1 MALTSAEK
9 KKKQEELNRQGKLYL
24 QAKAKGDKRAMA
36 AARATAD
43 KIRKEAGWSYDAKTG
58 TTYEKVS
65 PIQKKGTVV
74 NSKENLAM
82 AKAGANPVK
91 AVQQAAK
98 KSSILTNSPASK
110 SSVQQAKKAADT
122 AAKKKAAPSTNKV
135 LELGRGPI
143 KTDGLTKSSVQK
155 AVDAKRASTLNQMIL
170 GRAQTQGTLP
180 KTSMLAKDQMGP
192 FSAIPVADALRNL
205 TQGPLQMQKLND
217 ALDDLRKS
225 KRINEENM
233 GAPEQAL
240 RAAALGTAGGIGSL
254 YETAKAS
261 VGNEIALLLQNP
273 TRDLSE
279 IGKLYQE
286 QYGDAT
292 MDMDSWAARVMQESG
307 RMRELATDDMGT
319 VGKFLTDAG
328 IGLAQ
333 NAPGIALSALNP
345 VAGAAYFGANTA
357 GSKAYEVQ
365 VNGGSADEALT
376 RGIISGLIEG
386 TTERISLHHLFNL
399 AGNGTGAKQ
408 ALKNFLRQM
417 GVEASEE
424 GTSYAL
430 NYLADKAAK
439 DPNATFSVQE
449 LLWNMAV
456 GGFTG
461 GVMGAASGRVGSISG
476 GISTNVQKNSAPDGT
491 PFAVSDILNR
501 LRGQKEKTPYMRP
514 DAGLQLPSTVAD
526 GVFLDSN
533 ITQDHAPVKAKNDKS
548 TDPLLLNRLQLP
560 DSMADDAFV
569 DSSITQGEAESKPVS
584 EALLW
589 AMGKTLPNPVVQR
602 NAYRAQIDAAFSGQ
616 MTKGEKITLGDTPD
630 IVAKY
635 GMQAPL
641 TMTQTTARKIAYP
654 PGYLGGKHNL
664 GIPALKHLPEQ
675 LADPIAILKSKTEG
689 DSVVVL
695 TAWNDTQGNPVIIP
709 VHFGKDG
716 TLTVE
721 NAIPSA
727 YGKRNLEALF
737 GENGENIL
745 YTKNNKSIDQLLS
758 SRLQL
763 PNAMADDTLVAYSI
777 AQESAENNQTG
788 DILRRVTGQAK
799 QDVPVKTGQ
808 ATVIYHPYDG
818 KVPQNRANTPREQ
831 PMEIS
836 QDAVDKAKQAKAQTS
851 AVEKGKSKLKNMM
864 LSVFRSMGGQ
874 RKVTMDSVIFEGEP
888 YTVDLNTR
896 LVSKVVSGQDTSPER
911 LAVMYVL
918 DDAVKSA
925 QYVGSGR
932 YGKDKAKAGSVIRYD
947 YFEND
952 LIIDGNPYIMTFD
965 VEVQKGQ
972 NNFRTYRVINE
983 INLTPTAAYVGPL
996 PTASHVRKSG
1006 LSRENSIA
1014 QNGTADNPIP
1024 DVLRRVTGIR
1034 TDENGALVQGSWADG
1049 GIKPKLGSDVDVRPQ
1064 NTLRAS
1070 RSAVSASDVGRY
1082 IQSAME
1088 GQVTGSLYTG
1098 KLGGNAARDVYA
1110 ATGIDADGYAVKL
1123 TEQAVGDTMQ
1133 KIVAGSE
1140 MTMSDL
1146 SHIGEMV
1153 LSAEQAERG
1162 GTVLRKDALGTQDLK
1177 QSRGAQ
1183 GASLPTVRLIKNG
1196 ENGGYV
1202 ITMAIDRANR
1212 SGYIL
1217 SLDTVAEAAQVA
1229 QTQTIMPVSTP
1240 QTSQS
1245 IQETAQTVVGEN
1257 TQVQAGIAQNASD
1270 GSFRVGETVRALDRG
1285 NIGTVVQYYPES
1297 GLYDVNF
1304 RDSQTGSNETVT
1316 LSADMLEG
1324 MWTGERLKNP
1334 QTQAELTLMRNN
1346 QLDGLNS
1353 DSYDLTGVTE
1363 QEAWQWAERVHAK
1376 HEAQRAGQ
1384 AANRATPSTVDAP
1397 MMEGGIVDRI
1407 VKVANDCEIERLALM
1422 RLRQEMQLTE
1432 ADLVDAREYAAGRK
1446 MTRPGKITTEKAG
1459 EIMRYGEALKAY
1471 NMRMRE
1477 VRDLQTQ
1484 IKEQRRVTAE
1494 ELIAASDK
1502 WHDTKHGKLLD
1513 IRTPERVIRYIM
1525 GDTPEAQAI
1534 IDAYFTPVHRHEAE
1548 SIRWQNEQRN
1558 KLREITKGST
1568 REESVYVHMYNRL
1581 QENPGDSALQKQAG
1595 DYLEAHKKKINMDRV
1610 RKMHDGMVELTR
1622 SFYDDINEAGLRN
1635 GEEALEFRQNYIPSL
1650 QAIEEGGWINRLLR
1664 GMGIE
1669 TMADEL
1675 PTSIAGKT
1683 EEFRPVRKWQQFRQQ
1698 RRGTDTEFDA
1708 VKAMDQ
1714 YITNAAH
1721 AIYHTDDIHNLRTLE
1736 EAIRYKHS
1744 TEGGQAELDA
1754 IRQNPELSIDERT
1767 AKREEVWE
1775 RSTTAFPSFPT
1786 WLAQYTNNLAGK
1798 KSAADRK
1805 TEHGFG
1811 RGFYRAVSD
1820 IETKVA
1826 SNMVGFNVSTAFTNF
1841 IPLAQGKGELR
1852 GTSMMRAMKEFLGE
1866 KMQGRTDYRDAS
1878 TFLTNRQGADKVAK
1892 TAGDKLM
1899 DASGV
1904 LMGTV
1909 DEFTSNVL
1917 HRARVMDNVEVHNM
1931 RYEDAMAEADSWT
1944 AGLMGDRSLG
1954 AMPNIFNEKNFFIK
1968 AFTMFQL
1975 EVANQYGYLFE
1986 DLPHNAKARTTSKA
2000 KAVGYVAGALTQI
2013 LAASLLYNDLAEEVT
2028 GRRPALDPVG
2038 IVNDFVGQLTG
2049 YSIPNSVDLVRS
2061 AMDGGISKDDF
2072 KVQKGSV
2079 EDAVTEAA
2087 LATANQIPG
2096 LSMLAEGGRLP
2107 VTAAIPSPAKL
2118 GSGVMAGIRAIG
2130 GNPAEGDKKAL
2141 SDAGSE
2147 LSKLLTYL
2155 VMPTG
2160 GSQLKKTV
2168 TGARDV
2174 QAGGRYGLDFEDN
2187 RVLNYPLYTDD
2198 GNTARTLQ
2206 ALLFGSTATK
2216 PGREWIESDFTSGLD
2231 PEQTKT
2237 YDKVRQTGADQRT
2250 VYNLLRDLA
2259 GMSDSF
2265 DQRDYL
2271 FEFGNLSNEQ
2281 KRAIDRGVIAGEGKP
2296 AGYADYDSMILSSE
2310 YSDDSKTSQAVRR
2323 LKDTYGIPVP
2333 ISHRLIKNIQNMDN
2347 VNQTDDQNL
2356 LTSINQAQYL
2366 DNSQKDALA
2375 LELIVNATESR
2386 AKGWTEDVKGKMDV
2400 REYAGYALKL
2410 AEVKQRYTGQD
2421 DADKKAD
2428 ADMRAYLKKEDLS
2441 EDARLALCDALSID
2455 IVPENYSMLT
2465 NKNQIKQMGAL
2476 EQSELPFDTYMRVWE
2491 MKKATNEDGTYK
2503 YKKDQVVNEM
2513 ERMGLS
2519 KAQINAVCQSFGWA
2533 APYKQTSSKKTSS
2546 GKKTSS
2552 NGSKSKS
2559 SSSSSTG
2566 NTLRRLTG
2574 LPKLPKIG

>member
-1 MALTSAEK
+1 MAK
-9 KKKQEELNRQGKLYL
+9 KTKEQLKAELNGWGRAYNAAKRRGDKEAMAEAH
-24 QAKAKGDKRAMA
+24 AKANA
-36 AARATAD
+36 
-43 KIRKEAGWSYDAKTG
+43 IRKEAGWDYDEKTGVTTQKSSSGKSTTITSATNIENAKVKDPKKLKTFAEEKKAVAQKQAEKSLPALGGLMDKSTQAAVNNLTAGSTKDINRTLALGNGPVKNALPVAQSTQKSSGGKWTADNIAKGFGYGAERTLSGTAGAVEDTLRFVSGYGNKLLSGITSLGGLADNPVSDFLAKTAENTLANSLTDQWKQDIQDRYQPDKTAQFIGSLGEAAGAMLPTIAAGLASGGMSAG
-58 TTYEKVS
+58 TAIGKGAAMTAQAAQAAGKVSSGAGLAAMLPSVMGSSTRQAINEGADIDKALTYGALSGALEVGTESLFAGIPGMKSGTVSDIIKRITQNPVAERALDIAGEGAEEVISGAVS
-65 PIQKKGTVV
+65 PILQRLTYNENAKNASANELLAQFLSGALLSGAMQGASGVAARVADIGLGKHGAPQTQTRNTVQGQDTV
-74 NSKENLAM
+74 DLPAPYVPLEVESYT
-82 AKAGANPVK
+82 PQ
-91 AVQQAAK
+91 VQSPLPQ
-98 KSSILTNSPASK
+98 TQSPATVEQILKIMTGESQSTVTPTQSK
-110 SSVQQAKKAADT
+110 TPKMFDGNWFAETPTT
-122 AAKKKAAPSTNKV
+122 AS
-135 LELGRGPI
+135 
-143 KTDGLTKSSVQK
+143 
-155 AVDAKRASTLNQMIL
+155 IL
-170 GRAQTQGTLP
+170 GR
-180 KTSMLAKDQMGP
+180 
-192 FSAIPVADALRNL
+192 L
-205 TQGPLQMQKLND
+205 T
-217 ALDDLRKS
+217 
-225 KRINEENM
+225 
-233 GAPEQAL
+233 
-240 RAAALGTAGGIGSL
+240 
-254 YETAKAS
+254 
-261 VGNEIALLLQNP
+261 
-273 TRDLSE
+273 
-279 IGKLYQE
+279 
-286 QYGDAT
+286 
-292 MDMDSWAARVMQESG
+292 
-307 RMRELATDDMGT
+307 
-319 VGKFLTDAG
+319 
-328 IGLAQ
+328 
-333 NAPGIALSALNP
+333 
-345 VAGAAYFGANTA
+345 
-357 GSKAYEVQ
+357 
-365 VNGGSADEALT
+365 
-376 RGIISGLIEG
+376 
-386 TTERISLHHLFNL
+386 
-399 AGNGTGAKQ
+399 GTG
-408 ALKNFLRQM
+408 
-417 GVEASEE
+417 V
-424 GTSYAL
+424 
-430 NYLADKAAK
+430 
-439 DPNATFSVQE
+439 
-449 LLWNMAV
+449 
-456 GGFTG
+456 
-461 GVMGAASGRVGSISG
+461 
-476 GISTNVQKNSAPDGT
+476 
-491 PFAVSDILNR
+491 
-501 LRGQKEKTPYMRP
+501 
-514 DAGLQLPSTVAD
+514 
-526 GVFLDSN
+526 
-533 ITQDHAPVKAKNDKS
+533 
-548 TDPLLLNRLQLP
+548 
-560 DSMADDAFV
+560 
-569 DSSITQGEAESKPVS
+569 
-584 EALLW
+584 
-589 AMGKTLPNPVVQR
+589 
-602 NAYRAQIDAAFSGQ
+602 
-616 MTKGEKITLGDTPD
+616 
-630 IVAKY
+630 
-635 GMQAPL
+635 
-641 TMTQTTARKIAYP
+641 
-654 PGYLGGKHNL
+654 
-664 GIPALKHLPEQ
+664 
-675 LADPIAILKSKTEG
+675 
-689 DSVVVL
+689 
-695 TAWNDTQGNPVIIP
+695 
-709 VHFGKDG
+709 
-716 TLTVE
+716 
-721 NAIPSA
+721 
-727 YGKRNLEALF
+727 
-737 GENGENIL
+737 
-745 YTKNNKSIDQLLS
+745 
-758 SRLQL
+758 
-763 PNAMADDTLVAYSI
+763 
-777 AQESAENNQTG
+777 
-788 DILRRVTGQAK
+788 
-799 QDVPVKTGQ
+799 
-808 ATVIYHPYDG
+808 
-818 KVPQNRANTPREQ
+818 
-831 PMEIS
+831 
-836 QDAVDKAKQAKAQTS
+836 
-851 AVEKGKSKLKNMM
+851 
-864 LSVFRSMGGQ
+864 
-874 RKVTMDSVIFEGEP
+874 
-888 YTVDLNTR
+888 
-896 LVSKVVSGQDTSPER
+896 
-911 LAVMYVL
+911 
-918 DDAVKSA
+918 
-925 QYVGSGR
+925 
-932 YGKDKAKAGSVIRYD
+932 
-947 YFEND
+947 
-952 LIIDGNPYIMTFD
+952 
-965 VEVQKGQ
+965 
-972 NNFRTYRVINE
+972 
-983 INLTPTAAYVGPL
+983 
-996 PTASHVRKSG
+996 
-1006 LSRENSIA
+1006 
-1014 QNGTADNPIP
+1014 
-1024 DVLRRVTGIR
+1024 R
-1034 TDENGALVQGSWADG
+1034 TDVNGALVQGSWTDG
-1049 GIKPKLGSDVDVRPQ
+1049 GIKPELGSDVDVRPQ

-1070 RSAVSASDVGRY
+1070 RPAVSASDVGQY
-1082 IQSAME
+1082 IQNAIE

-1123 TEQAVGDTMQ
+1123 TEQAVGDTMR
-1133 KIVAGSE
+1133 KINMGSE

-1146 SHIGEMV
+1146 SHIGEMA

-1196 ENGGYV
+1196 ENGSYV

-1229 QTQTIMPVSTP
+1229 QAQTIMPVSTP

-1245 IQETAQTVVGEN
+1245 VQETVQTVTGENGQAQTEG
-1257 TQVQAGIAQNASD
+1257 AQNASD
-1270 GSFRVGETVRALDRG
+1270 GGFHVGETVRALDQG

-1297 GLYDVNF
+1297 DLYDVNF
-1304 RDSQTGSNETVT
+1304 RDSQTGSNKTVT

-1484 IKEQRRVTAE
+1484 IKEQRRVAAE

-1502 WHDTKHGKLLD
+1502 WHDTKHGKILD
-1513 IRTPERVIRYIM
+1513 IRTPERAVRYVM
-1525 GDTPEAQAI
+1525 GDTAEANAV

-1548 SIRWQNEQRN
+1548 SIRWQNEQRG
-1558 KLREITKGST
+1558 KLREITKDST

-1595 DYLEAHKKKINMDRV
+1595 DYLEAHKKKINMQRV
-1610 RKMHDGMVELTR
+1610 RKMHDQLVELTR

-1650 QAIEEGGWINRLLR
+1650 PVQQEGGWINRLLR

-1878 TFLTNRQGADKVAK
+1878 TFLTSRAGSEKVAK

-1954 AMPNIFNEKNFFIK
+1954 AMPNIFNEKNFFTK

-2072 KVQKGSV
+2072 KVEQGSFD
-2079 EDAVTEAA
+2079 EAVTEAA

-2296 AGYADYDSMILSSE
+2296 ADYTDYDSMILSSE
-2310 YSDDSKTSQAVRR
+2310 YNDDSKTSQAVRR
-2323 LKDTYGIPVP
+2323 LKDTYDVPVY
-2333 ISHRLIKNIQNMDN
+2333 ITHRLLQGIDHMAN
-2347 VNQTDDQNL
+2347 VTHTDDQNL
-2356 LTSINQAQYL
+2356 LMSINRAQYL
-2366 DNSQKDALA
+2366 DNREKDALA

-2386 AKGWTEDVKGKMDV
+2386 AKGWEEDVKGKMDV
-2400 REYAGYALKL
+2400 RQYAGYALKL
-2410 AEVKQRYTGQD
+2410 AQIKKGYSGQD

-2428 ADMRAYLKKEDLS
+2428 ADMWAYLKKEDLS
-2441 EDARLALCDALSID
+2441 EDARMALCDALSID

-2465 NKNQIKQMGAL
+2465 NKNQIQQREAL

-2491 MKKATNEDGTYK
+2491 MKKAKNEDGTHT
-2503 YKKDQVVNEM
+2503 YKKAQIVSEM
-2513 ERMGLS
+2513 ERMGLT
-2519 KAQINAVCQSFGWA
+2519 KAQINAVCLSFDWA
-2533 APYKQTSSKKTSS
+2533 APYKSTGRRKKTSSGKSKKTSS
-2546 GKKTSS
+2546 G
-2552 NGSKSKS
+2552 
-2559 SSSSSTG
+2559 SSTE

-2574 LPKLPKIG
+2574 LPKLPKLGK

>member
-1 MALTSAEK
+1 MAK
-9 KKKQEELNRQGKLYL
+9 KTKEQLKAELNGWGRAYNAAKRRGDKVAMAEAH
-24 QAKAKGDKRAMA
+24 AKADA
-36 AARATAD
+36 
-43 KIRKEAGWSYDAKTG
+43 IRKEAGWNYNEKTG
-58 TTYEKVS
+58 VTTQKSSSGKSTTITSATNIENAKVKDPKKLKTFAEEK
-65 PIQKKGTVV
+65 
-74 NSKENLAM
+74 
-82 AKAGANPVK
+82 K
-91 AVQQAAK
+91 AVAQKQAAK
-98 KSSILTNSPASK
+98 S
-110 SSVQQAKKAADT
+110 
-122 AAKKKAAPSTNKV
+122 
-135 LELGRGPI
+135 
-143 KTDGLTKSSVQK
+143 
-155 AVDAKRASTLNQMIL
+155 
-170 GRAQTQGTLP
+170 LP
-180 KTSMLAKDQMGP
+180 
-192 FSAIPVADALRNL
+192 
-205 TQGPLQMQKLND
+205 
-217 ALDDLRKS
+217 
-225 KRINEENM
+225 
-233 GAPEQAL
+233 
-240 RAAALGTAGGIGSL
+240 ALGGL
-254 YETAKAS
+254 
-261 VGNEIALLLQNP
+261 
-273 TRDLSE
+273 
-279 IGKLYQE
+279 
-286 QYGDAT
+286 
-292 MDMDSWAARVMQESG
+292 MDKSTQAAVNN
-307 RMRELATDDMGT
+307 L
-319 VGKFLTDAG
+319 
-328 IGLAQ
+328 
-333 NAPGIALSALNP
+333 
-345 VAGAAYFGANTA
+345 TA
-357 GSKAYEVQ
+357 GSKKNVSGTLALG
-365 VNGGSADEALT
+365 NGPVKNALPVAQSAQKSSGSKWTADNIAKGFGYGAERTLSGAVGAVEDTLRFVSGYGNKLLSGITSLGGLADNPVSDFLAKTAEDTLANSLTDQWKQDIQDRYQPDKTAQFIGSLGEAAGAMLPTIAAGLATGGMSAGTAIGKGAAMTAQAAQAAERTANGIALASMLPSVMESSTRRAMQEGADINEALIYGALSGALET
-376 RGIISGLIEG
+376 GTESLFAGIPGMKSG
-386 TTERISLHHLFNL
+386 T
-399 AGNGTGAKQ
+399 
-408 ALKNFLRQM
+408 
-417 GVEASEE
+417 
-424 GTSYAL
+424 
-430 NYLADKAAK
+430 
-439 DPNATFSVQE
+439 
-449 LLWNMAV
+449 
-456 GGFTG
+456 
-461 GVMGAASGRVGSISG
+461 
-476 GISTNVQKNSAPDGT
+476 
-491 PFAVSDILNR
+491 VSDIIKRITQNPAANR
-501 LRGQKEKTPYMRP
+501 ALDILGEGAEEVISGAADPYLQRMTYNENAKNASAGELAGQFATGALLSGVMQGASGVAAR
-514 DAGLQLPSTVAD
+514 VAD
-526 GVFLDSN
+526 IGLGK
-533 ITQDHAPVKAKNDKS
+533 HGA
-548 TDPLLLNRLQLP
+548 LQ
-560 DSMADDAFV
+560 
-569 DSSITQGEAESKPVS
+569 
-584 EALLW
+584 
-589 AMGKTLPNPVVQR
+589 
-602 NAYRAQIDAAFSGQ
+602 
-616 MTKGEKITLGDTPD
+616 
-630 IVAKY
+630 
-635 GMQAPL
+635 
-641 TMTQTTARKIAYP
+641 TQTQNT
-654 PGYLGGKHNL
+654 
-664 GIPALKHLPEQ
+664 
-675 LADPIAILKSKTEG
+675 
-689 DSVVVL
+689 V
-695 TAWNDTQGNPVIIP
+695 QG
-709 VHFGKDG
+709 
-716 TLTVE
+716 
-721 NAIPSA
+721 
-727 YGKRNLEALF
+727 
-737 GENGENIL
+737 
-745 YTKNNKSIDQLLS
+745 
-758 SRLQL
+758 
-763 PNAMADDTLVAYSI
+763 
-777 AQESAENNQTG
+777 
-788 DILRRVTGQAK
+788 
-799 QDVPVKTGQ
+799 QD
-808 ATVIYHPYDG
+808 
-818 KVPQNRANTPREQ
+818 
-831 PMEIS
+831 
-836 QDAVDKAKQAKAQTS
+836 
-851 AVEKGKSKLKNMM
+851 
-864 LSVFRSMGGQ
+864 
-874 RKVTMDSVIFEGEP
+874 
-888 YTVDLNTR
+888 TVDLPAPYVPLEVESYTPQVQSP
-896 LVSKVVSGQDTSPER
+896 LPQTQSPATVEQILKMVTGESQSTVTPTQSKTPK
-911 LAVMYVL
+911 M
-918 DDAVKSA
+918 
-925 QYVGSGR
+925 
-932 YGKDKAKAGSVIRYD
+932 
-947 YFEND
+947 F
-952 LIIDGNPYIMTFD
+952 DGNWFA
-965 VEVQKGQ
+965 E
-972 NNFRTYRVINE
+972 
-983 INLTPTAAYVGPL
+983 TPT
-996 PTASHVRKSG
+996 TASILGR
-1006 LSRENSIA
+1006 LT
-1014 QNGTADNPIP
+1014 GTG
-1024 DVLRRVTGIR
+1024 TQ
-1034 TDENGALVQGSWADG
+1034 TDANGALVQGSWADG

-1088 GQVTGSLYTG
+1088 GRSTGSVYTG
-1098 KLGGNAARDVYA
+1098 KLSGNAARDVYA

-1123 TEQAVGDTMQ
+1123 TEQAIGDTMH
-1133 KIVAGSE
+1133 KINMGSD

-1146 SHIGEMV
+1146 SHIGEMA

-1240 QTSQS
+1240 QAAQTVQD
-1245 IQETAQTVVGEN
+1245 TAQTVVGEN

-1270 GSFRVGETVRALDRG
+1270 GSFRVGETVRALDQG

-1297 GLYDVNF
+1297 DLYDVNF
-1304 RDSQTGSNETVT
+1304 RDSQTGSNETIT

-1502 WHDTKHGKLLD
+1502 WNDTKHGKLLD

-1548 SIRWQNEQRN
+1548 SIHWQNEQRN

-1610 RKMHDGMVELTR
+1610 RKMHDQMVELTR

-1954 AMPNIFNEKNFFIK
+1954 AMPNIFNEKNFFTK

-2049 YSIPNSVDLVRS
+2049 YSIPSSVDLVRS

-2107 VTAAIPSPAKL
+2107 VTAAVPDVRTLGPAGLAVLRLMQGKQT
-2118 GSGVMAGIRAIG
+2118 G
-2130 GNPAEGDKKAL
+2130 EDKKAL

-2174 QAGGRYGLDFEDN
+2174 QAGGRYGLDFEGN

-2216 PGREWIESDFTSGLD
+2216 PGREWIESEFTSGLD
-2231 PEQTKT
+2231 AEQTKT

-2250 VYNLLRDLA
+2250 VYNLLHDLA
-2259 GMSDSF
+2259 GMSDTF
-2265 DQRDYL
+2265 DKRDYL
-2271 FEFGNLSNEQ
+2271 SEFDNLNKDQ
-2281 KRAIDRGVIAGEGKP
+2281 KQAIDRGVIAGEGKP
-2296 AGYADYDSMILSSE
+2296 ADYTDYDSMILSSE

-2323 LKDTYGIPVP
+2323 LKDTYGIPVS

-2533 APYKQTSSKKTSS
+2533 APYKQTSSKK
-2546 GKKTSS
+2546 
-2552 NGSKSKS
+2552 NII
-2559 SSSSSTG
+2559 
-2566 NTLRRLTG
+2566 R
-2574 LPKLPKIG
+2574 

>member
-1 MALTSAEK
+1 MAK
-9 KKKQEELNRQGKLYL
+9 KTKEQLKAELNGWGRAYNAAKRRGDKEAMAEAH
-24 QAKAKGDKRAMA
+24 AKANA
-36 AARATAD
+36 
-43 KIRKEAGWSYDAKTG
+43 IRKEAGWDYNEKTG
-58 TTYEKVS
+58 VTTQKSSSGKATTITSATNIENAKVKDPKKLKTFAEEKKAVA
-65 PIQKKGTVV
+65 QKQRAASMSAAEKRQ
-74 NSKENLAM
+74 NM
-82 AKAGANPVK
+82 AKSLSQGLGPLNPASEKLSGKSVLDTLK
-91 AVQQAAK
+91 SLTDSDK
-98 KSSILTNSPASK
+98 KSLTMQK
-110 SSVQQAKKAADT
+110 FQQDQAKKNG
-122 AAKKKAAPSTNKV
+122 PSFNQV
-135 LELGRGPI
+135 LELGQGPI
-143 KTDGLTKSSVQK
+143 KTAGLTKSSVQQ
-155 AVDAKRASTLNQMIL
+155 AVSAQRANKLNQTIL
-170 GRAQTQGTLP
+170 DRAKAQGTLP
-180 KTSMLAKDQMGP
+180 KTSMLAKDQAGP

-205 TQGPLQMQKLND
+205 TQGPLQMGKLDD
-217 ALDDLRKS
+217 ALNEQRTY
-225 KRINEENM
+225 KRQMEENL
-233 GAPEQAL
+233 PSVEQAL
-240 RAAALGTAGGIGSL
+240 RAAIAGTKGSL
-254 YETAKAS
+254 GSAYETAKAS
-261 VGNEIALLLQNP
+261 VGNELAFLLDQGKDGL
-273 TRDLSE
+273 TRNLSE
-279 IGKLYQE
+279 LGKDYQSK
-286 QYGDAT
+286 YGDAT
-292 MDMDSWAARVMQESG
+292 MNMGGPAARAMRESA

-328 IGLAQ
+328 ISIAQ
-333 NAPGIALSALNP
+333 NVPGMALSTLGPLGAA
-345 VAGAAYFGANTA
+345 AGAAYLGTSAA

-365 VNGGSADEALT
+365 ANGGSADEALT
-376 RGIISGLIEG
+376 RGIVSGLIEG
-386 TTERISLHHLFNL
+386 ATEKFSIDSF
-399 AGNGTGAKQ
+399 
-408 ALKNFLRQM
+408 LKAIQGSGSARRVIQNMLRQM

-439 DPNATFSVQE
+439 DPDATFSLAE
-449 LLWNMAV
+449 LAQNM
-456 GGFTG
+456 G
-461 GVMGAASGRVGSISG
+461 MGAVSGAVFGGAGSVVNALSGTSNARSG
-476 GISTNVQKNSAPDGT
+476 GQSNRVSRDMGQVIVRGEEDFAQKQMLNLPDVEGNVSAPAEIVPAETGYVNPNVEAPVVSMTPNMVYDVLAEVLGMPQNMDGT
-491 PFAVSDILNR
+491 TDG
-501 LRGQKEKTPYMRP
+501 LRQP
-514 DAGLQLPSTVAD
+514 
-526 GVFLDSN
+526 
-533 ITQDHAPVKAKNDKS
+533 
-548 TDPLLLNRLQLP
+548 
-560 DSMADDAFV
+560 MA
-569 DSSITQGEAESKPVS
+569 SAES
-584 EALLW
+584 
-589 AMGKTLPNPVVQR
+589 
-602 NAYRAQIDAAFSGQ
+602 
-616 MTKGEKITLGDTPD
+616 
-630 IVAKY
+630 
-635 GMQAPL
+635 QAPIV
-641 TMTQTTARKIAYP
+641 REI
-654 PGYLGGKHNL
+654 LG
-664 GIPALKHLPEQ
+664 
-675 LADPIAILKSKTEG
+675 
-689 DSVVVL
+689 
-695 TAWNDTQGNPVIIP
+695 
-709 VHFGKDG
+709 
-716 TLTVE
+716 
-721 NAIPSA
+721 
-727 YGKRNLEALF
+727 
-737 GENGENIL
+737 
-745 YTKNNKSIDQLLS
+745 
-758 SRLQL
+758 
-763 PNAMADDTLVAYSI
+763 
-777 AQESAENNQTG
+777 
-788 DILRRVTGQAK
+788 RVTG
-799 QDVPVKTGQ
+799 TG
-808 ATVIYHPYDG
+808 V
-818 KVPQNRANTPREQ
+818 
-831 PMEIS
+831 
-836 QDAVDKAKQAKAQTS
+836 QT
-851 AVEKGKSKLKNMM
+851 N
-864 LSVFRSMGGQ
+864 
-874 RKVTMDSVIFEGEP
+874 
-888 YTVDLNTR
+888 
-896 LVSKVVSGQDTSPER
+896 
-911 LAVMYVL
+911 
-918 DDAVKSA
+918 
-925 QYVGSGR
+925 
-932 YGKDKAKAGSVIRYD
+932 
-947 YFEND
+947 
-952 LIIDGNPYIMTFD
+952 
-965 VEVQKGQ
+965 
-972 NNFRTYRVINE
+972 
-983 INLTPTAAYVGPL
+983 
-996 PTASHVRKSG
+996 
-1006 LSRENSIA
+1006 
-1014 QNGTADNPIP
+1014 AD
-1024 DVLRRVTGIR
+1024 
-1034 TDENGALVQGSWADG
+1034 GALVQGSWADG
-1049 GIKPKLGSDVDVRPQ
+1049 GIKPRLGSDVDVRPQ

-1070 RSAVSASDVGRY
+1070 RPAVSASDVGQY
-1082 IQSAME
+1082 IQNTME

-1146 SHIGEMV
+1146 SHIGDMA

-1162 GTVLRKDALGTQDLK
+1162 GTILRKDALGAQELK

-1196 ENGGYV
+1196 ENGSGYV

-1217 SLDTVAEAAQVA
+1217 SLDTVAEAARA
-1229 QTQTIMPVSTP
+1229 AQTIMPVSTP
-1240 QTSQS
+1240 QATQTV
-1245 IQETAQTVVGEN
+1245 QETAQAVTQEN
-1257 TQVQAGIAQNASD
+1257 IQAQAEDAQHAAD
-1270 GSFRVGETVRALDRG
+1270 GGFRVGETVRALDRG
-1285 NIGTVVQYYPES
+1285 NIGTVVQYYPAS
-1297 GLYDVNF
+1297 DLYDVNF

-1324 MWTGERLKNP
+1324 MWTGERLRNP
-1334 QTQAELTLMRNN
+1334 QTQAELTSMRND
-1346 QLDGLNS
+1346 QLDALNS
-1353 DSYDLTGVTE
+1353 DSYDLTGATE
-1363 QEAWQWAERVHAK
+1363 QEAWRWAERVHAK
-1376 HEAQRAGQ
+1376 HEAQRAGR

-1397 MMEGGIVDRI
+1397 MLEGGIVDRI
-1407 VKVANDCEIERLALM
+1407 VQVSNDCEVERLVLM
-1422 RLRQEMQLTE
+1422 RLRQELQLTE
-1432 ADLVDAREYAAGRK
+1432 ADLVDAREYAAGRA

-1459 EIMRYGEALKAY
+1459 EIMRYGEVLKAY

-1484 IKEQRRVTAE
+1484 IQEQRRVAAE

-1502 WHDTKHGKLLD
+1502 WHDTKHGKILD
-1513 IRTPERVIRYIM
+1513 IRTPERAVWYVM

-1534 IDAYFTPVHRHEAE
+1534 IDAYFTAVHRHEAE
-1548 SIRWQNEQRN
+1548 SIRWQNEQRA

-1568 REESVYVHMYNRL
+1568 HEESVYVHMYNRL
-1581 QENPGDSALQKQAG
+1581 QENPGDSALQKHAG

-1610 RKMHDGMVELTR
+1610 RKMHDQMVELTR

-1650 QAIEEGGWINRLLR
+1650 PVQQEGGWINRLLR

-1708 VKAMDQ
+1708 VKAMDT
-1714 YITNAAH
+1714 YISNAAH

-1767 AKREEVWE
+1767 AKREEVWK

-1878 TFLTNRQGADKVAK
+1878 TFLTNRIGSEKVVK
-1892 TAGDKLM
+1892 TGGEKLM
-1899 DASGV
+1899 DASGAM
-1904 LMGTV
+1904 MGAV

-1917 HRARVMDNVEVHNM
+1917 HRARVKDNVEVHNM
-1931 RYEDAMAEADSWT
+1931 RYEDAVAEADSWT

-1954 AMPNIFNEKNFFIK
+1954 AMPNIFNEKNFFTK

-2000 KAVGYVAGALTQI
+2000 KAVSYVAGALTQI

-2049 YSIPNSVDLVRS
+2049 YAIPSSIDLVRS

-2107 VTAAIPSPAKL
+2107 VTAAVPDVRTVGASIPSLLRLMQGKQT
-2118 GSGVMAGIRAIG
+2118 G
-2130 GNPAEGDKKAL
+2130 EDKKAL

-2160 GSQLKKTV
+2160 GGQLKKTL

-2174 QAGGRYGLDFEDN
+2174 QAGGRYGLDFEGN

-2198 GNTARTLQ
+2198 GNTARTIQ

-2216 PGREWIESDFTSGLD
+2216 PGREWIESEFTSGLD

-2237 YDKVRQTGADQRT
+2237 YDKLRQTGADQRT

-2259 GMSDSF
+2259 GISDTF
-2265 DQRDYL
+2265 GKRDYL
-2271 FEFGNLSNEQ
+2271 SEFDNLSNEQ
-2281 KRAIDRGVIAGEGKP
+2281 KQAVDRGMIAGEGQP
-2296 AGYADYDSMILSSE
+2296 ADYTDYDSMILSSE
-2310 YSDDSKTSQAVRR
+2310 YSDDSKTSEAVRR
-2323 LKDTYGIPVP
+2323 LKDTYDIPVY
-2333 ISHRLIKNIQNMDN
+2333 ITHRLLDQAANTSN
-2347 VNQTDDQNL
+2347 VAKTEDQNL

-2386 AKGWTEDVKGKMDV
+2386 AKGWEEDVKGKMDV
-2400 REYAGYALKL
+2400 RQYAGYALKL
-2410 AEVKQRYTGQD
+2410 AQIKKEYNGQD
-2421 DADKKAD
+2421 EADKKAD
-2428 ADMRAYLKKEDLS
+2428 SDMWEYLKKEDLS
-2441 EDARLALCDALSID
+2441 EDARMALCDALSID

-2465 NKNQIKQMGAL
+2465 NKNQIKQMEAL

-2491 MKKATNEDGTYK
+2491 MKKATNEDGSYK

-2513 ERMGLS
+2513 ERMGLT
-2519 KAQINAVCQSFGWA
+2519 KAQINVVCQSFGWA
-2533 APYKQTSSKKTSS
+2533 APYKQTSSKKSSSSSKKSSSNNKKSSSS
-2546 GKKTSS
+2546 G
-2552 NGSKSKS
+2552 SKAKS

-2566 NTLRRLTG
+2566 NMLRRLTG
-2574 LPKLPKIG
+2574 LPQLPKLG

>member
-1 MALTSAEK
+1 MAK
-9 KKKQEELNRQGKLYL
+9 KTKEQLKAELNGWGRAYNAAKRRGDKEAMAEAH
-24 QAKAKGDKRAMA
+24 AKANA
-36 AARATAD
+36 
-43 KIRKEAGWSYDAKTG
+43 IRKEAGWDYDEKTGVTTQKSSSGKSTTITSATNIENAKVKDPKKLKTFAEEKKAVAQKQAAKSLPALGGLMDKSTQAAVNNLTAGSTKDINRTLALGNGPVKNALPVAQSTQKSSGGKWTADNIAKGFGYGAERTLSGTVGAVEDTLRFVSGYGNKLLSGITSLGGLADNPVSDFLAKTAEDTLANSLTDRWKQDIQDRYQPDKTAQFIGSLGEAAGAMIPTIAAGLASGGMSAG
-58 TTYEKVS
+58 TAIGKGAAMTAQAAQAAGKVSSGAGLVTMLPSVMGSSTRQAINEGADIDKALTYGALSGALEVGTESLFAGIPGMKSGTVSDIIKRITQNPVAERALDIAGEGAEEVISGAVS
-65 PIQKKGTVV
+65 PILQRLTYNENAKNASANELLAQFLSGALLSGAMQGASGVAARVADIGLGKHGAPRTQTQNTVQGQDTV
-74 NSKENLAM
+74 DLPAPYVPLEVESYT
-82 AKAGANPVK
+82 PQ
-91 AVQQAAK
+91 VQSPLPQ
-98 KSSILTNSPASK
+98 TQSPATVEQILKMVTGESQSTVTPTQSK
-110 SSVQQAKKAADT
+110 TPKMFDGNWFAETPTT
-122 AAKKKAAPSTNKV
+122 AS
-135 LELGRGPI
+135 
-143 KTDGLTKSSVQK
+143 
-155 AVDAKRASTLNQMIL
+155 IL
-170 GRAQTQGTLP
+170 GRLTGTGTQ
-180 KTSMLAKDQMGP
+180 
-192 FSAIPVADALRNL
+192 
-205 TQGPLQMQKLND
+205 
-217 ALDDLRKS
+217 
-225 KRINEENM
+225 
-233 GAPEQAL
+233 
-240 RAAALGTAGGIGSL
+240 
-254 YETAKAS
+254 
-261 VGNEIALLLQNP
+261 
-273 TRDLSE
+273 
-279 IGKLYQE
+279 
-286 QYGDAT
+286 
-292 MDMDSWAARVMQESG
+292 
-307 RMRELATDDMGT
+307 
-319 VGKFLTDAG
+319 TDA
-328 IGLAQ
+328 
-333 NAPGIALSALNP
+333 
-345 VAGAAYFGANTA
+345 
-357 GSKAYEVQ
+357 
-365 VNGGSADEALT
+365 
-376 RGIISGLIEG
+376 
-386 TTERISLHHLFNL
+386 
-399 AGNGTGAKQ
+399 
-408 ALKNFLRQM
+408 
-417 GVEASEE
+417 
-424 GTSYAL
+424 
-430 NYLADKAAK
+430 
-439 DPNATFSVQE
+439 
-449 LLWNMAV
+449 
-456 GGFTG
+456 
-461 GVMGAASGRVGSISG
+461 
-476 GISTNVQKNSAPDGT
+476 
-491 PFAVSDILNR
+491 
-501 LRGQKEKTPYMRP
+501 
-514 DAGLQLPSTVAD
+514 
-526 GVFLDSN
+526 
-533 ITQDHAPVKAKNDKS
+533 
-548 TDPLLLNRLQLP
+548 
-560 DSMADDAFV
+560 
-569 DSSITQGEAESKPVS
+569 
-584 EALLW
+584 
-589 AMGKTLPNPVVQR
+589 
-602 NAYRAQIDAAFSGQ
+602 
-616 MTKGEKITLGDTPD
+616 
-630 IVAKY
+630 
-635 GMQAPL
+635 
-641 TMTQTTARKIAYP
+641 
-654 PGYLGGKHNL
+654 
-664 GIPALKHLPEQ
+664 
-675 LADPIAILKSKTEG
+675 
-689 DSVVVL
+689 
-695 TAWNDTQGNPVIIP
+695 
-709 VHFGKDG
+709 
-716 TLTVE
+716 
-721 NAIPSA
+721 
-727 YGKRNLEALF
+727 
-737 GENGENIL
+737 
-745 YTKNNKSIDQLLS
+745 
-758 SRLQL
+758 
-763 PNAMADDTLVAYSI
+763 
-777 AQESAENNQTG
+777 
-788 DILRRVTGQAK
+788 
-799 QDVPVKTGQ
+799 
-808 ATVIYHPYDG
+808 
-818 KVPQNRANTPREQ
+818 
-831 PMEIS
+831 
-836 QDAVDKAKQAKAQTS
+836 
-851 AVEKGKSKLKNMM
+851 
-864 LSVFRSMGGQ
+864 
-874 RKVTMDSVIFEGEP
+874 
-888 YTVDLNTR
+888 
-896 LVSKVVSGQDTSPER
+896 
-911 LAVMYVL
+911 
-918 DDAVKSA
+918 
-925 QYVGSGR
+925 
-932 YGKDKAKAGSVIRYD
+932 
-947 YFEND
+947 
-952 LIIDGNPYIMTFD
+952 
-965 VEVQKGQ
+965 
-972 NNFRTYRVINE
+972 
-983 INLTPTAAYVGPL
+983 
-996 PTASHVRKSG
+996 
-1006 LSRENSIA
+1006 
-1014 QNGTADNPIP
+1014 
-1024 DVLRRVTGIR
+1024 
-1034 TDENGALVQGSWADG
+1034 NGALVQGSWADG
-1049 GIKPKLGSDVDVRPQ
+1049 GIKPKLGSDVEVRPQ
-1064 NTLRAS
+1064 NTLRDNTS
-1070 RSAVSASDVGRY
+1070 EVSAGDVGRY

-1088 GQVTGSLYTG
+1088 GRSTGSVYTG
-1098 KLGGNAARDVYA
+1098 KLSGNAARDVYA

-1162 GTVLRKDALGTQDLK
+1162 GTILRKDALGTQDLK

-1196 ENGGYV
+1196 ENGSYV

-1217 SLDTVAEAAQVA
+1217 SLDTVAEAAQAA
-1229 QTQTIMPVSTP
+1229 QAQTIMPVSTP

-1245 IQETAQTVVGEN
+1245 VQETAQTVTGEN

-1270 GSFRVGETVRALDRG
+1270 GSFRVGETVRALDQG

-1297 GLYDVNF
+1297 DLYDVNF
-1304 RDSQTGSNETVT
+1304 RDSQTGSNKTVT

-1422 RLRQEMQLTE
+1422 RLRQQMQLTQ

-1484 IKEQRRVTAE
+1484 IKEQRRVAAE

-1502 WHDTKHGKLLD
+1502 WHDTKHGKLLG

-1534 IDAYFTPVHRHEAE
+1534 IDAYFTPVHLHEAE

-1581 QENPGDSALQKQAG
+1581 QENPGDSALQKLAG
-1595 DYLEAHKKKINMDRV
+1595 DYLKAHKNKINMERV

-1650 QAIEEGGWINRLLR
+1650 QAMEEGGWINRLLR

-1767 AKREEVWE
+1767 AKIQEVWN

-1798 KSAADRK
+1798 KSAADRT

-1878 TFLTNRQGADKVAK
+1878 AFLTNRQGADKVAK

-1954 AMPNIFNEKNFFIK
+1954 AMPNIFNEKNFFTK

-2000 KAVGYVAGALTQI
+2000 KTVGYVAGALTQI

-2072 KVQKGSV
+2072 KVEKGSFD
-2079 EDAVTEAA
+2079 EAAKEAA

-2296 AGYADYDSMILSSE
+2296 ADYTDYDSMILSSE
-2310 YSDDSKTSQAVRR
+2310 YNDDSKTSQAVRR
-2323 LKDTYGIPVP
+2323 LKDTYDVPVY
-2333 ISHRLIKNIQNMDN
+2333 ITHRLLQGIDHMAN
-2347 VNQTDDQNL
+2347 VTHTDDQNL
-2356 LTSINQAQYL
+2356 LMSINRAQYL
-2366 DNSQKDALA
+2366 DNREKDALA

-2386 AKGWTEDVKGKMDV
+2386 AKGWEEDVKGKMDV
-2400 REYAGYALKL
+2400 RQYAGYALKL
-2410 AEVKQRYTGQD
+2410 AQIKKGYSGQD

-2428 ADMRAYLKKEDLS
+2428 ADMWAYLKKEDLS
-2441 EDARLALCDALSID
+2441 EDARMALCDALSID

-2465 NKNQIKQMGAL
+2465 NKNQIQQREAL

-2491 MKKATNEDGTYK
+2491 MKKAKNEDGTHT
-2503 YKKDQVVNEM
+2503 YKKAQIVSEM
-2513 ERMGLS
+2513 ERMGLT
-2519 KAQINAVCQSFGWA
+2519 KAQINAVCLSFDWA
-2533 APYKQTSSKKTSS
+2533 DPYKSTGSRKKTSSGKSKKTSS
-2546 GKKTSS
+2546 G
-2552 NGSKSKS
+2552 
-2559 SSSSSTG
+2559 SSTG

-2574 LPKLPKIG
+2574 LPKLPKLGK

>member
-1 MALTSAEK
+1 MAK
-9 KKKQEELNRQGKLYL
+9 KTKKQLKAELNGWGRAYNAAKRRGDKVAMAEAH
-24 QAKAKGDKRAMA
+24 AKADA
-36 AARATAD
+36 
-43 KIRKEAGWSYDAKTG
+43 IRKEAGWNYNEKTG
-58 TTYEKVS
+58 VTTQKSSSGKSTTITSATNIENAKVKDPKKLKTFAEEK
-65 PIQKKGTVV
+65 
-74 NSKENLAM
+74 
-82 AKAGANPVK
+82 K
-91 AVQQAAK
+91 AVAQKQAAK
-98 KSSILTNSPASK
+98 S
-110 SSVQQAKKAADT
+110 
-122 AAKKKAAPSTNKV
+122 
-135 LELGRGPI
+135 
-143 KTDGLTKSSVQK
+143 
-155 AVDAKRASTLNQMIL
+155 
-170 GRAQTQGTLP
+170 LP
-180 KTSMLAKDQMGP
+180 
-192 FSAIPVADALRNL
+192 
-205 TQGPLQMQKLND
+205 
-217 ALDDLRKS
+217 
-225 KRINEENM
+225 
-233 GAPEQAL
+233 
-240 RAAALGTAGGIGSL
+240 ALGGL
-254 YETAKAS
+254 
-261 VGNEIALLLQNP
+261 
-273 TRDLSE
+273 
-279 IGKLYQE
+279 
-286 QYGDAT
+286 
-292 MDMDSWAARVMQESG
+292 MDKSTQAAVNN
-307 RMRELATDDMGT
+307 L
-319 VGKFLTDAG
+319 
-328 IGLAQ
+328 
-333 NAPGIALSALNP
+333 
-345 VAGAAYFGANTA
+345 TA
-357 GSKAYEVQ
+357 GSKKNVSGTLALG
-365 VNGGSADEALT
+365 NGPVKNALPVAQSAQKSSGSKWTADNIAKGFGYGAERTLSGAVGAVEDTLRFVSGYGNKLLSGITSLGGLADNPFSDFLAKTAEDTLANSLTDQWKQDIQDRYQPDKTAQFIGSLGEAAGAMLPTIAAGLATGGMSAGTAIGKGAAMTAQAAQAAERTANGIALASMLPSVMESSTRRAMQEGADINEALIYGALSGALET
-376 RGIISGLIEG
+376 GTESLFAGLPGMKRG
-386 TTERISLHHLFNL
+386 T
-399 AGNGTGAKQ
+399 
-408 ALKNFLRQM
+408 
-417 GVEASEE
+417 
-424 GTSYAL
+424 
-430 NYLADKAAK
+430 
-439 DPNATFSVQE
+439 
-449 LLWNMAV
+449 
-456 GGFTG
+456 
-461 GVMGAASGRVGSISG
+461 
-476 GISTNVQKNSAPDGT
+476 
-491 PFAVSDILNR
+491 VSDIIKRITQNPVAERALDIAGEGAEEVISGAADPYLQRMTYNENAKNASAGE
-501 LRGQKEKTPYMRP
+501 LAGQFATGALLSGVMQGASGVAAR
-514 DAGLQLPSTVAD
+514 VAD
-526 GVFLDSN
+526 IGLGK
-533 ITQDHAPVKAKNDKS
+533 HGA
-548 TDPLLLNRLQLP
+548 LQ
-560 DSMADDAFV
+560 
-569 DSSITQGEAESKPVS
+569 
-584 EALLW
+584 
-589 AMGKTLPNPVVQR
+589 
-602 NAYRAQIDAAFSGQ
+602 
-616 MTKGEKITLGDTPD
+616 
-630 IVAKY
+630 
-635 GMQAPL
+635 
-641 TMTQTTARKIAYP
+641 TQTQNT
-654 PGYLGGKHNL
+654 
-664 GIPALKHLPEQ
+664 
-675 LADPIAILKSKTEG
+675 
-689 DSVVVL
+689 V
-695 TAWNDTQGNPVIIP
+695 QG
-709 VHFGKDG
+709 
-716 TLTVE
+716 
-721 NAIPSA
+721 
-727 YGKRNLEALF
+727 
-737 GENGENIL
+737 
-745 YTKNNKSIDQLLS
+745 
-758 SRLQL
+758 
-763 PNAMADDTLVAYSI
+763 
-777 AQESAENNQTG
+777 
-788 DILRRVTGQAK
+788 
-799 QDVPVKTGQ
+799 QD
-808 ATVIYHPYDG
+808 
-818 KVPQNRANTPREQ
+818 
-831 PMEIS
+831 
-836 QDAVDKAKQAKAQTS
+836 
-851 AVEKGKSKLKNMM
+851 
-864 LSVFRSMGGQ
+864 
-874 RKVTMDSVIFEGEP
+874 
-888 YTVDLNTR
+888 TVDLPAPYVPLEVESYTPQVQSP
-896 LVSKVVSGQDTSPER
+896 LPQTQSPATVEQILKMVTGESQSTVTPTQSKTPK
-911 LAVMYVL
+911 M
-918 DDAVKSA
+918 
-925 QYVGSGR
+925 
-932 YGKDKAKAGSVIRYD
+932 
-947 YFEND
+947 F
-952 LIIDGNPYIMTFD
+952 DGNWFA
-965 VEVQKGQ
+965 E
-972 NNFRTYRVINE
+972 
-983 INLTPTAAYVGPL
+983 TPT
-996 PTASHVRKSG
+996 TASILGR
-1006 LSRENSIA
+1006 LT
-1014 QNGTADNPIP
+1014 GTG
-1024 DVLRRVTGIR
+1024 TQ
-1034 TDENGALVQGSWADG
+1034 TDANGALVQGSWADG

-1240 QTSQS
+1240 QAAQTVQD
-1245 IQETAQTVVGEN
+1245 TAQTVVGEN

-1270 GSFRVGETVRALDRG
+1270 GSFRVGETVRALDQG

-1297 GLYDVNF
+1297 DLYDVNF
-1304 RDSQTGSNETVT
+1304 RDSQTGSNKTVT

-1324 MWTGERLKNP
+1324 MWMGERLKNP

-1548 SIRWQNEQRN
+1548 SIHWQNEQRN

-1610 RKMHDGMVELTR
+1610 RKMHDQMVELTR

-2049 YSIPNSVDLVRS
+2049 YSIPSSVDLVRS

-2206 ALLFGSTATK
+2206 ALLFGSTATE

-2323 LKDTYGIPVP
+2323 LKDIYGIPVS

>member
-1 MALTSAEK
+1 MAK
-9 KKKQEELNRQGKLYL
+9 KTKEQLKAELNGWGRAYNAAKRRGDKVAMAEAH
-24 QAKAKGDKRAMA
+24 AKADA
-36 AARATAD
+36 
-43 KIRKEAGWSYDAKTG
+43 IRKEAGWDYDEKTG
-58 TTYEKVS
+58 VTTQKSSSGKSTTITSATNIENAKVKDPKKLKTFAEEK
-65 PIQKKGTVV
+65 
-74 NSKENLAM
+74 
-82 AKAGANPVK
+82 K
-91 AVQQAAK
+91 AVAQKQAAK
-98 KSSILTNSPASK
+98 S
-110 SSVQQAKKAADT
+110 
-122 AAKKKAAPSTNKV
+122 
-135 LELGRGPI
+135 
-143 KTDGLTKSSVQK
+143 
-155 AVDAKRASTLNQMIL
+155 
-170 GRAQTQGTLP
+170 LP
-180 KTSMLAKDQMGP
+180 
-192 FSAIPVADALRNL
+192 
-205 TQGPLQMQKLND
+205 
-217 ALDDLRKS
+217 
-225 KRINEENM
+225 
-233 GAPEQAL
+233 
-240 RAAALGTAGGIGSL
+240 ALGGL
-254 YETAKAS
+254 
-261 VGNEIALLLQNP
+261 
-273 TRDLSE
+273 
-279 IGKLYQE
+279 
-286 QYGDAT
+286 
-292 MDMDSWAARVMQESG
+292 MDKSTQAAVNN
-307 RMRELATDDMGT
+307 L
-319 VGKFLTDAG
+319 
-328 IGLAQ
+328 
-333 NAPGIALSALNP
+333 
-345 VAGAAYFGANTA
+345 TA
-357 GSKAYEVQ
+357 GSKKNVSGTLALG
-365 VNGGSADEALT
+365 NGPVKNALPVAQSAQKSSGSKWTADNIAKGFGYGAERTLSGAVGAVEDTLRFVSGYGNKLLSGITSLGGLADNPVSDFLAKTAEDTLANSLTDQWKQDIQDRYQPDKTAQFIGSLGEAAGAMLPTIAAGLATGGMSAGTAIGKGAAMTAQAAQAAERTANGIALASMLPSVMESSTRRAMQEGADINEALIYGALSGALET
-376 RGIISGLIEG
+376 GTESLFAGIPGMKSG
-386 TTERISLHHLFNL
+386 T
-399 AGNGTGAKQ
+399 
-408 ALKNFLRQM
+408 
-417 GVEASEE
+417 
-424 GTSYAL
+424 
-430 NYLADKAAK
+430 
-439 DPNATFSVQE
+439 
-449 LLWNMAV
+449 
-456 GGFTG
+456 
-461 GVMGAASGRVGSISG
+461 
-476 GISTNVQKNSAPDGT
+476 
-491 PFAVSDILNR
+491 VSDIIKRITQNPAANR
-501 LRGQKEKTPYMRP
+501 ALDILGEGAEEVISGAADPYLQRMTYNENAKNASAGELAGQFATGALLSGVMQGASGVAAR
-514 DAGLQLPSTVAD
+514 VAD
-526 GVFLDSN
+526 IGLGK
-533 ITQDHAPVKAKNDKS
+533 HGA
-548 TDPLLLNRLQLP
+548 LQ
-560 DSMADDAFV
+560 
-569 DSSITQGEAESKPVS
+569 
-584 EALLW
+584 
-589 AMGKTLPNPVVQR
+589 
-602 NAYRAQIDAAFSGQ
+602 
-616 MTKGEKITLGDTPD
+616 
-630 IVAKY
+630 
-635 GMQAPL
+635 
-641 TMTQTTARKIAYP
+641 TQTQNT
-654 PGYLGGKHNL
+654 
-664 GIPALKHLPEQ
+664 
-675 LADPIAILKSKTEG
+675 
-689 DSVVVL
+689 V
-695 TAWNDTQGNPVIIP
+695 QG
-709 VHFGKDG
+709 
-716 TLTVE
+716 
-721 NAIPSA
+721 
-727 YGKRNLEALF
+727 
-737 GENGENIL
+737 
-745 YTKNNKSIDQLLS
+745 
-758 SRLQL
+758 
-763 PNAMADDTLVAYSI
+763 
-777 AQESAENNQTG
+777 
-788 DILRRVTGQAK
+788 
-799 QDVPVKTGQ
+799 QD
-808 ATVIYHPYDG
+808 
-818 KVPQNRANTPREQ
+818 
-831 PMEIS
+831 
-836 QDAVDKAKQAKAQTS
+836 
-851 AVEKGKSKLKNMM
+851 
-864 LSVFRSMGGQ
+864 
-874 RKVTMDSVIFEGEP
+874 
-888 YTVDLNTR
+888 TVDLPAPYVPLEVESYTPQVQSP
-896 LVSKVVSGQDTSPER
+896 LPQTQSPATVEQILKMVTGESQSTVTPTQSKTPK
-911 LAVMYVL
+911 M
-918 DDAVKSA
+918 
-925 QYVGSGR
+925 
-932 YGKDKAKAGSVIRYD
+932 
-947 YFEND
+947 F
-952 LIIDGNPYIMTFD
+952 DGNWFA
-965 VEVQKGQ
+965 E
-972 NNFRTYRVINE
+972 
-983 INLTPTAAYVGPL
+983 TPT
-996 PTASHVRKSG
+996 TASILGR
-1006 LSRENSIA
+1006 LT
-1014 QNGTADNPIP
+1014 GTG
-1024 DVLRRVTGIR
+1024 TQ
-1034 TDENGALVQGSWADG
+1034 TDANGALVQGSWADG

-1088 GQVTGSLYTG
+1088 GRSTGSVYTG
-1098 KLGGNAARDVYA
+1098 KLSGNAARDVYA

-1123 TEQAVGDTMQ
+1123 TEQAIGDTMH
-1133 KIVAGSE
+1133 KINMGSD

-1146 SHIGEMV
+1146 SHIGEMA

-1240 QTSQS
+1240 QAAQTVQD
-1245 IQETAQTVVGEN
+1245 TAQTVVGEN

-1270 GSFRVGETVRALDRG
+1270 GSFRVGETVRALDQG

-1297 GLYDVNF
+1297 DLYDVNF
-1304 RDSQTGSNETVT
+1304 RDSQTGSNKTVT

-1324 MWTGERLKNP
+1324 MWMGERLKNP

-1548 SIRWQNEQRN
+1548 SIHWQNEQRN

-1610 RKMHDGMVELTR
+1610 RKMHDQMVELTR

-1954 AMPNIFNEKNFFIK
+1954 AMPNIFNEKNFFTK

-2049 YSIPNSVDLVRS
+2049 YSIPSSVDLVRS

-2323 LKDTYGIPVP
+2323 LKDIYGIPVS

-2574 LPKLPKIG
+2574 LPKLPKLGK

>member
-74 NSKENLAM
+74 NSKENLSM
-82 AKAGANPVK
+82 AKAGANLVK

-155 AVDAKRASTLNQMIL
+155 AVDAKRASTLNQL
-170 GRAQTQGTLP
+170 LQKRAQAQGTMP
-180 KTSMLAKDQMGP
+180 KTSMLAKDQAGP
-192 FSAIPVADALRNL
+192 FSAIPLADALRNL

-217 ALDDLRKS
+217 KLAEQRTY
-225 KRINEENM
+225 KRQMEENL
-233 GAPEQAL
+233 PSVEQAL
-240 RAAALGTAGGIGSL
+240 RAAIAGTKGSL
-254 YETAKAS
+254 GSAYETAKAS
-261 VGNEIALLLQNP
+261 VGNELAFLLDQGKNSL
-273 TRDLSE
+273 TRDLSDL
-279 IGKLYQE
+279 GSDYKRK
-286 QYGDAT
+286 YGDAT
-292 MDMDSWAARVMQESG
+292 INFDGAASRAMRESA

-319 VGKFLTDAG
+319 VGKFLTDTG
-328 IGLAQ
+328 ISIAQ
-333 NAPGIALSALNP
+333 NAPGMALAALGP
-345 VAGAAYFGANTA
+345 LGAAAGAAYMGTSAA

-365 VNGGSADEALT
+365 ANGGSANEALT
-376 RGIISGLIEG
+376 RGIVSGLIEG
-386 TTERISLHHLFNL
+386 VTEKFSIDSFLKSVQ
-399 AGNGTGAKQ
+399 GTGTARQ
-408 ALKNFLRQM
+408 MIKNMLRQM

-424 GTSYAL
+424 GASYAL
-430 NYLADKAAK
+430 NYLADKVAK
-439 DPNATFSVQE
+439 DPNATFSLAE
-449 LLWNMAV
+449 LAQNM
-456 GGFTG
+456 G
-461 GVMGAASGRVGSISG
+461 MGAVSGAVFGGLGSAARSVDADMLIDTQKNRGQVSIWDSVHEALG
-476 GISTNVQKNSAPDGT
+476 DERFAQAESEISTKN
-491 PFAVSDILNR
+491 N
-501 LRGQKEKTPYMRP
+501 
-514 DAGLQLPSTVAD
+514 
-526 GVFLDSN
+526 
-533 ITQDHAPVKAKNDKS
+533 KS

-560 DSMADDAFV
+560 DSMADGTLVTHSIAQDDAK
-569 DSSITQGEAESKPVS
+569 SNSVS
-584 EALLW
+584 EALRR
-589 AMGKTLPNPVVQR
+589 AMGETLKNPKIQQR
-602 NAYRAQIDAAFSGQ
+602 NAYRAQIDAAFSGK

-664 GIPALKHLPEQ
+664 GIPALKYLPEQ

-777 AQESAENNQTG
+777 AQAGAKNNQTG
-788 DILRRVTGQAK
+788 D
-799 QDVPVKTGQ
+799 
-808 ATVIYHPYDG
+808 
-818 KVPQNRANTPREQ
+818 
-831 PMEIS
+831 
-836 QDAVDKAKQAKAQTS
+836 
-851 AVEKGKSKLKNMM
+851 
-864 LSVFRSMGGQ
+864 
-874 RKVTMDSVIFEGEP
+874 
-888 YTVDLNTR
+888 
-896 LVSKVVSGQDTSPER
+896 
-911 LAVMYVL
+911 
-918 DDAVKSA
+918 
-925 QYVGSGR
+925 
-932 YGKDKAKAGSVIRYD
+932 
-947 YFEND
+947 
-952 LIIDGNPYIMTFD
+952 
-965 VEVQKGQ
+965 
-972 NNFRTYRVINE
+972 
-983 INLTPTAAYVGPL
+983 
-996 PTASHVRKSG
+996 
-1006 LSRENSIA
+1006 
-1014 QNGTADNPIP
+1014 
-1024 DVLRRVTGIR
+1024 VLRRVAGIR

-1098 KLGGNAARDVYA
+1098 KLGGNAVRDVYA

-1123 TEQAVGDTMQ
+1123 TEQAVGDTMR
-1133 KIVAGSE
+1133 KIDMGSD

-1153 LSAEQAERG
+1153 LNAEQAERG
-1162 GTVLRKDALGTQDLK
+1162 GTILRKDALGMQDLK

-1183 GASLPTVRLIKNG
+1183 GASLPIVRLIKNS

-1217 SLDTVAEAAQVA
+1217 SLDTVAETARAA
-1229 QTQTIMPVSTP
+1229 QTIMPVSTP
-1240 QTSQS
+1240 QAAQTVQD
-1245 IQETAQTVVGEN
+1245 TAQTVAGEN
-1257 TQVQAGIAQNASD
+1257 TQVQAGVAQNASD

-1334 QTQAELTLMRNN
+1334 QTQAELTSMRND
-1346 QLDGLNS
+1346 QLDALNS

-1384 AANRATPSTVDAP
+1384 AAHRATPSTVDAP
-1397 MMEGGIVDRI
+1397 MLEGGIVDRI
-1407 VKVANDCEIERLALM
+1407 VQVSNDCEVERLALM

-1432 ADLVDAREYAAGRK
+1432 ADLVDAREYAAGRA
-1446 MTRPGKITTEKAG
+1446 MTRPGKITAEKAG

-1484 IKEQRRVTAE
+1484 IKEQRRVAAE

-1502 WHDTKHGKLLD
+1502 WHDTKHGKILD
-1513 IRTPERVIRYIM
+1513 IRTPERAVRYVM
-1525 GDTPEAQAI
+1525 GDTAEANAV

-1548 SIRWQNEQRN
+1548 SIRWQNEQRG

-1568 REESVYVHMYNRL
+1568 HEESVYVHMYNRL
-1581 QENPGDSALQKQAG
+1581 QENPGDSALQKHAG

-1610 RKMHDGMVELTR
+1610 RKMHDQMVELTR

-1650 QAIEEGGWINRLLR
+1650 PVQQEGGWINRLLR

-1805 TEHGFG
+1805 TEHGVG

-1852 GTSMMRAMKEFLGE
+1852 TTSMMRAMKEFLGE
-1866 KMQGRTDYRDAS
+1866 KIRGRTDYRDAS
-1878 TFLTNRQGADKVAK
+1878 TFLTNRIGSEKVVK
-1892 TAGDKLM
+1892 TGGEKLM
-1899 DASGV
+1899 DASGAM
-1904 LMGTV
+1904 MGAV

-1917 HRARVMDNVEVHNM
+1917 HRARVKDNVEVHNM
-1931 RYEDAMAEADSWT
+1931 RYEDAVAEADSWT

-1954 AMPNIFNEKNFFIK
+1954 AMPNIFNEKNFFTK

-2013 LAASLLYNDLAEEVT
+2013 LAASLLYNDLAEELT

-2049 YSIPNSVDLVRS
+2049 YAIPSSVDLVRS
-2061 AMDGGISKDDF
+2061 AMDGGITKDDF
-2072 KVQKGSV
+2072 KTEKGDFD
-2079 EDAVTEAA
+2079 EAAKEAA

-2174 QAGGRYGLDFEDN
+2174 QAGGRYGLDFEGN

-2198 GNTARTLQ
+2198 GNTARTIQ

-2216 PGREWIESDFTSGLD
+2216 PGREWIESEFTSGLD
-2231 PEQTKT
+2231 ADQTKT

-2250 VYNLLRDLA
+2250 VYNLLHDLA
-2259 GMSDSF
+2259 GMSDTF
-2265 DQRDYL
+2265 DKRDYL
-2271 FEFGNLSNEQ
+2271 SEFDNLNKDQ
-2281 KRAIDRGVIAGEGKP
+2281 KQAIDRGVIAGEGKP
-2296 AGYADYDSMILSSE
+2296 ADYTDYDSMILSSE
-2310 YSDDSKTSQAVRR
+2310 YNDDSKTSQAVRK
-2323 LKDTYGIPVP
+2323 LKDTYGIPVS

-2386 AKGWTEDVKGKMDV
+2386 AKGWIEDVKGKMDV

-2428 ADMRAYLKKEDLS
+2428 ADMWAYLKKEDLS

-2513 ERMGLS
+2513 ERMGLTR
-2519 KAQINAVCQSFGWA
+2519 AQINAVCQSFGWA
-2533 APYKQTSSKKTSS
+2533 APYKGTSSKKSSSSSKKTSS
-2546 GKKTSS
+2546 S
-2552 NGSKSKS
+2552 GSKSKS
-2559 SSSSSTG
+2559 SSSNDVGSI
-2566 NTLRRLTG
+2566 LRELAD

>member
-36 AARATAD
+36 AAHATAD

-74 NSKENLAM
+74 NSKENLSM

-155 AVDAKRASTLNQMIL
+155 AVDAKRASTLNQL
-170 GRAQTQGTLP
+170 LQQRAQAQGTLP

-217 ALDDLRKS
+217 KLAEQRTY
-225 KRINEENM
+225 KRQMEENL
-233 GAPEQAL
+233 PSVEQAL
-240 RAAALGTAGGIGSL
+240 RAAIAGTKGSL
-254 YETAKAS
+254 GSAYETAKAS
-261 VGNEIALLLQNP
+261 VGNELAFLLDQGKNSL
-273 TRDLSE
+273 TRDLSDLGSE
-279 IGKLYQE
+279 YKRK
-286 QYGDAT
+286 YGDAAINFDGAVSRA
-292 MDMDSWAARVMQESG
+292 MRESA

-328 IGLAQ
+328 ISIAQ
-333 NAPGIALSALNP
+333 NAPGMALAALGP
-345 VAGAAYFGANTA
+345 LGAAAGAAYMGTSAA

-365 VNGGSADEALT
+365 ANGGSANEALT
-376 RGIISGLIEG
+376 RGIVSGLIEG
-386 TTERISLHHLFNL
+386 VTEKFSIDSFLKSVQ
-399 AGNGTGAKQ
+399 GTGTGRQ
-408 ALKNFLRQM
+408 MIKNMLRQM

-424 GTSYAL
+424 GASYAL

-439 DPNATFSVQE
+439 DPNATFSLAE
-449 LLWNMAV
+449 LAQNM
-456 GGFTG
+456 G
-461 GVMGAASGRVGSISG
+461 MGAVSGAVFGGAGSVVNALSGTSNARSG
-476 GISTNVQKNSAPDGT
+476 GQSNRVSRDMGQVIVRGEEDFAQKQMLKLPDVQGNVSVPAEIVPVETGYVNPN
-491 PFAVSDILNR
+491 V
-501 LRGQKEKTPYMRP
+501 E
-514 DAGLQLPSTVAD
+514 
-526 GVFLDSN
+526 
-533 ITQDHAPVKAKNDKS
+533 APVV
-548 TDPLLLNRLQLP
+548 
-560 DSMADDAFV
+560 SMTPNMVYDV
-569 DSSITQGEAESKPVS
+569 LAEV
-584 EALLW
+584 
-589 AMGKTLPNPVVQR
+589 
-602 NAYRAQIDAAFSGQ
+602 
-616 MTKGEKITLGDTPD
+616 
-630 IVAKY
+630 
-635 GMQAPL
+635 
-641 TMTQTTARKIAYP
+641 
-654 PGYLGGKHNL
+654 L
-664 GIPALKHLPEQ
+664 GIPK
-675 LADPIAILKSKTEG
+675 
-689 DSVVVL
+689 
-695 TAWNDTQGNPVIIP
+695 NM
-709 VHFGKDG
+709 DG
-716 TLTVE
+716 TTDGLRQ
-721 NAIPSA
+721 P
-727 YGKRNLEALF
+727 
-737 GENGENIL
+737 
-745 YTKNNKSIDQLLS
+745 
-758 SRLQL
+758 
-763 PNAMADDTLVAYSI
+763 MA
-777 AQESAENNQTG
+777 SAESQAPIVREILGRLTGTGTQT
-788 DILRRVTGQAK
+788 
-799 QDVPVKTGQ
+799 
-808 ATVIYHPYDG
+808 
-818 KVPQNRANTPREQ
+818 N
-831 PMEIS
+831 
-836 QDAVDKAKQAKAQTS
+836 
-851 AVEKGKSKLKNMM
+851 
-864 LSVFRSMGGQ
+864 
-874 RKVTMDSVIFEGEP
+874 
-888 YTVDLNTR
+888 
-896 LVSKVVSGQDTSPER
+896 
-911 LAVMYVL
+911 
-918 DDAVKSA
+918 
-925 QYVGSGR
+925 
-932 YGKDKAKAGSVIRYD
+932 
-947 YFEND
+947 
-952 LIIDGNPYIMTFD
+952 
-965 VEVQKGQ
+965 
-972 NNFRTYRVINE
+972 
-983 INLTPTAAYVGPL
+983 
-996 PTASHVRKSG
+996 
-1006 LSRENSIA
+1006 
-1014 QNGTADNPIP
+1014 AD
-1024 DVLRRVTGIR
+1024 
-1034 TDENGALVQGSWADG
+1034 GALVQGSWADG
-1049 GIKPKLGSDVDVRPQ
+1049 GIKPKLGSEVDVRPQ
-1064 NTLRAS
+1064 NTLRDNTS
-1070 RSAVSASDVGRY
+1070 EVSAGDVGRY

-1088 GQVTGSLYTG
+1088 GRSTGSVYTG
-1098 KLGGNAARDVYA
+1098 KLSGNAARDVYA

-1123 TEQAVGDTMQ
+1123 TEQAVGDTMR
-1133 KIVAGSE
+1133 KINMGSE

-1146 SHIGEMV
+1146 SHIGEMA

-1196 ENGGYV
+1196 ENGSYV

-1217 SLDTVAEAAQVA
+1217 SLDTVAETARAA
-1229 QTQTIMPVSTP
+1229 QTIMPVSTP
-1240 QTSQS
+1240 QAAQTVQD
-1245 IQETAQTVVGEN
+1245 TAQTVVGEN

-1270 GSFRVGETVRALDRG
+1270 GSFRVGETVRALDQG

-1297 GLYDVNF
+1297 DLYDVNF
-1304 RDSQTGSNETVT
+1304 RDSQTGSNKTVT

-1376 HEAQRAGQ
+1376 HEAQRAGR

-1407 VKVANDCEIERLALM
+1407 VQVSNDCEVERLVLM
-1422 RLRQEMQLTE
+1422 RLRQELQLTE
-1432 ADLVDAREYAAGRK
+1432 ADLVDAREYAVGRA

-1484 IKEQRRVTAE
+1484 IQEQRRVAAE

-1513 IRTPERVIRYIM
+1513 IRTPERAVWYVM

-1534 IDAYFTPVHRHEAE
+1534 IDAYFTAVHRHEAE
-1548 SIRWQNEQRN
+1548 SIRWQNEQRA

-1568 REESVYVHMYNRL
+1568 HEESVYVHMYNRL
-1581 QENPGDSALQKQAG
+1581 QENPGDSALQKLAG
-1595 DYLEAHKKKINMDRV
+1595 DYLEAHKKKINMERV

-1892 TAGDKLM
+1892 TVGDKLM

-1904 LMGTV
+1904 LMGAV

-1954 AMPNIFNEKNFFIK
+1954 AMPNIFNEKNFFTK

-2072 KVQKGSV
+2072 KVEKGSFD
-2079 EDAVTEAA
+2079 EAVTEAA
-2087 LATANQIPG
+2087 LATANQVPG

-2259 GMSDSF
+2259 GMSDTF
-2265 DQRDYL
+2265 DKRDYL
-2271 FEFGNLSNEQ
+2271 SEFDSLNKDQ
-2281 KRAIDRGVIAGEGKP
+2281 KQAIDRGVIAGEGKP
-2296 AGYADYDSMILSSE
+2296 ADYTDYDSMILSSE
-2310 YSDDSKTSQAVRR
+2310 YNDDSKTSQAVRR
-2323 LKDTYGIPVP
+2323 LKDTYGIPIS

-2428 ADMRAYLKKEDLS
+2428 ADMWAYLKKEDLS
-2441 EDARLALCDALSID
+2441 EDARMALCDALSID

-2465 NKNQIKQMGAL
+2465 NKNQIQQREAL

-2491 MKKATNEDGTYK
+2491 MKKAKNEDGTHT
-2503 YKKDQVVNEM
+2503 YKKAQIVSEM
-2513 ERMGLS
+2513 ERMGLT
-2519 KAQINAVCQSFGWA
+2519 KAQINAVCLSFDWA
-2533 APYKQTSSKKTSS
+2533 APYKSTGSRKKTSSGKSKKTSS
-2546 GKKTSS
+2546 G
-2552 NGSKSKS
+2552 
-2559 SSSSSTG
+2559 SSTG

-2574 LPKLPKIG
+2574 LPKLPKLGK

>member
-1 MALTSAEK
+1 MAK
-9 KKKQEELNRQGKLYL
+9 KTKEQLKAELNGWGRAYNAAKRRGDKEAMAEAH
-24 QAKAKGDKRAMA
+24 AKANA
-36 AARATAD
+36 
-43 KIRKEAGWSYDAKTG
+43 IRKEAGWDYDEKTG
-58 TTYEKVS
+58 VTTQKSSSGKSTTITSATNIENAKVKDPKKLKTFAEEKKAVAQKQAAKSLPALGGLMDKSTQAAVNNLTAGSTKDINRTLALGNGPVKNALPVAQSTQKSSGGKWTADNIAKGFGYGAERTLSGAAGAVEDTLRFVSGYGNKLLSGITSLGGLADNPVSDFLARTAEDTLANSLTDRWKQDIESRYQPDKTAQFIGSLGEAAGAMIPTIAASLATGGMSAGTAIGKGAAMTAQAAQAAGKVSSGAGLVTMLPSVMGSSTRQAINEGADMDKALTYGALSGALEVGTESLFAGIPGMKSGTVSDIIKRITQNPVAERALDIAGEGAEEVISGAVS
-65 PIQKKGTVV
+65 PILQRLTYNENAKNASANELLAQFLSGALLSGAMQGASGVAARVADIGLGKHGAPQTQTQNTVQGQDTV
-74 NSKENLAM
+74 DLPAPYVPLEVESYT
-82 AKAGANPVK
+82 PQ
-91 AVQQAAK
+91 VQSPLPQ
-98 KSSILTNSPASK
+98 TQSPATVEQILKIMTGESQSTVTPTQSK
-110 SSVQQAKKAADT
+110 TPKMFDGNWFAETPTT
-122 AAKKKAAPSTNKV
+122 AS
-135 LELGRGPI
+135 
-143 KTDGLTKSSVQK
+143 
-155 AVDAKRASTLNQMIL
+155 IL
-170 GRAQTQGTLP
+170 GR
-180 KTSMLAKDQMGP
+180 
-192 FSAIPVADALRNL
+192 L
-205 TQGPLQMQKLND
+205 T
-217 ALDDLRKS
+217 
-225 KRINEENM
+225 
-233 GAPEQAL
+233 
-240 RAAALGTAGGIGSL
+240 
-254 YETAKAS
+254 
-261 VGNEIALLLQNP
+261 
-273 TRDLSE
+273 
-279 IGKLYQE
+279 
-286 QYGDAT
+286 
-292 MDMDSWAARVMQESG
+292 
-307 RMRELATDDMGT
+307 
-319 VGKFLTDAG
+319 
-328 IGLAQ
+328 
-333 NAPGIALSALNP
+333 
-345 VAGAAYFGANTA
+345 
-357 GSKAYEVQ
+357 
-365 VNGGSADEALT
+365 
-376 RGIISGLIEG
+376 
-386 TTERISLHHLFNL
+386 
-399 AGNGTGAKQ
+399 GTGTQ
-408 ALKNFLRQM
+408 
-417 GVEASEE
+417 
-424 GTSYAL
+424 T
-430 NYLADKAAK
+430 
-439 DPNATFSVQE
+439 NA
-449 LLWNMAV
+449 
-456 GGFTG
+456 
-461 GVMGAASGRVGSISG
+461 
-476 GISTNVQKNSAPDGT
+476 DGT
-491 PFAVSDILNR
+491 
-501 LRGQKEKTPYMRP
+501 
-514 DAGLQLPSTVAD
+514 
-526 GVFLDSN
+526 
-533 ITQDHAPVKAKNDKS
+533 
-548 TDPLLLNRLQLP
+548 
-560 DSMADDAFV
+560 
-569 DSSITQGEAESKPVS
+569 
-584 EALLW
+584 
-589 AMGKTLPNPVVQR
+589 
-602 NAYRAQIDAAFSGQ
+602 
-616 MTKGEKITLGDTPD
+616 
-630 IVAKY
+630 
-635 GMQAPL
+635 
-641 TMTQTTARKIAYP
+641 
-654 PGYLGGKHNL
+654 
-664 GIPALKHLPEQ
+664 
-675 LADPIAILKSKTEG
+675 
-689 DSVVVL
+689 
-695 TAWNDTQGNPVIIP
+695 
-709 VHFGKDG
+709 
-716 TLTVE
+716 
-721 NAIPSA
+721 
-727 YGKRNLEALF
+727 
-737 GENGENIL
+737 
-745 YTKNNKSIDQLLS
+745 
-758 SRLQL
+758 
-763 PNAMADDTLVAYSI
+763 
-777 AQESAENNQTG
+777 
-788 DILRRVTGQAK
+788 
-799 QDVPVKTGQ
+799 
-808 ATVIYHPYDG
+808 
-818 KVPQNRANTPREQ
+818 
-831 PMEIS
+831 
-836 QDAVDKAKQAKAQTS
+836 
-851 AVEKGKSKLKNMM
+851 
-864 LSVFRSMGGQ
+864 
-874 RKVTMDSVIFEGEP
+874 
-888 YTVDLNTR
+888 
-896 LVSKVVSGQDTSPER
+896 
-911 LAVMYVL
+911 
-918 DDAVKSA
+918 
-925 QYVGSGR
+925 
-932 YGKDKAKAGSVIRYD
+932 
-947 YFEND
+947 
-952 LIIDGNPYIMTFD
+952 
-965 VEVQKGQ
+965 
-972 NNFRTYRVINE
+972 
-983 INLTPTAAYVGPL
+983 
-996 PTASHVRKSG
+996 
-1006 LSRENSIA
+1006 
-1014 QNGTADNPIP
+1014 
-1024 DVLRRVTGIR
+1024 
-1034 TDENGALVQGSWADG
+1034 LVQGSWADG
-1049 GIKPKLGSDVDVRPQ
+1049 GIKPKLGSDVEVRPQ
-1064 NTLRAS
+1064 NTLRDNTS
-1070 RSAVSASDVGRY
+1070 EVSAGDVGRY

-1088 GQVTGSLYTG
+1088 GRSTGSVYTG
-1098 KLGGNAARDVYA
+1098 KLSGNAARDVYA

-1123 TEQAVGDTMQ
+1123 TEQAVGDTMR
-1133 KIVAGSE
+1133 KINMGSE

-1146 SHIGEMV
+1146 SHIGEMA

-1196 ENGGYV
+1196 ENGSYV

-1229 QTQTIMPVSTP
+1229 QAQTIMPVSTP

-1245 IQETAQTVVGEN
+1245 VQETVQTVTGENGQAQTEG
-1257 TQVQAGIAQNASD
+1257 AQNASD
-1270 GSFRVGETVRALDRG
+1270 GGFHVGETVRALDQG

-1297 GLYDVNF
+1297 DLYDVNF
-1304 RDSQTGSNETVT
+1304 RDSQTGSNKTVT

-1484 IKEQRRVTAE
+1484 IKEQRRVAAE

-1502 WHDTKHGKLLD
+1502 WHDTKHGKLLG
-1513 IRTPERVIRYIM
+1513 IRTPERAVWYVM

-1534 IDAYFTPVHRHEAE
+1534 IDAYFTAVHRHEAE
-1548 SIRWQNEQRN
+1548 SIRWQNEQRA

-1568 REESVYVHMYNRL
+1568 HEESVYVHMYNRL
-1581 QENPGDSALQKQAG
+1581 QENPGDSALQKLAG
-1595 DYLEAHKKKINMDRV
+1595 DYLEAHKKKINMERV

-1892 TAGDKLM
+1892 TVGDKLM

-1904 LMGTV
+1904 LMGAV

-1954 AMPNIFNEKNFFIK
+1954 AMPNIFNEKNFFTK

-2072 KVQKGSV
+2072 KVEKGSFD
-2079 EDAVTEAA
+2079 EAVTEAA
-2087 LATANQIPG
+2087 LATANQVPG

-2231 PEQTKT
+2231 AEQTKT

-2250 VYNLLRDLA
+2250 VYNLLHDLA
-2259 GMSDSF
+2259 GMSDTF
-2265 DQRDYL
+2265 DKRDYL
-2271 FEFGNLSNEQ
+2271 SEFDNLNKDQ
-2281 KRAIDRGVIAGEGKP
+2281 KQAIDRGVIAGEGKP
-2296 AGYADYDSMILSSE
+2296 ADYTDYDSMILSSE
-2310 YSDDSKTSQAVRR
+2310 YNDDSKTSQAVRK
-2323 LKDTYGIPVP
+2323 LKDTYGIPVS

-2347 VNQTDDQNL
+2347 VNQTNDQNL

-2386 AKGWTEDVKGKMDV
+2386 AKGWIEDVKGKMDV

-2428 ADMRAYLKKEDLS
+2428 ADMWAYLKKEDLS

-2465 NKNQIKQMGAL
+2465 NKNQIQQREAL

-2491 MKKATNEDGTYK
+2491 MKKAKNEDGTHT
-2503 YKKDQVVNEM
+2503 YKKAQIVSEM
-2513 ERMGLS
+2513 ERMGLT
-2519 KAQINAVCQSFGWA
+2519 KAQINAVCLSFDWA
-2533 APYKQTSSKKTSS
+2533 APYKSTGSRKKTSSGKSKKTSS
-2546 GKKTSS
+2546 G
-2552 NGSKSKS
+2552 
-2559 SSSSSTG
+2559 SSTG

-2574 LPKLPKIG
+2574 LPKLPKLGK

>member
-1 MALTSAEK
+1 MAK
-9 KKKQEELNRQGKLYL
+9 KTKEQLKAELNGWGRAYNAAKRRGDKEAMAEAH
-24 QAKAKGDKRAMA
+24 AKANA
-36 AARATAD
+36 
-43 KIRKEAGWSYDAKTG
+43 IRKEAGWDYDEKTG
-58 TTYEKVS
+58 VTTQKSSLGKSTTITSATNIENAKVKDPKKLKTFAEEK
-65 PIQKKGTVV
+65 
-74 NSKENLAM
+74 
-82 AKAGANPVK
+82 K
-91 AVQQAAK
+91 AVAQKQAAK
-98 KSSILTNSPASK
+98 SLPALGGLMDKSTQAAVNNLTADSTKDINRTLALGNGPVKNALPVAQSTQKSSGGKWTADNIAKGFGYGAERTLSGTVGAVEDTLRFVSGYGNKLLSGITSLGGLADNPVSDFLAKTAEDTLANSLTDRWKQDIQDRYQPDKTAQFIGSLGEAAGAMLPTIAAGLATGGMSAGTAIGKGAAMTAQAAQAAGKVSSGAGLVTMLPSVMGSSTRQAINEGADIDKALTYGALSGALEVGTESLFAGIPGMKSGTVSDIIKRITQNPVAERALDIAGEGAEEVISGAADPYLQRMTYNENAKNASANELLAQFLSGALLSGAMQGASGVAARVADIGLGKHGAPQTQTQNTVQGQDTVDLPAPYVPLEVESYTPQVQSPLPQTQSPATVEQILKMVTGESQSTVTPTQSK
-110 SSVQQAKKAADT
+110 TPKMFDGNWFAETPTT
-122 AAKKKAAPSTNKV
+122 AS
-135 LELGRGPI
+135 
-143 KTDGLTKSSVQK
+143 
-155 AVDAKRASTLNQMIL
+155 IL
-170 GRAQTQGTLP
+170 GRLTGTGTQ
-180 KTSMLAKDQMGP
+180 
-192 FSAIPVADALRNL
+192 
-205 TQGPLQMQKLND
+205 
-217 ALDDLRKS
+217 
-225 KRINEENM
+225 
-233 GAPEQAL
+233 
-240 RAAALGTAGGIGSL
+240 
-254 YETAKAS
+254 
-261 VGNEIALLLQNP
+261 
-273 TRDLSE
+273 
-279 IGKLYQE
+279 
-286 QYGDAT
+286 
-292 MDMDSWAARVMQESG
+292 
-307 RMRELATDDMGT
+307 
-319 VGKFLTDAG
+319 TDA
-328 IGLAQ
+328 
-333 NAPGIALSALNP
+333 
-345 VAGAAYFGANTA
+345 
-357 GSKAYEVQ
+357 
-365 VNGGSADEALT
+365 
-376 RGIISGLIEG
+376 
-386 TTERISLHHLFNL
+386 
-399 AGNGTGAKQ
+399 
-408 ALKNFLRQM
+408 
-417 GVEASEE
+417 
-424 GTSYAL
+424 
-430 NYLADKAAK
+430 
-439 DPNATFSVQE
+439 
-449 LLWNMAV
+449 
-456 GGFTG
+456 
-461 GVMGAASGRVGSISG
+461 
-476 GISTNVQKNSAPDGT
+476 
-491 PFAVSDILNR
+491 
-501 LRGQKEKTPYMRP
+501 
-514 DAGLQLPSTVAD
+514 
-526 GVFLDSN
+526 
-533 ITQDHAPVKAKNDKS
+533 
-548 TDPLLLNRLQLP
+548 
-560 DSMADDAFV
+560 
-569 DSSITQGEAESKPVS
+569 
-584 EALLW
+584 
-589 AMGKTLPNPVVQR
+589 
-602 NAYRAQIDAAFSGQ
+602 
-616 MTKGEKITLGDTPD
+616 
-630 IVAKY
+630 
-635 GMQAPL
+635 
-641 TMTQTTARKIAYP
+641 
-654 PGYLGGKHNL
+654 
-664 GIPALKHLPEQ
+664 
-675 LADPIAILKSKTEG
+675 
-689 DSVVVL
+689 
-695 TAWNDTQGNPVIIP
+695 
-709 VHFGKDG
+709 
-716 TLTVE
+716 
-721 NAIPSA
+721 
-727 YGKRNLEALF
+727 
-737 GENGENIL
+737 
-745 YTKNNKSIDQLLS
+745 
-758 SRLQL
+758 
-763 PNAMADDTLVAYSI
+763 
-777 AQESAENNQTG
+777 
-788 DILRRVTGQAK
+788 
-799 QDVPVKTGQ
+799 
-808 ATVIYHPYDG
+808 
-818 KVPQNRANTPREQ
+818 
-831 PMEIS
+831 
-836 QDAVDKAKQAKAQTS
+836 
-851 AVEKGKSKLKNMM
+851 
-864 LSVFRSMGGQ
+864 
-874 RKVTMDSVIFEGEP
+874 
-888 YTVDLNTR
+888 
-896 LVSKVVSGQDTSPER
+896 
-911 LAVMYVL
+911 
-918 DDAVKSA
+918 
-925 QYVGSGR
+925 
-932 YGKDKAKAGSVIRYD
+932 
-947 YFEND
+947 
-952 LIIDGNPYIMTFD
+952 
-965 VEVQKGQ
+965 
-972 NNFRTYRVINE
+972 
-983 INLTPTAAYVGPL
+983 
-996 PTASHVRKSG
+996 
-1006 LSRENSIA
+1006 
-1014 QNGTADNPIP
+1014 
-1024 DVLRRVTGIR
+1024 
-1034 TDENGALVQGSWADG
+1034 NGALVQGSWADG
-1049 GIKPKLGSDVDVRPQ
+1049 GIKPKLGSDVEVRPQ
-1064 NTLRAS
+1064 NTLRDNTS
-1070 RSAVSASDVGRY
+1070 EVSAGDVGRY

-1088 GQVTGSLYTG
+1088 GRSTGSVYTG
-1098 KLGGNAARDVYA
+1098 KLSGNAARDVYA

-1123 TEQAVGDTMQ
+1123 TEQAIGDTMH
-1133 KIVAGSE
+1133 KINMGSE

-1146 SHIGEMV
+1146 SHIGEMA

-1196 ENGGYV
+1196 ENGSYV

-1217 SLDTVAEAAQVA
+1217 SLDTVAETARAA
-1229 QTQTIMPVSTP
+1229 QTIMPVSTP
-1240 QTSQS
+1240 QAAQTVQD
-1245 IQETAQTVVGEN
+1245 TAQTVVGEN

-1270 GSFRVGETVRALDRG
+1270 GSFRVGETVRALDQG

-1297 GLYDVNF
+1297 DLYDVNF
-1304 RDSQTGSNETVT
+1304 RDSQTGSNKTVT

-1422 RLRQEMQLTE
+1422 RLRQQMQLTE

-1484 IKEQRRVTAE
+1484 IKEQRRVAAE

-1534 IDAYFTPVHRHEAE
+1534 IDAYFTPVHLHEAE

-1558 KLREITKGST
+1558 KLHEITKGST

-1581 QENPGDSALQKQAG
+1581 QENPGDSALQKLAG
-1595 DYLEAHKKKINMDRV
+1595 DYLKAHKNKINMERV

-1767 AKREEVWE
+1767 AKREEVWK

-1805 TEHGFG
+1805 TEHGWG

-1954 AMPNIFNEKNFFIK
+1954 AMPNIFNEKNFFTK

-2072 KVQKGSV
+2072 KVEKGSFD
-2079 EDAVTEAA
+2079 EAVTEAA
-2087 LATANQIPG
+2087 LATANQVPG

-2296 AGYADYDSMILSSE
+2296 ADYTDYDSMILSSE
-2310 YSDDSKTSQAVRR
+2310 YNDDSKTSQAVRR
-2323 LKDTYGIPVP
+2323 LKDTYDVPVY
-2333 ISHRLIKNIQNMDN
+2333 ITHRLLQGIDNMAN
-2347 VNQTDDQNL
+2347 VTHTDDQNL
-2356 LTSINQAQYL
+2356 LMSINRAQYL
-2366 DNSQKDALA
+2366 DNREKDALA

-2386 AKGWTEDVKGKMDV
+2386 AKGWEEDVKGKMDV
-2400 REYAGYALKL
+2400 RQYAGYALKL
-2410 AEVKQRYTGQD
+2410 AQIKKGYSGQD

-2428 ADMRAYLKKEDLS
+2428 ADMWAYLKKEDLS
-2441 EDARLALCDALSID
+2441 EDARMALCDALSID

-2465 NKNQIKQMGAL
+2465 NKNQIQQREAL

-2491 MKKATNEDGTYK
+2491 MKKAKNEDGTHT
-2503 YKKDQVVNEM
+2503 YKKAQIVSEM
-2513 ERMGLS
+2513 ERMGLT
-2519 KAQINAVCQSFGWA
+2519 KAQINAVCLSFDWA
-2533 APYKQTSSKKTSS
+2533 APYKSTGRRKKTSSGKSKKTSS
-2546 GKKTSS
+2546 G
-2552 NGSKSKS
+2552 
-2559 SSSSSTG
+2559 SSTE

-2574 LPKLPKIG
+2574 LPKLPKLGK

>member
-1 MALTSAEK
+1 M
-9 KKKQEELNRQGKLYL
+9 
-24 QAKAKGDKRAMA
+24 
-36 AARATAD
+36 
-43 KIRKEAGWSYDAKTG
+43 
-58 TTYEKVS
+58 
-65 PIQKKGTVV
+65 
-74 NSKENLAM
+74 
-82 AKAGANPVK
+82 
-91 AVQQAAK
+91 
-98 KSSILTNSPASK
+98 
-110 SSVQQAKKAADT
+110 
-122 AAKKKAAPSTNKV
+122 
-135 LELGRGPI
+135 
-143 KTDGLTKSSVQK
+143 
-155 AVDAKRASTLNQMIL
+155 
-170 GRAQTQGTLP
+170 
-180 KTSMLAKDQMGP
+180 
-192 FSAIPVADALRNL
+192 
-205 TQGPLQMQKLND
+205 
-217 ALDDLRKS
+217 
-225 KRINEENM
+225 
-233 GAPEQAL
+233 
-240 RAAALGTAGGIGSL
+240 
-254 YETAKAS
+254 
-261 VGNEIALLLQNP
+261 
-273 TRDLSE
+273 
-279 IGKLYQE
+279 
-286 QYGDAT
+286 
-292 MDMDSWAARVMQESG
+292 
-307 RMRELATDDMGT
+307 
-319 VGKFLTDAG
+319 
-328 IGLAQ
+328 
-333 NAPGIALSALNP
+333 
-345 VAGAAYFGANTA
+345 
-357 GSKAYEVQ
+357 
-365 VNGGSADEALT
+365 
-376 RGIISGLIEG
+376 
-386 TTERISLHHLFNL
+386 
-399 AGNGTGAKQ
+399 
-408 ALKNFLRQM
+408 
-417 GVEASEE
+417 
-424 GTSYAL
+424 
-430 NYLADKAAK
+430 
-439 DPNATFSVQE
+439 
-449 LLWNMAV
+449 
-456 GGFTG
+456 
-461 GVMGAASGRVGSISG
+461 
-476 GISTNVQKNSAPDGT
+476 
-491 PFAVSDILNR
+491 
-501 LRGQKEKTPYMRP
+501 
-514 DAGLQLPSTVAD
+514 
-526 GVFLDSN
+526 
-533 ITQDHAPVKAKNDKS
+533 
-548 TDPLLLNRLQLP
+548 
-560 DSMADDAFV
+560 
-569 DSSITQGEAESKPVS
+569 
-584 EALLW
+584 
-589 AMGKTLPNPVVQR
+589 
-602 NAYRAQIDAAFSGQ
+602 
-616 MTKGEKITLGDTPD
+616 
-630 IVAKY
+630 
-635 GMQAPL
+635 
-641 TMTQTTARKIAYP
+641 
-654 PGYLGGKHNL
+654 
-664 GIPALKHLPEQ
+664 
-675 LADPIAILKSKTEG
+675 
-689 DSVVVL
+689 
-695 TAWNDTQGNPVIIP
+695 
-709 VHFGKDG
+709 
-716 TLTVE
+716 
-721 NAIPSA
+721 
-727 YGKRNLEALF
+727 
-737 GENGENIL
+737 
-745 YTKNNKSIDQLLS
+745 
-758 SRLQL
+758 
-763 PNAMADDTLVAYSI
+763 
-777 AQESAENNQTG
+777 
-788 DILRRVTGQAK
+788 
-799 QDVPVKTGQ
+799 
-808 ATVIYHPYDG
+808 
-818 KVPQNRANTPREQ
+818 
-831 PMEIS
+831 
-836 QDAVDKAKQAKAQTS
+836 
-851 AVEKGKSKLKNMM
+851 
-864 LSVFRSMGGQ
+864 
-874 RKVTMDSVIFEGEP
+874 
-888 YTVDLNTR
+888 
-896 LVSKVVSGQDTSPER
+896 
-911 LAVMYVL
+911 
-918 DDAVKSA
+918 
-925 QYVGSGR
+925 
-932 YGKDKAKAGSVIRYD
+932 
-947 YFEND
+947 
-952 LIIDGNPYIMTFD
+952 
-965 VEVQKGQ
+965 
-972 NNFRTYRVINE
+972 
-983 INLTPTAAYVGPL
+983 
-996 PTASHVRKSG
+996 
-1006 LSRENSIA
+1006 
-1014 QNGTADNPIP
+1014 
-1024 DVLRRVTGIR
+1024 TGIR

-1162 GTVLRKDALGTQDLK
+1162 GIVLRKDALGTQDLK

-1363 QEAWQWAERVHAK
+1363 QEAWQWAERVHAKHEAQRAGQAANRATPSTVDAPMMEGGIVDRIVKVANDCEIERLALAK

-1721 AIYHTDDIHNLRTLE
+1721 AIYHTAGKTEEFRPVRKWQQFRQQRRGTDTEFDAVKAMDQYITNAAHAIYHTDDIHNLRTLE

-1954 AMPNIFNEKNFFIK
+1954 AMPNIFNEKNFFTK

-2049 YSIPNSVDLVRS
+2049 YSIPSSVDLVRS

-2107 VTAAIPSPAKL
+2107 VTAAVPDVRTLGPAGLAVLRLMQGKQT
-2118 GSGVMAGIRAIG
+2118 G
-2130 GNPAEGDKKAL
+2130 EDKKAL

-2174 QAGGRYGLDFEDN
+2174 QAGGRYGLDFEGN

-2216 PGREWIESDFTSGLD
+2216 PGREWIESEFTSGLD
-2231 PEQTKT
+2231 AEQTKT

-2250 VYNLLRDLA
+2250 VYNLLHDLA
-2259 GMSDSF
+2259 GMSDTF
-2265 DQRDYL
+2265 DKRDYL
-2271 FEFGNLSNEQ
+2271 SEFDNLNKDQ
-2281 KRAIDRGVIAGEGKP
+2281 KQAIDRGVIAGEGKP
-2296 AGYADYDSMILSSE
+2296 ADYTDYDSMILSSE
-2310 YSDDSKTSQAVRR
+2310 YNDDSKTSQAVRK
-2323 LKDTYGIPVP
+2323 LKDTYGIPVS

-2552 NGSKSKS
+2552 SGSKSKS

>member
-1 MALTSAEK
+1 MAK
-9 KKKQEELNRQGKLYL
+9 KTKEQLKAELNGWGRAYNAAKRRGDKVAMAEAH
-24 QAKAKGDKRAMA
+24 AKADA
-36 AARATAD
+36 
-43 KIRKEAGWSYDAKTG
+43 IRKEAGWNYNEKTG
-58 TTYEKVS
+58 VTTQKSSSGKSTTITSATNIENAKVKDPKKLKTFAEEK
-65 PIQKKGTVV
+65 
-74 NSKENLAM
+74 
-82 AKAGANPVK
+82 K
-91 AVQQAAK
+91 AVAQKQAAK
-98 KSSILTNSPASK
+98 S
-110 SSVQQAKKAADT
+110 
-122 AAKKKAAPSTNKV
+122 
-135 LELGRGPI
+135 
-143 KTDGLTKSSVQK
+143 
-155 AVDAKRASTLNQMIL
+155 
-170 GRAQTQGTLP
+170 LP
-180 KTSMLAKDQMGP
+180 
-192 FSAIPVADALRNL
+192 
-205 TQGPLQMQKLND
+205 
-217 ALDDLRKS
+217 
-225 KRINEENM
+225 
-233 GAPEQAL
+233 
-240 RAAALGTAGGIGSL
+240 ALGGL
-254 YETAKAS
+254 
-261 VGNEIALLLQNP
+261 
-273 TRDLSE
+273 
-279 IGKLYQE
+279 
-286 QYGDAT
+286 
-292 MDMDSWAARVMQESG
+292 MDKSTQAAVNN
-307 RMRELATDDMGT
+307 L
-319 VGKFLTDAG
+319 
-328 IGLAQ
+328 
-333 NAPGIALSALNP
+333 
-345 VAGAAYFGANTA
+345 TA
-357 GSKAYEVQ
+357 GSKKNVSGTLALG
-365 VNGGSADEALT
+365 NGPVKNALPVAQSAQKSSGSKWTADNIAKGFGYGAERTLSGAVGAVEDTLRFVSGYGNKLLSGITSLGGLADNPVSDFLAKTAEDTLANSLTDQWKQDIQDRYQPDKTAQFIGSLGEAAGAMLPTIAAGLATGGMSAGTAIGKGAAMTAQAAQAAERTANGIALASMLPSVMESSTRRAMQEGADINEALIYGALSGALET
-376 RGIISGLIEG
+376 GTESLFAGLPGMKRGTVSDIIQRITQNPAANRALDILGEGAEEVISGAADPYLQRMTYNENAKNASAG
-386 TTERISLHHLFNL
+386 EL
-399 AGNGTGAKQ
+399 AGQFATGA
-408 ALKNFLRQM
+408 
-417 GVEASEE
+417 
-424 GTSYAL
+424 
-430 NYLADKAAK
+430 
-439 DPNATFSVQE
+439 
-449 LLWNMAV
+449 LLS
-456 GGFTG
+456 
-461 GVMGAASGRVGSISG
+461 GVMQGASGVAARVADAGLAQRG
-476 GISTNVQKNSAPDGT
+476 QKNSVPEGT
-491 PFAVSDILNR
+491 PFAVSDVLNR

-526 GVFLDSN
+526 GVFDERIPQVESEIN
-533 ITQDHAPVKAKNDKS
+533 TKNNKS

-560 DSMADDAFV
+560 DSMADGTLVTHSIAQEDAK
-569 DSSITQGEAESKPVS
+569 SNSVS
-584 EALLW
+584 EALRW
-589 AMGKTLPNPVVQR
+589 AMGETLKNPKIQQR
-602 NAYRAQIDAAFSGQ
+602 NAYRAQIDAVFSGN
-616 MTKGEKITLGDTPD
+616 MPTSKKIFLGDTPD
-630 IVAKY
+630 VVAKY

-664 GIPALKHLPEQ
+664 GIPALKYLPEQ

-777 AQESAENNQTG
+777 AQEDAKNNQTG

-1088 GQVTGSLYTG
+1088 GQGTGSLYTG

-1162 GTVLRKDALGTQDLK
+1162 GTILRKDALGTQDLK

-1196 ENGGYV
+1196 ENGSYV

-1270 GSFRVGETVRALDRG
+1270 GSFRVGETVRALDQG

-1297 GLYDVNF
+1297 DLYDVNF
-1304 RDSQTGSNETVT
+1304 RDSQTGSNKTVT

-1324 MWTGERLKNP
+1324 MWMGERLKNP

-1397 MMEGGIVDRI
+1397 MLEGGIVDRI

-1484 IKEQRRVTAE
+1484 IKEQRRVAAE

-1502 WHDTKHGKLLD
+1502 WHDTKHGKLLN

-1610 RKMHDGMVELTR
+1610 RKMHDQMVELTR

-1650 QAIEEGGWINRLLR
+1650 PVQQEGGWINRLLR

-1954 AMPNIFNEKNFFIK
+1954 AMPNIFNEKNFFTK

-2216 PGREWIESDFTSGLD
+2216 PGREWIESEFTSGLD
-2231 PEQTKT
+2231 AEQTKT

-2250 VYNLLRDLA
+2250 VYNLLHDLA
-2259 GMSDSF
+2259 GMSDTF
-2265 DQRDYL
+2265 DKRDYL
-2271 FEFGNLSNEQ
+2271 SEFDNLNKDQ
-2281 KRAIDRGVIAGEGKP
+2281 KQAIDRGVIAGEGKP
-2296 AGYADYDSMILSSE
+2296 ADYTDYDSMILSSE
-2310 YSDDSKTSQAVRR
+2310 YNDDSKTSQAVRK
-2323 LKDTYGIPVP
+2323 LKDTYGIPVS

-2552 NGSKSKS
+2552 SGSKSKS
-2559 SSSSSTG
+2559 SSSSSTE

>member
-1 MALTSAEK
+1 MAK
-9 KKKQEELNRQGKLYL
+9 KTKEQLKAELNGWGRAYNAAKRRGDKVAMAEAH
-24 QAKAKGDKRAMA
+24 AKADA
-36 AARATAD
+36 
-43 KIRKEAGWSYDAKTG
+43 IRKEAGWNYNEKTG
-58 TTYEKVS
+58 VTTQKSSSGKSTTITSATNIENAKVKDPKKLKTFAEEK
-65 PIQKKGTVV
+65 
-74 NSKENLAM
+74 
-82 AKAGANPVK
+82 K
-91 AVQQAAK
+91 AVAQKQAAK
-98 KSSILTNSPASK
+98 S
-110 SSVQQAKKAADT
+110 
-122 AAKKKAAPSTNKV
+122 
-135 LELGRGPI
+135 
-143 KTDGLTKSSVQK
+143 
-155 AVDAKRASTLNQMIL
+155 
-170 GRAQTQGTLP
+170 LP
-180 KTSMLAKDQMGP
+180 
-192 FSAIPVADALRNL
+192 
-205 TQGPLQMQKLND
+205 
-217 ALDDLRKS
+217 
-225 KRINEENM
+225 
-233 GAPEQAL
+233 
-240 RAAALGTAGGIGSL
+240 ALGGL
-254 YETAKAS
+254 
-261 VGNEIALLLQNP
+261 
-273 TRDLSE
+273 
-279 IGKLYQE
+279 
-286 QYGDAT
+286 
-292 MDMDSWAARVMQESG
+292 MDKSTQAAVNN
-307 RMRELATDDMGT
+307 L
-319 VGKFLTDAG
+319 
-328 IGLAQ
+328 
-333 NAPGIALSALNP
+333 
-345 VAGAAYFGANTA
+345 TA
-357 GSKAYEVQ
+357 GSKKNVSGTLALG
-365 VNGGSADEALT
+365 NGPVKNDLPVAQSAQKSSGSKWTADNIAKGFGYGAERTLSGAVGAVEDTLRFVSGYGNKLLSGITSLGGLADNPVSDFLAKTAEDTLANSLTDQWKQDIESRYQPDKTAQFIGSLGEAAGAMLPTIAAGLATGGMSAGTAIGKGAAMTAQAAQAAERTANGIALASMLPSVMESSTRRAMQEGADINEALIYGALSGALET
-376 RGIISGLIEG
+376 GTESLFAGLPGMKRG
-386 TTERISLHHLFNL
+386 T
-399 AGNGTGAKQ
+399 
-408 ALKNFLRQM
+408 
-417 GVEASEE
+417 
-424 GTSYAL
+424 
-430 NYLADKAAK
+430 
-439 DPNATFSVQE
+439 
-449 LLWNMAV
+449 
-456 GGFTG
+456 
-461 GVMGAASGRVGSISG
+461 
-476 GISTNVQKNSAPDGT
+476 
-491 PFAVSDILNR
+491 VSDIIKRITQNPAANR
-501 LRGQKEKTPYMRP
+501 ALDILGEGAEEVLSGAADPYLQRMTYNENAKNASAGELAGQFATGALLSGVMQGASGVAAR
-514 DAGLQLPSTVAD
+514 VAD
-526 GVFLDSN
+526 IGLGK
-533 ITQDHAPVKAKNDKS
+533 HGA
-548 TDPLLLNRLQLP
+548 LQ
-560 DSMADDAFV
+560 
-569 DSSITQGEAESKPVS
+569 
-584 EALLW
+584 
-589 AMGKTLPNPVVQR
+589 
-602 NAYRAQIDAAFSGQ
+602 
-616 MTKGEKITLGDTPD
+616 
-630 IVAKY
+630 
-635 GMQAPL
+635 
-641 TMTQTTARKIAYP
+641 TQTQNT
-654 PGYLGGKHNL
+654 
-664 GIPALKHLPEQ
+664 
-675 LADPIAILKSKTEG
+675 
-689 DSVVVL
+689 V
-695 TAWNDTQGNPVIIP
+695 QG
-709 VHFGKDG
+709 
-716 TLTVE
+716 
-721 NAIPSA
+721 
-727 YGKRNLEALF
+727 
-737 GENGENIL
+737 
-745 YTKNNKSIDQLLS
+745 
-758 SRLQL
+758 
-763 PNAMADDTLVAYSI
+763 
-777 AQESAENNQTG
+777 
-788 DILRRVTGQAK
+788 
-799 QDVPVKTGQ
+799 QD
-808 ATVIYHPYDG
+808 
-818 KVPQNRANTPREQ
+818 
-831 PMEIS
+831 
-836 QDAVDKAKQAKAQTS
+836 
-851 AVEKGKSKLKNMM
+851 
-864 LSVFRSMGGQ
+864 
-874 RKVTMDSVIFEGEP
+874 
-888 YTVDLNTR
+888 TVDLPAPYVPLEVESYTPQVQSP
-896 LVSKVVSGQDTSPER
+896 LPQTQSPATVEQILKMVTGESQSTVTPTQSKTPK
-911 LAVMYVL
+911 M
-918 DDAVKSA
+918 
-925 QYVGSGR
+925 
-932 YGKDKAKAGSVIRYD
+932 
-947 YFEND
+947 F
-952 LIIDGNPYIMTFD
+952 DGNWFA
-965 VEVQKGQ
+965 E
-972 NNFRTYRVINE
+972 
-983 INLTPTAAYVGPL
+983 TPT
-996 PTASHVRKSG
+996 TASILGR
-1006 LSRENSIA
+1006 LT
-1014 QNGTADNPIP
+1014 GTG
-1024 DVLRRVTGIR
+1024 TQ
-1034 TDENGALVQGSWADG
+1034 TDANGALVQGSWADG

-1088 GQVTGSLYTG
+1088 GRSTGSVYTG
-1098 KLGGNAARDVYA
+1098 KLSGNAARDVYA

-1123 TEQAVGDTMQ
+1123 TEQAIGDTMH
-1133 KIVAGSE
+1133 KINMGSD

-1146 SHIGEMV
+1146 SHIGEMA

-1240 QTSQS
+1240 QAAQTVQD
-1245 IQETAQTVVGEN
+1245 TTQTVVGEN

-1270 GSFRVGETVRALDRG
+1270 GSFRVGETVRALDQG

-1297 GLYDVNF
+1297 DLYDVNF
-1304 RDSQTGSNETVT
+1304 RDSQTGSNKTVT

-1324 MWTGERLKNP
+1324 MWMGERLKNP

-1548 SIRWQNEQRN
+1548 SIHWQNEQRN

-1610 RKMHDGMVELTR
+1610 RKMHDQMVELTR

-2049 YSIPNSVDLVRS
+2049 YSIPSSVDLVRS

-2072 KVQKGSV
+2072 KVEKGDFD
-2079 EDAVTEAA
+2079 EAAKEAA

-2174 QAGGRYGLDFEDN
+2174 QAGGRYGLDFEGN

-2216 PGREWIESDFTSGLD
+2216 PGREWIESEFTSGLD

-2250 VYNLLRDLA
+2250 VYNLLHDLA

-2323 LKDTYGIPVP
+2323 LKDTYGIPVS

-2375 LELIVNATESR
+2375 LELIVNATKSR
-2386 AKGWTEDVKGKMDV
+2386 AKGWAEDVKGKMDV

-2428 ADMRAYLKKEDLS
+2428 ADMWAYLKKEDLS
-2441 EDARLALCDALSID
+2441 EDARMALCDALSID

-2513 ERMGLS
+2513 ERMGLTR
-2519 KAQINAVCQSFGWA
+2519 AQINAVCQSFGWA

-2552 NGSKSKS
+2552 SGSKSKS
-2559 SSSSSTG
+2559 SSSSTE

>member
-36 AARATAD
+36 AAHATAD

-74 NSKENLAM
+74 NSKENLSM

-143 KTDGLTKSSVQK
+143 KTDGLTKNSVQK
-155 AVDAKRASTLNQMIL
+155 AVDAKRASTLNQL
-170 GRAQTQGTLP
+170 LQKRAQAQGTLP
-180 KTSMLAKDQMGP
+180 KTSMLAKDQAGP

-217 ALDDLRKS
+217 KLAEQRTY
-225 KRINEENM
+225 KRQMEENL
-233 GAPEQAL
+233 PSVEQAL
-240 RAAALGTAGGIGSL
+240 RAAIAGTKGSL
-254 YETAKAS
+254 GSAYETAKAA
-261 VGNEIALLLQNP
+261 VGNELAFLLDQGKNSL
-273 TRDLSE
+273 TRDLSDL
-279 IGKLYQE
+279 GSDYKRK
-286 QYGDAT
+286 YGDAAINF
-292 MDMDSWAARVMQESG
+292 DGAASRAMRESA

-319 VGKFLTDAG
+319 VGKFLTDTG
-328 IGLAQ
+328 ISIAQ
-333 NAPGIALSALNP
+333 NAPGMALAALGP
-345 VAGAAYFGANTA
+345 LGAAAGAAYMGTSAA

-365 VNGGSADEALT
+365 ANGGSANEALT
-376 RGIISGLIEG
+376 RGIVSGLIEG
-386 TTERISLHHLFNL
+386 VTEKFSIDSFLKSVQ
-399 AGNGTGAKQ
+399 GTGTGRQ
-408 ALKNFLRQM
+408 MIKNMLRQM

-424 GTSYAL
+424 GASYAL
-430 NYLADKAAK
+430 NYLADKVAK
-439 DPNATFSVQE
+439 DPNATFSLAELAQNMGMGAVSGAVFGGAGSVVNALSGPSNTRSGGQNNRVSRNMEQEIARAEEDFAQKQMLNLPAVQE
-449 LLWNMAV
+449 SVSIPAEIVPVETGYVNPNIETSEVNMTPNMVYDVLAEV
-456 GGFTG
+456 LGMPRRMENT
-461 GVMGAASGRVGSISG
+461 
-476 GISTNVQKNSAPDGT
+476 TNV
-491 PFAVSDILNR
+491 
-501 LRGQKEKTPYMRP
+501 LRQPMT
-514 DAGLQLPSTVAD
+514 S
-526 GVFLDSN
+526 
-533 ITQDHAPVKAKNDKS
+533 
-548 TDPLLLNRLQLP
+548 
-560 DSMADDAFV
+560 
-569 DSSITQGEAESKPVS
+569 AES
-584 EALLW
+584 
-589 AMGKTLPNPVVQR
+589 
-602 NAYRAQIDAAFSGQ
+602 
-616 MTKGEKITLGDTPD
+616 
-630 IVAKY
+630 
-635 GMQAPL
+635 QAPIV
-641 TMTQTTARKIAYP
+641 REI
-654 PGYLGGKHNL
+654 LG
-664 GIPALKHLPEQ
+664 
-675 LADPIAILKSKTEG
+675 
-689 DSVVVL
+689 
-695 TAWNDTQGNPVIIP
+695 
-709 VHFGKDG
+709 
-716 TLTVE
+716 
-721 NAIPSA
+721 
-727 YGKRNLEALF
+727 
-737 GENGENIL
+737 
-745 YTKNNKSIDQLLS
+745 
-758 SRLQL
+758 
-763 PNAMADDTLVAYSI
+763 
-777 AQESAENNQTG
+777 
-788 DILRRVTGQAK
+788 RVTG
-799 QDVPVKTGQ
+799 TG
-808 ATVIYHPYDG
+808 V
-818 KVPQNRANTPREQ
+818 
-831 PMEIS
+831 
-836 QDAVDKAKQAKAQTS
+836 
-851 AVEKGKSKLKNMM
+851 
-864 LSVFRSMGGQ
+864 
-874 RKVTMDSVIFEGEP
+874 
-888 YTVDLNTR
+888 
-896 LVSKVVSGQDTSPER
+896 
-911 LAVMYVL
+911 
-918 DDAVKSA
+918 
-925 QYVGSGR
+925 
-932 YGKDKAKAGSVIRYD
+932 
-947 YFEND
+947 
-952 LIIDGNPYIMTFD
+952 
-965 VEVQKGQ
+965 
-972 NNFRTYRVINE
+972 
-983 INLTPTAAYVGPL
+983 
-996 PTASHVRKSG
+996 
-1006 LSRENSIA
+1006 
-1014 QNGTADNPIP
+1014 
-1024 DVLRRVTGIR
+1024 R
-1034 TDENGALVQGSWADG
+1034 TDANGALVQGSWADG
-1049 GIKPKLGSDVDVRPQ
+1049 GIKPKLGSDVEVRPQ
-1064 NTLRAS
+1064 NTLRDNTS
-1070 RSAVSASDVGRY
+1070 EVSAGDVGRY

-1088 GQVTGSLYTG
+1088 GRSTGSVHTG
-1098 KLGGNAARDVYA
+1098 KLSGNAARDVYA

-1123 TEQAVGDTMQ
+1123 TEQAIGDTMQ

-1196 ENGGYV
+1196 ENGSYV

-1245 IQETAQTVVGEN
+1245 VQETAQTVTGEN
-1257 TQVQAGIAQNASD
+1257 GQAQTEGAQNASD
-1270 GSFRVGETVRALDRG
+1270 GGFHVGETVRALDQG

-1297 GLYDVNF
+1297 DLYDVNF
-1304 RDSQTGSNETVT
+1304 RDSQTGSNKTVT

-1324 MWTGERLKNP
+1324 MWMGERLKNP

-1422 RLRQEMQLTE
+1422 RLRQQMQLTE

-1534 IDAYFTPVHRHEAE
+1534 IDAYFTPVHLHEAE

-1581 QENPGDSALQKQAG
+1581 QENPGDSALQKLAG
-1595 DYLEAHKKKINMDRV
+1595 DYLKAHKNKINMERV

-1954 AMPNIFNEKNFFIK
+1954 AMPNIFNEKNFFTK

-2072 KVQKGSV
+2072 KVEKGSFD
-2079 EDAVTEAA
+2079 EAVTEAA

-2107 VTAAIPSPAKL
+2107 VTAAIPD
-2118 GSGVMAGIRAIG
+2118 VRAVGASMPSLLRLIQ
-2130 GNPAEGDKKAL
+2130 GNQTGEDKKAL

-2174 QAGGRYGLDFEDN
+2174 QAGGRYGLDFEGN

-2323 LKDTYGIPVP
+2323 LKDTYDVPVY
-2333 ISHRLIKNIQNMDN
+2333 ITHRLLQGIDNMAN
-2347 VNQTDDQNL
+2347 VTHTDDQNL
-2356 LTSINQAQYL
+2356 LMSINRAQYL
-2366 DNSQKDALA
+2366 DNREKDALA

-2386 AKGWTEDVKGKMDV
+2386 AKGWEEDVKGKMDV
-2400 REYAGYALKL
+2400 RQYAGYALKL
-2410 AEVKQRYTGQD
+2410 AQIKKGYSGQD

-2428 ADMRAYLKKEDLS
+2428 ADMWAYLKKEDLS
-2441 EDARLALCDALSID
+2441 EDARMALCDALSID

-2465 NKNQIKQMGAL
+2465 NKNQIQQREAL
-2476 EQSELPFDTYMRVWE
+2476 EQSELPFDTYMHVWE
-2491 MKKATNEDGTYK
+2491 MKKAKNEDGTHT
-2503 YKKDQVVNEM
+2503 YKKAQIVSEM
-2513 ERMGLS
+2513 ERMGLT
-2519 KAQINAVCQSFGWA
+2519 KAQINAVCLSFDWA
-2533 APYKQTSSKKTSS
+2533 APYKSTGRRKKTSSGKSKKTSS
-2546 GKKTSS
+2546 G
-2552 NGSKSKS
+2552 
-2559 SSSSSTG
+2559 SSTE

-2574 LPKLPKIG
+2574 LPKLPKLGK

>member
-1 MALTSAEK
+1 MALTSAKK

-180 KTSMLAKDQMGP
+180 KTSMLAKDQAGP

-386 TTERISLHHLFNL
+386 ATEKFSIDSF
-399 AGNGTGAKQ
+399 
-408 ALKNFLRQM
+408 LKAVQGSSSARKVIKNMLRQM

-430 NYLADKAAK
+430 NYLADKVAK
-439 DPNATFSVQE
+439 DPNATFSLAE
-449 LLWNMAV
+449 LAQNM
-456 GGFTG
+456 G
-461 GVMGAASGRVGSISG
+461 MGAVSGAVFGGLGSAARSVDADMLMDTQKNRGQVSIWDSVHEALG
-476 GISTNVQKNSAPDGT
+476 DERFAQAESEISTKN
-491 PFAVSDILNR
+491 N
-501 LRGQKEKTPYMRP
+501 
-514 DAGLQLPSTVAD
+514 
-526 GVFLDSN
+526 
-533 ITQDHAPVKAKNDKS
+533 KS

-1240 QTSQS
+1240 QAAQTVQD
-1245 IQETAQTVVGEN
+1245 TAQTVVGEN

-1270 GSFRVGETVRALDRG
+1270 GSFRVGETVRALDQG

-1297 GLYDVNF
+1297 DLYDVNF
-1304 RDSQTGSNETVT
+1304 RDSQTGSNKTVT

-1324 MWTGERLKNP
+1324 MWMGERLKNP

-1548 SIRWQNEQRN
+1548 SIHWQNEQRN

-1610 RKMHDGMVELTR
+1610 RKMHDQMVELTR

-1954 AMPNIFNEKNFFIK
+1954 AMPNIFNEKNFFTK

-2049 YSIPNSVDLVRS
+2049 YSIPSSVDLVRS

-2107 VTAAIPSPAKL
+2107 VTAAVPDVRTLGPAGLAVLRLMQGKQT
-2118 GSGVMAGIRAIG
+2118 G
-2130 GNPAEGDKKAL
+2130 EDKKAL

-2174 QAGGRYGLDFEDN
+2174 QAGGRYGLDFEGN

-2216 PGREWIESDFTSGLD
+2216 PGREWIESEFTSGLD
-2231 PEQTKT
+2231 AEQTKT

-2250 VYNLLRDLA
+2250 VYNLLHDLA
-2259 GMSDSF
+2259 GMSDTF
-2265 DQRDYL
+2265 DKRDYL
-2271 FEFGNLSNEQ
+2271 SEFDNLNKDQ
-2281 KRAIDRGVIAGEGKP
+2281 KQAIDRGVIAGEGKP
-2296 AGYADYDSMILSSE
+2296 ADYTDYDSMILSSE

-2323 LKDTYGIPVP
+2323 LKDTYGIPVS

-2559 SSSSSTG
+2559 SSSSSTE

>member
-122 AAKKKAAPSTNKV
+122 AAKKKA
-135 LELGRGPI
+135 
-143 KTDGLTKSSVQK
+143 DVQK
-155 AVDAKRASTLNQMIL
+155 QAEKS
-170 GRAQTQGTLP
+170 LP
-180 KTSMLAKDQMGP
+180 
-192 FSAIPVADALRNL
+192 
-205 TQGPLQMQKLND
+205 
-217 ALDDLRKS
+217 
-225 KRINEENM
+225 
-233 GAPEQAL
+233 
-240 RAAALGTAGGIGSL
+240 ALGGLMDKSTQTAVNNL
-254 YETAKAS
+254 
-261 VGNEIALLLQNP
+261 
-273 TRDLSE
+273 
-279 IGKLYQE
+279 
-286 QYGDAT
+286 
-292 MDMDSWAARVMQESG
+292 
-307 RMRELATDDMGT
+307 
-319 VGKFLTDAG
+319 
-328 IGLAQ
+328 
-333 NAPGIALSALNP
+333 
-345 VAGAAYFGANTA
+345 TA
-357 GSKAYEVQ
+357 GSKKNVSGTLALG
-365 VNGGSADEALT
+365 NGPVKNALPVAQSAQKSSGSKWTADNIAKGFGYGAERTLSGAVGAVEDTLRFVSGYGNKLLSGITSLGGLADNPVSDFLAKTAEDTLANSLTDQWKQDIQDRYQPDKTAQFIGSLGEAAGAMLPTIAAGLATGGMSAGTAIGKGAAMTAQAAQAAERTANGIALASMLPSVMESSTRRAMQEGADINEALIYGALSGALET
-376 RGIISGLIEG
+376 GTESLFAGIPGVKSG
-386 TTERISLHHLFNL
+386 T
-399 AGNGTGAKQ
+399 
-408 ALKNFLRQM
+408 
-417 GVEASEE
+417 
-424 GTSYAL
+424 
-430 NYLADKAAK
+430 
-439 DPNATFSVQE
+439 
-449 LLWNMAV
+449 
-456 GGFTG
+456 
-461 GVMGAASGRVGSISG
+461 
-476 GISTNVQKNSAPDGT
+476 
-491 PFAVSDILNR
+491 VSDIIKRITQNPAANR
-501 LRGQKEKTPYMRP
+501 ALDILGEGAEEVISGAADPYLQRMTYNENAKNASAGELAGQFATGALLSGVMQGASGVAAR
-514 DAGLQLPSTVAD
+514 VAD
-526 GVFLDSN
+526 IGLGK
-533 ITQDHAPVKAKNDKS
+533 HGA
-548 TDPLLLNRLQLP
+548 LQ
-560 DSMADDAFV
+560 
-569 DSSITQGEAESKPVS
+569 
-584 EALLW
+584 
-589 AMGKTLPNPVVQR
+589 
-602 NAYRAQIDAAFSGQ
+602 
-616 MTKGEKITLGDTPD
+616 
-630 IVAKY
+630 
-635 GMQAPL
+635 
-641 TMTQTTARKIAYP
+641 TQTQNT
-654 PGYLGGKHNL
+654 
-664 GIPALKHLPEQ
+664 
-675 LADPIAILKSKTEG
+675 
-689 DSVVVL
+689 V
-695 TAWNDTQGNPVIIP
+695 QG
-709 VHFGKDG
+709 
-716 TLTVE
+716 
-721 NAIPSA
+721 
-727 YGKRNLEALF
+727 
-737 GENGENIL
+737 
-745 YTKNNKSIDQLLS
+745 
-758 SRLQL
+758 
-763 PNAMADDTLVAYSI
+763 
-777 AQESAENNQTG
+777 
-788 DILRRVTGQAK
+788 
-799 QDVPVKTGQ
+799 
-808 ATVIYHPYDG
+808 
-818 KVPQNRANTPREQ
+818 
-831 PMEIS
+831 
-836 QDAVDKAKQAKAQTS
+836 QDAVDLPAPYVPLEVESYTPQVQSPLPQTQS
-851 AVEKGKSKLKNMM
+851 PATVEQILKMVTGESQSTVTPTQSKTPKM
-864 LSVFRSMGGQ
+864 F
-874 RKVTMDSVIFEGEP
+874 
-888 YTVDLNTR
+888 
-896 LVSKVVSGQDTSPER
+896 
-911 LAVMYVL
+911 
-918 DDAVKSA
+918 
-925 QYVGSGR
+925 
-932 YGKDKAKAGSVIRYD
+932 
-947 YFEND
+947 
-952 LIIDGNPYIMTFD
+952 DGNWFA
-965 VEVQKGQ
+965 E
-972 NNFRTYRVINE
+972 
-983 INLTPTAAYVGPL
+983 TPT
-996 PTASHVRKSG
+996 TASILGR
-1006 LSRENSIA
+1006 LT
-1014 QNGTADNPIP
+1014 GTG
-1024 DVLRRVTGIR
+1024 TQ
-1034 TDENGALVQGSWADG
+1034 TDANGALVQGSWADG

-1088 GQVTGSLYTG
+1088 GRSTGSVYTG
-1098 KLGGNAARDVYA
+1098 KLSGNAARDVYA

-1123 TEQAVGDTMQ
+1123 TEQAIGDTMH
-1133 KIVAGSE
+1133 KINMGSD

-1146 SHIGEMV
+1146 SHIGEMA

-1240 QTSQS
+1240 QAAQTVQD
-1245 IQETAQTVVGEN
+1245 TAQTVVGEN

-1270 GSFRVGETVRALDRG
+1270 GSFRVGETVRALDQG

-1297 GLYDVNF
+1297 DLYDVNF
-1304 RDSQTGSNETVT
+1304 RDSQTGSNKTVT

-1324 MWTGERLKNP
+1324 MWMGERLKNP

-1502 WHDTKHGKLLD
+1502 WHDTKHGKLLG

-1558 KLREITKGST
+1558 KLREITKDST

-1581 QENPGDSALQKQAG
+1581 QENPGDSALQKLAG
-1595 DYLEAHKKKINMDRV
+1595 DYLKAHKNKINMDRV
-1610 RKMHDGMVELTR
+1610 RKMHDQMVELTR

-1954 AMPNIFNEKNFFIK
+1954 AMPNIFNEKNFFTK

-2028 GRRPALDPVG
+2028 GRRPALDPAG

-2072 KVQKGSV
+2072 KVEKGSFD
-2079 EDAVTEAA
+2079 EAVTEAA
-2087 LATANQIPG
+2087 LATANQVPG

-2174 QAGGRYGLDFEDN
+2174 QAGGRYGLDFEGN

-2216 PGREWIESDFTSGLD
+2216 PGREWIESEFTSGLD
-2231 PEQTKT
+2231 AEQTKT

-2250 VYNLLRDLA
+2250 VYNLLHDLA
-2259 GMSDSF
+2259 GMSDTF
-2265 DQRDYL
+2265 DKRDYL
-2271 FEFGNLSNEQ
+2271 SEFDNLNKDQ
-2281 KRAIDRGVIAGEGKP
+2281 KQAIDRGVIAGEGKP
-2296 AGYADYDSMILSSE
+2296 ADYTDYDSMILSSE

-2323 LKDTYGIPVP
+2323 LKDTYGIPVS

>member
-1 MALTSAEK
+1 
-9 KKKQEELNRQGKLYL
+9 
-24 QAKAKGDKRAMA
+24 
-36 AARATAD
+36 
-43 KIRKEAGWSYDAKTG
+43 
-58 TTYEKVS
+58 
-65 PIQKKGTVV
+65 
-74 NSKENLAM
+74 
-82 AKAGANPVK
+82 
-91 AVQQAAK
+91 
-98 KSSILTNSPASK
+98 
-110 SSVQQAKKAADT
+110 
-122 AAKKKAAPSTNKV
+122 
-135 LELGRGPI
+135 
-143 KTDGLTKSSVQK
+143 
-155 AVDAKRASTLNQMIL
+155 
-170 GRAQTQGTLP
+170 
-180 KTSMLAKDQMGP
+180 
-192 FSAIPVADALRNL
+192 
-205 TQGPLQMQKLND
+205 
-217 ALDDLRKS
+217 
-225 KRINEENM
+225 
-233 GAPEQAL
+233 
-240 RAAALGTAGGIGSL
+240 
-254 YETAKAS
+254 
-261 VGNEIALLLQNP
+261 
-273 TRDLSE
+273 
-279 IGKLYQE
+279 
-286 QYGDAT
+286 
-292 MDMDSWAARVMQESG
+292 
-307 RMRELATDDMGT
+307 
-319 VGKFLTDAG
+319 
-328 IGLAQ
+328 
-333 NAPGIALSALNP
+333 
-345 VAGAAYFGANTA
+345 
-357 GSKAYEVQ
+357 
-365 VNGGSADEALT
+365 
-376 RGIISGLIEG
+376 
-386 TTERISLHHLFNL
+386 
-399 AGNGTGAKQ
+399 
-408 ALKNFLRQM
+408 
-417 GVEASEE
+417 
-424 GTSYAL
+424 
-430 NYLADKAAK
+430 
-439 DPNATFSVQE
+439 
-449 LLWNMAV
+449 
-456 GGFTG
+456 
-461 GVMGAASGRVGSISG
+461 
-476 GISTNVQKNSAPDGT
+476 
-491 PFAVSDILNR
+491 
-501 LRGQKEKTPYMRP
+501 
-514 DAGLQLPSTVAD
+514 
-526 GVFLDSN
+526 
-533 ITQDHAPVKAKNDKS
+533 
-548 TDPLLLNRLQLP
+548 
-560 DSMADDAFV
+560 MADDAFV

-1024 DVLRRVTGIR
+1024 DVLRRVAGIR

-1502 WHDTKHGKLLD
+1502 WHDTKHANVLN

-1548 SIRWQNEQRN
+1548 SIHWQNEQRN

-1610 RKMHDGMVELTR
+1610 RKMHDQMVELTR

-1899 DASGV
+1899 DASSV

-1954 AMPNIFNEKNFFIK
+1954 AMPNIFNEKNFFTK

-2072 KVQKGSV
+2072 KVEKGSFD
-2079 EDAVTEAA
+2079 EAVTEAA

-2174 QAGGRYGLDFEDN
+2174 QAGGRYGLDFEGN

-2216 PGREWIESDFTSGLD
+2216 PGREWIESEFTSGLD
-2231 PEQTKT
+2231 AEQTKT

-2250 VYNLLRDLA
+2250 VYNLLHDLA
-2259 GMSDSF
+2259 GMSDTF
-2265 DQRDYL
+2265 DKRDYL
-2271 FEFGNLSNEQ
+2271 SEFDNLNKDQ
-2281 KRAIDRGVIAGEGKP
+2281 KQAIDRGVIAGEGKP
-2296 AGYADYDSMILSSE
+2296 ADYTDYDSMILSSE
-2310 YSDDSKTSQAVRR
+2310 YNDDSKTSQAVRK
-2323 LKDTYGIPVP
+2323 LKDTYGIPVS

-2552 NGSKSKS
+2552 SGSKSKS
-2559 SSSSSTG
+2559 SSSSSTE

>member
-36 AARATAD
+36 AAHTTAD

-74 NSKENLAM
+74 NSKENLSM

-122 AAKKKAAPSTNKV
+122 AAKKKADVQKQAEKSLPALSGLMDKSTQTVLNK
-135 LELGRGPI
+135 LTSGRTKDINRTLALGNGPV
-143 KTDGLTKSSVQK
+143 KSALPVAQSAQKSSGSKWTADNIAKGFGYGAERTLSGAVGAVEDTLRFVSGYGNKLLSGITSLGGLADNPVSDFLAKTAEDTLANSLTDQWKQDIESRYQPDKTAQFIGSLGEAAGAMLPTIAAGLATGGMPAGTAIGKGAAMTAQAAQAAGKVSSGAGLVTMLPSVMGSSTRQAINEGADIDKALTYGALSGALEVGTESLFAGIPGMKSGTVSDIIKRITQNPVAERALDIAGEGAEEVISGVVSPILQRLTYNENAENASANELLAQFLSGALLSGAMQGASGVAARVADIGLGKHGAPQTQTQNTVQGQDT
-155 AVDAKRASTLNQMIL
+155 VDLPAPYVPLEVESYTPQVQSPLPQTQSPATVEQILKMVTGESQSTVTPTQSKTPKMFDGNWFAETPTTASIL
-170 GRAQTQGTLP
+170 GRLTGTGTQ
-180 KTSMLAKDQMGP
+180 
-192 FSAIPVADALRNL
+192 
-205 TQGPLQMQKLND
+205 
-217 ALDDLRKS
+217 
-225 KRINEENM
+225 
-233 GAPEQAL
+233 
-240 RAAALGTAGGIGSL
+240 
-254 YETAKAS
+254 
-261 VGNEIALLLQNP
+261 
-273 TRDLSE
+273 
-279 IGKLYQE
+279 
-286 QYGDAT
+286 
-292 MDMDSWAARVMQESG
+292 
-307 RMRELATDDMGT
+307 
-319 VGKFLTDAG
+319 TDA
-328 IGLAQ
+328 
-333 NAPGIALSALNP
+333 
-345 VAGAAYFGANTA
+345 
-357 GSKAYEVQ
+357 
-365 VNGGSADEALT
+365 
-376 RGIISGLIEG
+376 
-386 TTERISLHHLFNL
+386 
-399 AGNGTGAKQ
+399 
-408 ALKNFLRQM
+408 
-417 GVEASEE
+417 
-424 GTSYAL
+424 
-430 NYLADKAAK
+430 
-439 DPNATFSVQE
+439 
-449 LLWNMAV
+449 
-456 GGFTG
+456 
-461 GVMGAASGRVGSISG
+461 
-476 GISTNVQKNSAPDGT
+476 
-491 PFAVSDILNR
+491 
-501 LRGQKEKTPYMRP
+501 
-514 DAGLQLPSTVAD
+514 
-526 GVFLDSN
+526 
-533 ITQDHAPVKAKNDKS
+533 
-548 TDPLLLNRLQLP
+548 
-560 DSMADDAFV
+560 
-569 DSSITQGEAESKPVS
+569 
-584 EALLW
+584 
-589 AMGKTLPNPVVQR
+589 
-602 NAYRAQIDAAFSGQ
+602 
-616 MTKGEKITLGDTPD
+616 
-630 IVAKY
+630 
-635 GMQAPL
+635 
-641 TMTQTTARKIAYP
+641 
-654 PGYLGGKHNL
+654 
-664 GIPALKHLPEQ
+664 
-675 LADPIAILKSKTEG
+675 
-689 DSVVVL
+689 
-695 TAWNDTQGNPVIIP
+695 
-709 VHFGKDG
+709 
-716 TLTVE
+716 
-721 NAIPSA
+721 
-727 YGKRNLEALF
+727 
-737 GENGENIL
+737 
-745 YTKNNKSIDQLLS
+745 
-758 SRLQL
+758 
-763 PNAMADDTLVAYSI
+763 
-777 AQESAENNQTG
+777 
-788 DILRRVTGQAK
+788 
-799 QDVPVKTGQ
+799 
-808 ATVIYHPYDG
+808 
-818 KVPQNRANTPREQ
+818 
-831 PMEIS
+831 
-836 QDAVDKAKQAKAQTS
+836 
-851 AVEKGKSKLKNMM
+851 
-864 LSVFRSMGGQ
+864 
-874 RKVTMDSVIFEGEP
+874 
-888 YTVDLNTR
+888 
-896 LVSKVVSGQDTSPER
+896 
-911 LAVMYVL
+911 
-918 DDAVKSA
+918 
-925 QYVGSGR
+925 
-932 YGKDKAKAGSVIRYD
+932 
-947 YFEND
+947 
-952 LIIDGNPYIMTFD
+952 
-965 VEVQKGQ
+965 
-972 NNFRTYRVINE
+972 
-983 INLTPTAAYVGPL
+983 
-996 PTASHVRKSG
+996 
-1006 LSRENSIA
+1006 
-1014 QNGTADNPIP
+1014 
-1024 DVLRRVTGIR
+1024 
-1034 TDENGALVQGSWADG
+1034 NGALVQGSWADG
-1049 GIKPKLGSDVDVRPQ
+1049 GIKPKLGSDVEVRPQ
-1064 NTLRAS
+1064 NTLRDNTS
-1070 RSAVSASDVGRY
+1070 EVSAGDVGRY

-1088 GQVTGSLYTG
+1088 GRSTGSVYTG
-1098 KLGGNAARDVYA
+1098 KLSGNAARDVYA

-1162 GTVLRKDALGTQDLK
+1162 GTILRKDALGTQDLK

-1196 ENGGYV
+1196 ENGSYV

-1229 QTQTIMPVSTP
+1229 QAQTIMPVSTP

-1245 IQETAQTVVGEN
+1245 VQETAQTVTGEN
-1257 TQVQAGIAQNASD
+1257 GQAQTEGAQNASD
-1270 GSFRVGETVRALDRG
+1270 GGFHVGETVRALDQG

-1297 GLYDVNF
+1297 DLYDVNF
-1304 RDSQTGSNETVT
+1304 RDSQTGSNKTVT

-1324 MWTGERLKNP
+1324 MWMGERLKNP

-1422 RLRQEMQLTE
+1422 RLRQQMQLTE

-1446 MTRPGKITTEKAG
+1446 VTRPGKITTEKAG

-1534 IDAYFTPVHRHEAE
+1534 IDAYFTPVHLHEAE

-1581 QENPGDSALQKQAG
+1581 QENPGDSALQKLAG
-1595 DYLEAHKKKINMDRV
+1595 DYLKAHKNKINMERV

-1954 AMPNIFNEKNFFIK
+1954 AMPNIFNEKNFFTK

-2072 KVQKGSV
+2072 KVEKGSFD
-2079 EDAVTEAA
+2079 EAVTEAA

-2107 VTAAIPSPAKL
+2107 VTAAIPD
-2118 GSGVMAGIRAIG
+2118 VRAVGASMPSLLRLIQ
-2130 GNPAEGDKKAL
+2130 GNQTGEDKKAL

-2174 QAGGRYGLDFEDN
+2174 QAGGRYGLDFEGN

-2323 LKDTYGIPVP
+2323 LKDTYDVPVY
-2333 ISHRLIKNIQNMDN
+2333 ITHRLLQGIDNMAN
-2347 VNQTDDQNL
+2347 VTHTDDQNL
-2356 LTSINQAQYL
+2356 LMSINRAQYL
-2366 DNSQKDALA
+2366 DNREKDALA

-2386 AKGWTEDVKGKMDV
+2386 AKGWEEDVKGKMDV
-2400 REYAGYALKL
+2400 RQYAGYALKL
-2410 AEVKQRYTGQD
+2410 AQIKKGYSGQD

-2428 ADMRAYLKKEDLS
+2428 ADMWAYLKKEDLS
-2441 EDARLALCDALSID
+2441 EDARMALCDALSID

-2465 NKNQIKQMGAL
+2465 NKNQIQQREAL

-2491 MKKATNEDGTYK
+2491 MKKAKNEDGTHT
-2503 YKKDQVVNEM
+2503 YKKAQIVSEM
-2513 ERMGLS
+2513 ERMGLT
-2519 KAQINAVCQSFGWA
+2519 KAQINAVCLSFDWA
-2533 APYKQTSSKKTSS
+2533 APYKSTGSRKKTSSGKSKKTSS
-2546 GKKTSS
+2546 G
-2552 NGSKSKS
+2552 
-2559 SSSSSTG
+2559 SSTE

-2574 LPKLPKIG
+2574 LPKLPKLGK

>member
-36 AARATAD
+36 AAHATAD

-170 GRAQTQGTLP
+170 GRAQAQGTLP
-180 KTSMLAKDQMGP
+180 KTSMLVRDQAGP

-217 ALDDLRKS
+217 KLAEQRTY
-225 KRINEENM
+225 KRQMEENL
-233 GAPEQAL
+233 PSVEQAL
-240 RAAALGTAGGIGSL
+240 RAAIAGTKGSL
-254 YETAKAS
+254 GSAYETAKAS
-261 VGNEIALLLQNP
+261 VGNELAFLLDQGKNSL
-273 TRDLSE
+273 TRDLSNLGSE
-279 IGKLYQE
+279 YKRK
-286 QYGDAT
+286 YGDAAINF
-292 MDMDSWAARVMQESG
+292 DGAASRAMRESA

-328 IGLAQ
+328 ISIAQ
-333 NAPGIALSALNP
+333 NAPGMALAALGP
-345 VAGAAYFGANTA
+345 LGAAAGAAYMGTSAA
-357 GSKAYEVQ
+357 GGKAYEVQ
-365 VNGGSADEALT
+365 ANGGSANEALT
-376 RGIISGLIEG
+376 RGIVSGLIEG
-386 TTERISLHHLFNL
+386 VTEKFSIDSF
-399 AGNGTGAKQ
+399 
-408 ALKNFLRQM
+408 LKAVQGSGSARRVIKNMLRQM

-424 GTSYAL
+424 GASYAL

-439 DPNATFSVQE
+439 DPNATFSLAE
-449 LLWNMAV
+449 LAQNMGMGAV
-456 GGFTG
+456 SGAVFG
-461 GVMGAASGRVGSISG
+461 GVGSVMNAPSGTSYARSVSQYDRAAWNIRQEI
-476 GISTNVQKNSAPDGT
+476 
-491 PFAVSDILNR
+491 
-501 LRGQKEKTPYMRP
+501 LRGEIAQALEDFEQEQMFNPP
-514 DAGLQLPSTVAD
+514 A
-526 GVFLDSN
+526 
-533 ITQDHAPVKAKNDKS
+533 TQEN
-548 TDPLLLNRLQLP
+548 
-560 DSMADDAFV
+560 
-569 DSSITQGEAESKPVS
+569 VS
-584 EALLW
+584 
-589 AMGKTLPNPVVQR
+589 
-602 NAYRAQIDAAFSGQ
+602 
-616 MTKGEKITLGDTPD
+616 
-630 IVAKY
+630 
-635 GMQAPL
+635 
-641 TMTQTTARKIAYP
+641 
-654 PGYLGGKHNL
+654 
-664 GIPALKHLPEQ
+664 IPAE
-675 LADPIAILKSKTEG
+675 
-689 DSVVVL
+689 
-695 TAWNDTQGNPVIIP
+695 IIP
-709 VHFGKDG
+709 V
-716 TLTVE
+716 E
-721 NAIPSA
+721 
-727 YGKRNLEALF
+727 
-737 GENGENIL
+737 
-745 YTKNNKSIDQLLS
+745 
-758 SRLQL
+758 
-763 PNAMADDTLVAYSI
+763 
-777 AQESAENNQTG
+777 TG
-788 DILRRVTGQAK
+788 
-799 QDVPVKTGQ
+799 
-808 ATVIYHPYDG
+808 
-818 KVPQNRANTPREQ
+818 
-831 PMEIS
+831 
-836 QDAVDKAKQAKAQTS
+836 
-851 AVEKGKSKLKNMM
+851 
-864 LSVFRSMGGQ
+864 
-874 RKVTMDSVIFEGEP
+874 
-888 YTVDLNTR
+888 
-896 LVSKVVSGQDTSPER
+896 
-911 LAVMYVL
+911 YV
-918 DDAVKSA
+918 
-925 QYVGSGR
+925 
-932 YGKDKAKAGSVIRYD
+932 
-947 YFEND
+947 
-952 LIIDGNPYIMTFD
+952 NPYIGTSTANITPNTAQSPAT
-965 VEVQKGQ
+965 VEQILKMVTGESQS
-972 NNFRTYRVINE
+972 TV
-983 INLTPTAAYVGPL
+983 TPTQSKTPKMFDGNWFAETPT
-996 PTASHVRKSG
+996 TASILGR
-1006 LSRENSIA
+1006 LT
-1014 QNGTADNPIP
+1014 GTG
-1024 DVLRRVTGIR
+1024 TQ
-1034 TDENGALVQGSWADG
+1034 TDANGALVQGSWADG
-1049 GIKPKLGSDVDVRPQ
+1049 GIKPKLGSDVEVRPQ

-1070 RSAVSASDVGRY
+1070 RPAVSASDVGQY
-1082 IQSAME
+1082 IQNTME
-1088 GQVTGSLYTG
+1088 GQITGSLYTG

-1123 TEQAVGDTMQ
+1123 TEQAVGDTMR
-1133 KIVAGSE
+1133 KINMGSE

-1146 SHIGEMV
+1146 SHIGEMA

-1162 GTVLRKDALGTQDLK
+1162 GTILRKDALGTQDLK

-1196 ENGGYV
+1196 ENGSYV

-1217 SLDTVAEAAQVA
+1217 SLDTAAEAAQAA
-1229 QTQTIMPVSTP
+1229 QAQTIMPVSTP
-1240 QTSQS
+1240 QTAQTV
-1245 IQETAQTVVGEN
+1245 QDTAQTVTGEN
-1257 TQVQAGIAQNASD
+1257 AQVQAGAAQNASD
-1270 GSFRVGETVRALDRG
+1270 GSFRVGETVRALDQG

-1297 GLYDVNF
+1297 DLYDVNF
-1304 RDSQTGSNETVT
+1304 RDSQTGSNKTVT

-1346 QLDGLNS
+1346 QLDALNS
-1353 DSYDLTGVTE
+1353 DSYDLTGATE

-1422 RLRQEMQLTE
+1422 RLRQQMQLTE

-1446 MTRPGKITTEKAG
+1446 MTRPGKITTEKAR

-1494 ELIAASDK
+1494 ELIATSDK
-1502 WHDTKHGKLLD
+1502 WHDTKHGKLLG

-1581 QENPGDSALQKQAG
+1581 QENPGDSALQKLAG
-1595 DYLEAHKKKINMDRV
+1595 DYLKAHKNKINMERV

-1767 AKREEVWE
+1767 AKIQEVWD

-1798 KSAADRK
+1798 KSAADRT

-1954 AMPNIFNEKNFFIK
+1954 AMPNIFNEKNFFTK

-2072 KVQKGSV
+2072 KVEKGNFD
-2079 EDAVTEAA
+2079 EAAKEAA
-2087 LATANQIPG
+2087 LATANQVPG

-2281 KRAIDRGVIAGEGKP
+2281 KQVIDRGLIAGEGKP
-2296 AGYADYDSMILSSE
+2296 ADYTDYDSMILSSE
-2310 YSDDSKTSQAVRR
+2310 YNDDSKTSQAVRK
-2323 LKDTYGIPVP
+2323 LKDTYDVPVY
-2333 ISHRLIKNIQNMDN
+2333 ITHRLLQGIDHMAN
-2347 VNQTDDQNL
+2347 VTHTDDQNL
-2356 LTSINQAQYL
+2356 LMSINRAQYL
-2366 DNSQKDALA
+2366 DNREKDALA

-2386 AKGWTEDVKGKMDV
+2386 AKGWEEDVKGKMDV
-2400 REYAGYALKL
+2400 RQYAGYALKL
-2410 AEVKQRYTGQD
+2410 AQIKKGYSGQD

-2428 ADMRAYLKKEDLS
+2428 ADMWAYLKKEDLS
-2441 EDARLALCDALSID
+2441 EDARMALCDALSID

-2465 NKNQIKQMGAL
+2465 NKNQIQQREAL

-2491 MKKATNEDGTYK
+2491 MKKAKNEDGTHT
-2503 YKKDQVVNEM
+2503 YKKAQIVSEM
-2513 ERMGLS
+2513 ERMGLT
-2519 KAQINAVCQSFGWA
+2519 KAQINAVCLSFDWA
-2533 APYKQTSSKKTSS
+2533 APYKSTGRRKKTSSGKSKKTSS
-2546 GKKTSS
+2546 G
-2552 NGSKSKS
+2552 
-2559 SSSSSTG
+2559 SSTE

-2574 LPKLPKIG
+2574 LPKLPKLGK

>member
-170 GRAQTQGTLP
+170 GRAQAQGTLP
-180 KTSMLAKDQMGP
+180 KTSMLAKDQAGP

-205 TQGPLQMQKLND
+205 TQGPLQMGKLDD

-225 KRINEENM
+225 KWINEENM

-240 RAAALGTAGGIGSL
+240 RAAALGAAGGVGSL

-292 MDMDSWAARVMQESG
+292 MDMDSWAARAMRESA

-328 IGLAQ
+328 ISIAQ
-333 NAPGIALSALNP
+333 NAPGMALAALGP
-345 VAGAAYFGANTA
+345 LGAAAGAAYMGTSAA

-365 VNGGSADEALT
+365 ANGGSANEALT
-376 RGIISGLIEG
+376 RGIVSGLIEG
-386 TTERISLHHLFNL
+386 ATEKFSIDSFLKSVQST
-399 AGNGTGAKQ
+399 GTARQ
-408 ALKNFLRQM
+408 MIKNMLRQM

-424 GTSYAL
+424 GASYAL

-439 DPNATFSVQE
+439 DPNATFSLAELAQNMGMGAVSGAVFGGVGSVVNAPSGTSYARSDLQNDRAAWDIWQEILRGEIAQAQEDFAQEQMFNLPDVQE
-449 LLWNMAV
+449 
-456 GGFTG
+456 
-461 GVMGAASGRVGSISG
+461 
-476 GISTNVQKNSAPDGT
+476 NVS
-491 PFAVSDILNR
+491 
-501 LRGQKEKTPYMRP
+501 
-514 DAGLQLPSTVAD
+514 
-526 GVFLDSN
+526 
-533 ITQDHAPVKAKNDKS
+533 
-548 TDPLLLNRLQLP
+548 
-560 DSMADDAFV
+560 
-569 DSSITQGEAESKPVS
+569 
-584 EALLW
+584 
-589 AMGKTLPNPVVQR
+589 
-602 NAYRAQIDAAFSGQ
+602 
-616 MTKGEKITLGDTPD
+616 
-630 IVAKY
+630 
-635 GMQAPL
+635 
-641 TMTQTTARKIAYP
+641 
-654 PGYLGGKHNL
+654 
-664 GIPALKHLPEQ
+664 IPAE
-675 LADPIAILKSKTEG
+675 I
-689 DSVVVL
+689 
-695 TAWNDTQGNPVIIP
+695 
-709 VHFGKDG
+709 
-716 TLTVE
+716 
-721 NAIPSA
+721 
-727 YGKRNLEALF
+727 
-737 GENGENIL
+737 
-745 YTKNNKSIDQLLS
+745 
-758 SRLQL
+758 
-763 PNAMADDTLVAYSI
+763 
-777 AQESAENNQTG
+777 
-788 DILRRVTGQAK
+788 
-799 QDVPVKTGQ
+799 VPVKTG
-808 ATVIYHPYDG
+808 
-818 KVPQNRANTPREQ
+818 
-831 PMEIS
+831 
-836 QDAVDKAKQAKAQTS
+836 
-851 AVEKGKSKLKNMM
+851 
-864 LSVFRSMGGQ
+864 
-874 RKVTMDSVIFEGEP
+874 
-888 YTVDLNTR
+888 
-896 LVSKVVSGQDTSPER
+896 
-911 LAVMYVL
+911 YV
-918 DDAVKSA
+918 
-925 QYVGSGR
+925 
-932 YGKDKAKAGSVIRYD
+932 
-947 YFEND
+947 
-952 LIIDGNPYIMTFD
+952 NPYIGTSTANITPNTAQSPAT
-965 VEVQKGQ
+965 VEQILKMVTGESQS
-972 NNFRTYRVINE
+972 TV
-983 INLTPTAAYVGPL
+983 TPTQSKTPKMFDGNWFAETPT
-996 PTASHVRKSG
+996 TASILGR
-1006 LSRENSIA
+1006 LT
-1014 QNGTADNPIP
+1014 GTG
-1024 DVLRRVTGIR
+1024 TQ
-1034 TDENGALVQGSWADG
+1034 TDANGALVQGSWADG

-1123 TEQAVGDTMQ
+1123 TEQAIGDTMH
-1133 KIVAGSE
+1133 KINMGSE

-1146 SHIGEMV
+1146 SHIGEMA

-1162 GTVLRKDALGTQDLK
+1162 GTILRKDALGTQDLK

-1196 ENGGYV
+1196 ENGSYV

-1217 SLDTVAEAAQVA
+1217 SLDTVAETARAA
-1229 QTQTIMPVSTP
+1229 QTIMPVSTP
-1240 QTSQS
+1240 QAAQTVQD
-1245 IQETAQTVVGEN
+1245 TAQTVTGEN
-1257 TQVQAGIAQNASD
+1257 AQVQAGIAQNASD
-1270 GSFRVGETVRALDRG
+1270 GSFRVGETVRALDQG

-1297 GLYDVNF
+1297 DLYDVNF
-1304 RDSQTGSNETVT
+1304 RDSQTGSNKTVT

-1376 HEAQRAGQ
+1376 HEEQRAGQ

-1548 SIRWQNEQRN
+1548 SIHWQNEQRN

-1610 RKMHDGMVELTR
+1610 RKMHDQMVELTR

-1650 QAIEEGGWINRLLR
+1650 PVQQEGGWINRLLR

-1841 IPLAQGKGELR
+1841 IPLTQGKGELR

-1931 RYEDAMAEADSWT
+1931 RYEDAVAEADSWT

-1954 AMPNIFNEKNFFIK
+1954 AMPNIFNEKNFFTK

-2061 AMDGGISKDDF
+2061 AMDDGISKDDF
-2072 KVQKGSV
+2072 KVEKGSF

-2250 VYNLLRDLA
+2250 VYNLLHDLA
-2259 GMSDSF
+2259 GMSDTF
-2265 DQRDYL
+2265 DKRDYL
-2271 FEFGNLSNEQ
+2271 SEFDNLNKDQ
-2281 KRAIDRGVIAGEGKP
+2281 KQAIDHGVIAGEGKP
-2296 AGYADYDSMILSSE
+2296 ADYTDYDSMILSSE
-2310 YSDDSKTSQAVRR
+2310 YNDDSKTSQAVRR
-2323 LKDTYGIPVP
+2323 LKDTYGIPVS

-2366 DNSQKDALA
+2366 ENSQKDALA

-2428 ADMRAYLKKEDLS
+2428 ADMWAYLKKEDLS
-2441 EDARLALCDALSID
+2441 EDARMALCDALSID

-2513 ERMGLS
+2513 GRMGLS

-2533 APYKQTSSKKTSS
+2533 APYKQTSSK
-2546 GKKTSS
+2546 
-2552 NGSKSKS
+2552 NII
-2559 SSSSSTG
+2559 
-2566 NTLRRLTG
+2566 R
-2574 LPKLPKIG
+2574 

>member
-36 AARATAD
+36 AAHATAD

-122 AAKKKAAPSTNKV
+122 AAKKKADVQKQAEKSLPALSGLMDKSTQTVLNK
-135 LELGRGPI
+135 LTSGRTKDINRTLALGNGPV
-143 KTDGLTKSSVQK
+143 KSALPVAQSAQKSSGSKWTADNIAKGFGYGAERTLSGAVGAVEDTLRFVSGYGNKLLSGITSLGGLADNPVSDFLAKTAEDTLANSLTDQWKQDIESRYQPDKTAQFIGSLGEAAGAMLPTIAAGLATGGMPAGTAIGKGAAMTAQAAQAAGKVSSGAGLVTMLPSVMGSSTRQAINEGADIDKALTYGALSGALEVGTESLFAGIPGMKSGTVSDIIKRITQNPVAERALDIAGEGAEEVISGVVSPILQRLTYNENAENASANELLAQFLSGALLSGAMQGASGVAARVADIGLGKHGAPQTQTQNTVQGQDT
-155 AVDAKRASTLNQMIL
+155 VDLPAPYVPLEVESYTPQVQSPLPQTQSPATVEQILKMVTGESQSTVTPTQSKTPKMFDGNWFAETPTTASIL
-170 GRAQTQGTLP
+170 GRLTGTGTQ
-180 KTSMLAKDQMGP
+180 
-192 FSAIPVADALRNL
+192 
-205 TQGPLQMQKLND
+205 
-217 ALDDLRKS
+217 
-225 KRINEENM
+225 
-233 GAPEQAL
+233 
-240 RAAALGTAGGIGSL
+240 
-254 YETAKAS
+254 
-261 VGNEIALLLQNP
+261 
-273 TRDLSE
+273 
-279 IGKLYQE
+279 
-286 QYGDAT
+286 
-292 MDMDSWAARVMQESG
+292 
-307 RMRELATDDMGT
+307 
-319 VGKFLTDAG
+319 TDA
-328 IGLAQ
+328 
-333 NAPGIALSALNP
+333 
-345 VAGAAYFGANTA
+345 
-357 GSKAYEVQ
+357 
-365 VNGGSADEALT
+365 
-376 RGIISGLIEG
+376 
-386 TTERISLHHLFNL
+386 
-399 AGNGTGAKQ
+399 
-408 ALKNFLRQM
+408 
-417 GVEASEE
+417 
-424 GTSYAL
+424 
-430 NYLADKAAK
+430 
-439 DPNATFSVQE
+439 
-449 LLWNMAV
+449 
-456 GGFTG
+456 
-461 GVMGAASGRVGSISG
+461 
-476 GISTNVQKNSAPDGT
+476 
-491 PFAVSDILNR
+491 
-501 LRGQKEKTPYMRP
+501 
-514 DAGLQLPSTVAD
+514 
-526 GVFLDSN
+526 
-533 ITQDHAPVKAKNDKS
+533 
-548 TDPLLLNRLQLP
+548 
-560 DSMADDAFV
+560 
-569 DSSITQGEAESKPVS
+569 
-584 EALLW
+584 
-589 AMGKTLPNPVVQR
+589 
-602 NAYRAQIDAAFSGQ
+602 
-616 MTKGEKITLGDTPD
+616 
-630 IVAKY
+630 
-635 GMQAPL
+635 
-641 TMTQTTARKIAYP
+641 
-654 PGYLGGKHNL
+654 
-664 GIPALKHLPEQ
+664 
-675 LADPIAILKSKTEG
+675 
-689 DSVVVL
+689 
-695 TAWNDTQGNPVIIP
+695 
-709 VHFGKDG
+709 
-716 TLTVE
+716 
-721 NAIPSA
+721 
-727 YGKRNLEALF
+727 
-737 GENGENIL
+737 
-745 YTKNNKSIDQLLS
+745 
-758 SRLQL
+758 
-763 PNAMADDTLVAYSI
+763 
-777 AQESAENNQTG
+777 
-788 DILRRVTGQAK
+788 
-799 QDVPVKTGQ
+799 
-808 ATVIYHPYDG
+808 
-818 KVPQNRANTPREQ
+818 
-831 PMEIS
+831 
-836 QDAVDKAKQAKAQTS
+836 
-851 AVEKGKSKLKNMM
+851 
-864 LSVFRSMGGQ
+864 
-874 RKVTMDSVIFEGEP
+874 
-888 YTVDLNTR
+888 
-896 LVSKVVSGQDTSPER
+896 
-911 LAVMYVL
+911 
-918 DDAVKSA
+918 
-925 QYVGSGR
+925 
-932 YGKDKAKAGSVIRYD
+932 
-947 YFEND
+947 
-952 LIIDGNPYIMTFD
+952 
-965 VEVQKGQ
+965 
-972 NNFRTYRVINE
+972 
-983 INLTPTAAYVGPL
+983 
-996 PTASHVRKSG
+996 
-1006 LSRENSIA
+1006 
-1014 QNGTADNPIP
+1014 
-1024 DVLRRVTGIR
+1024 
-1034 TDENGALVQGSWADG
+1034 NGALVQGSWADG
-1049 GIKPKLGSDVDVRPQ
+1049 GIKPKLGSDVEVRPQ
-1064 NTLRAS
+1064 NTLRDNTS
-1070 RSAVSASDVGRY
+1070 EVSAGDVGRY

-1088 GQVTGSLYTG
+1088 GRSTGSVYTG
-1098 KLGGNAARDVYA
+1098 KLSGNAARDVYA

-1162 GTVLRKDALGTQDLK
+1162 GTILRKDALGTQDLK

-1196 ENGGYV
+1196 ENGSYV

-1229 QTQTIMPVSTP
+1229 QAQTIMPVSTP

-1245 IQETAQTVVGEN
+1245 VQETAQTVTGEN
-1257 TQVQAGIAQNASD
+1257 GQAQTEGAQNASD
-1270 GSFRVGETVRALDRG
+1270 GGFHVGETVRALDQG

-1297 GLYDVNF
+1297 DLYDVNF
-1304 RDSQTGSNETVT
+1304 RDSQTGSNKTVT

-1324 MWTGERLKNP
+1324 MWMGERLKNP

-1407 VKVANDCEIERLALM
+1407 VQVSNDCEVERLVLM
-1422 RLRQEMQLTE
+1422 RLRQELQLTE
-1432 ADLVDAREYAAGRK
+1432 ADLVDAREYAAGRA

-1484 IKEQRRVTAE
+1484 IQEQRRVTAE

-1502 WHDTKHGKLLD
+1502 WHDTKHSKLLD

-1534 IDAYFTPVHRHEAE
+1534 IDAYFTPVHLHEAE

-1581 QENPGDSALQKQAG
+1581 QENPGDSALQKLAG
-1595 DYLEAHKKKINMDRV
+1595 DYLKAHKNKINMERV

-1954 AMPNIFNEKNFFIK
+1954 AMPNIFNEKNFFTK

-2072 KVQKGSV
+2072 KVEKGSFD
-2079 EDAVTEAA
+2079 EAVTEAA
-2087 LATANQIPG
+2087 LATANQVPG

-2323 LKDTYGIPVP
+2323 LKDTYDVPVY
-2333 ISHRLIKNIQNMDN
+2333 ITHRLLQGIDNMAN
-2347 VNQTDDQNL
+2347 VTHTDDQNL
-2356 LTSINQAQYL
+2356 LMSINRAQYL
-2366 DNSQKDALA
+2366 DNREKDALA

-2386 AKGWTEDVKGKMDV
+2386 AKGWEEDVKGKMDV
-2400 REYAGYALKL
+2400 RQYAGYALKL
-2410 AEVKQRYTGQD
+2410 AQIKKGYSGQD

-2428 ADMRAYLKKEDLS
+2428 ADMWAYLKKEDLS
-2441 EDARLALCDALSID
+2441 EDARMALCDALSID

-2465 NKNQIKQMGAL
+2465 NKNQIQQREAL

-2491 MKKATNEDGTYK
+2491 MKKAKNEDGTHT
-2503 YKKDQVVNEM
+2503 YKKAQIVSEM
-2513 ERMGLS
+2513 ERMGLT
-2519 KAQINAVCQSFGWA
+2519 KAQINAVCLSFDWA
-2533 APYKQTSSKKTSS
+2533 APYKSTGSRKKTSSGKSKKTSS
-2546 GKKTSS
+2546 G
-2552 NGSKSKS
+2552 
-2559 SSSSSTG
+2559 SSTE

-2574 LPKLPKIG
+2574 LPKLPKLGK

>member
-1 MALTSAEK
+1 MAK
-9 KKKQEELNRQGKLYL
+9 KTKEQLKAELNGWGRAYNAAKRRGDKVAMAEAH
-24 QAKAKGDKRAMA
+24 AKADA
-36 AARATAD
+36 
-43 KIRKEAGWSYDAKTG
+43 IRKEAGWNYNEKTG
-58 TTYEKVS
+58 VTTQKSSSGKSTTITSATNIENAKVKDPKKLKTFAEEK
-65 PIQKKGTVV
+65 
-74 NSKENLAM
+74 
-82 AKAGANPVK
+82 K
-91 AVQQAAK
+91 AVAQKQAAK
-98 KSSILTNSPASK
+98 S
-110 SSVQQAKKAADT
+110 
-122 AAKKKAAPSTNKV
+122 
-135 LELGRGPI
+135 
-143 KTDGLTKSSVQK
+143 
-155 AVDAKRASTLNQMIL
+155 
-170 GRAQTQGTLP
+170 LP
-180 KTSMLAKDQMGP
+180 
-192 FSAIPVADALRNL
+192 
-205 TQGPLQMQKLND
+205 
-217 ALDDLRKS
+217 
-225 KRINEENM
+225 
-233 GAPEQAL
+233 
-240 RAAALGTAGGIGSL
+240 ALGGL
-254 YETAKAS
+254 
-261 VGNEIALLLQNP
+261 
-273 TRDLSE
+273 
-279 IGKLYQE
+279 
-286 QYGDAT
+286 
-292 MDMDSWAARVMQESG
+292 MDKSTQAAVNN
-307 RMRELATDDMGT
+307 L
-319 VGKFLTDAG
+319 
-328 IGLAQ
+328 
-333 NAPGIALSALNP
+333 
-345 VAGAAYFGANTA
+345 TA
-357 GSKAYEVQ
+357 GSKKNVSGTLALG
-365 VNGGSADEALT
+365 NGPVKNALPVAQSAQKSSGSKWTADNIAKGFGYGAERTLSGAVGAVEDTLRFVSGYGNKLLSGITSLGGLADNPVSDFLAKTAEDTLANSLTDQWKQDIQDRYQPDKTAQFIGSLGEAAGAMIPTIAAGLATGGMSAGTAIGKGAAMTAQAAQAAERTANGIALASMLPSVMESSTRRAMQEGADINEALIYGALSGALET
-376 RGIISGLIEG
+376 GTESLFAGIPGMKSG
-386 TTERISLHHLFNL
+386 T
-399 AGNGTGAKQ
+399 
-408 ALKNFLRQM
+408 
-417 GVEASEE
+417 
-424 GTSYAL
+424 
-430 NYLADKAAK
+430 
-439 DPNATFSVQE
+439 
-449 LLWNMAV
+449 
-456 GGFTG
+456 
-461 GVMGAASGRVGSISG
+461 
-476 GISTNVQKNSAPDGT
+476 
-491 PFAVSDILNR
+491 VSDIIKRITQNPVAERALDIAGEGAEEVISGAADPYLQRMTYNENAKNASAGE
-501 LRGQKEKTPYMRP
+501 LAGQFATGALLSGVMQGASGVAAR
-514 DAGLQLPSTVAD
+514 VAD
-526 GVFLDSN
+526 IGLGK
-533 ITQDHAPVKAKNDKS
+533 HGA
-548 TDPLLLNRLQLP
+548 LQ
-560 DSMADDAFV
+560 
-569 DSSITQGEAESKPVS
+569 
-584 EALLW
+584 
-589 AMGKTLPNPVVQR
+589 
-602 NAYRAQIDAAFSGQ
+602 
-616 MTKGEKITLGDTPD
+616 
-630 IVAKY
+630 
-635 GMQAPL
+635 
-641 TMTQTTARKIAYP
+641 TQTQNT
-654 PGYLGGKHNL
+654 
-664 GIPALKHLPEQ
+664 
-675 LADPIAILKSKTEG
+675 
-689 DSVVVL
+689 V
-695 TAWNDTQGNPVIIP
+695 QG
-709 VHFGKDG
+709 
-716 TLTVE
+716 
-721 NAIPSA
+721 
-727 YGKRNLEALF
+727 
-737 GENGENIL
+737 
-745 YTKNNKSIDQLLS
+745 
-758 SRLQL
+758 
-763 PNAMADDTLVAYSI
+763 
-777 AQESAENNQTG
+777 
-788 DILRRVTGQAK
+788 
-799 QDVPVKTGQ
+799 QD
-808 ATVIYHPYDG
+808 
-818 KVPQNRANTPREQ
+818 
-831 PMEIS
+831 
-836 QDAVDKAKQAKAQTS
+836 
-851 AVEKGKSKLKNMM
+851 
-864 LSVFRSMGGQ
+864 
-874 RKVTMDSVIFEGEP
+874 
-888 YTVDLNTR
+888 TVDLPAPYVPLEVESYTPQVQSP
-896 LVSKVVSGQDTSPER
+896 LPQTQSPATVEQILKMVTGESQSTVTPTQSKTPK
-911 LAVMYVL
+911 M
-918 DDAVKSA
+918 
-925 QYVGSGR
+925 
-932 YGKDKAKAGSVIRYD
+932 
-947 YFEND
+947 F
-952 LIIDGNPYIMTFD
+952 DGNWFA
-965 VEVQKGQ
+965 E
-972 NNFRTYRVINE
+972 
-983 INLTPTAAYVGPL
+983 TPT
-996 PTASHVRKSG
+996 TASILGR
-1006 LSRENSIA
+1006 LT
-1014 QNGTADNPIP
+1014 GTG
-1024 DVLRRVTGIR
+1024 TQ
-1034 TDENGALVQGSWADG
+1034 TDANGALVQGSWADG

-1070 RSAVSASDVGRY
+1070 RPAVSASDVGRY

-1098 KLGGNAARDVYA
+1098 KLSGNAARDVYA

-1123 TEQAVGDTMQ
+1123 TEQAIGDTMH
-1133 KIVAGSE
+1133 KINMGSE

-1146 SHIGEMV
+1146 SHIGEMA

-1240 QTSQS
+1240 QAAQTVQD
-1245 IQETAQTVVGEN
+1245 TAQTVVGEN

-1304 RDSQTGSNETVT
+1304 RDSQTGSNETIT

-1548 SIRWQNEQRN
+1548 SIHWQNEQRN

-1610 RKMHDGMVELTR
+1610 RKMHDQMVELTR

-1954 AMPNIFNEKNFFIK
+1954 AMPNIFNEKNFFTK

-1986 DLPHNAKARTTSKA
+1986 DLPHNAKARTTSKT

-2174 QAGGRYGLDFEDN
+2174 QAGGRYGLDFEGN

-2216 PGREWIESDFTSGLD
+2216 PGREWIESEFTSGLD
-2231 PEQTKT
+2231 AEQTKT

-2250 VYNLLRDLA
+2250 VYNLLHDLA
-2259 GMSDSF
+2259 GMSDAF
-2265 DQRDYL
+2265 DKRDYL
-2271 FEFGNLSNEQ
+2271 SEFDNLNKDQ
-2281 KRAIDRGVIAGEGKP
+2281 KQAIDRGVIAGEGKP
-2296 AGYADYDSMILSSE
+2296 ADYTDYDSMILSSE
-2310 YSDDSKTSQAVRR
+2310 YNDDSKTSQAVRR
-2323 LKDTYGIPVP
+2323 LKDTYGIPVS

-2375 LELIVNATESR
+2375 LELIVNATKSR
-2386 AKGWTEDVKGKMDV
+2386 AKGWAEDVKGKMDV

-2428 ADMRAYLKKEDLS
+2428 ADMWAYLKKEDLS

-2533 APYKQTSSKKTSS
+2533 APYKQTSSKK
-2546 GKKTSS
+2546 
-2552 NGSKSKS
+2552 NII
-2559 SSSSSTG
+2559 
-2566 NTLRRLTG
+2566 R
-2574 LPKLPKIG
+2574 

>member
-1 MALTSAEK
+1 MAK
-9 KKKQEELNRQGKLYL
+9 KTKEQLKAELNGWGRAYNAAKRRGDKEAMAEAH
-24 QAKAKGDKRAMA
+24 AKANA
-36 AARATAD
+36 
-43 KIRKEAGWSYDAKTG
+43 IRKEAGWDYDEKTGVTTQKSSSGKSTTITSATNIENAKVKDPKKLKTFAEEKKAVAQKQAAKSLPALGGLMDKSTQAAVNNLTAGSTKDINRTLALGNGPVKNALPVAQSAQKSSGSKWTADNIAKGFGYGAERTLSGTVGAVEDTLRFVSGYGNKLLSGITSLGGLADNPVSDFLAKTAEDTLANSLADQWKQDIQDRYQPDKTAQFIGSLGEAAGAMLPTIAAGLATGGMPAG
-58 TTYEKVS
+58 TAIGKGAAMTAQAAQAAGKVSSGAGLVTMLPSVMGSSTRQAINEGADIDKALTYGALSGALEVGTESLFAGIPGMKSGTVSDIIKRITQNPVAERALDIAGEGAEEVISGAVS
-65 PIQKKGTVV
+65 PILQRLTYNENAENASANELLAQFLSGALLSGAMQGASGVAARVADIGLGKHGAPQTQTQNTVQGQDTV
-74 NSKENLAM
+74 DLPAPYVPLEVESYT
-82 AKAGANPVK
+82 PQ
-91 AVQQAAK
+91 VQSPLPQ
-98 KSSILTNSPASK
+98 TQSPATVEQILKIMTGESQSTVTPTQSK
-110 SSVQQAKKAADT
+110 TPKMFDGNWFAETPTT
-122 AAKKKAAPSTNKV
+122 AS
-135 LELGRGPI
+135 
-143 KTDGLTKSSVQK
+143 
-155 AVDAKRASTLNQMIL
+155 IL
-170 GRAQTQGTLP
+170 GRLTGTGTQ
-180 KTSMLAKDQMGP
+180 
-192 FSAIPVADALRNL
+192 
-205 TQGPLQMQKLND
+205 
-217 ALDDLRKS
+217 
-225 KRINEENM
+225 
-233 GAPEQAL
+233 
-240 RAAALGTAGGIGSL
+240 
-254 YETAKAS
+254 
-261 VGNEIALLLQNP
+261 
-273 TRDLSE
+273 
-279 IGKLYQE
+279 
-286 QYGDAT
+286 
-292 MDMDSWAARVMQESG
+292 
-307 RMRELATDDMGT
+307 
-319 VGKFLTDAG
+319 TDA
-328 IGLAQ
+328 
-333 NAPGIALSALNP
+333 
-345 VAGAAYFGANTA
+345 
-357 GSKAYEVQ
+357 
-365 VNGGSADEALT
+365 
-376 RGIISGLIEG
+376 
-386 TTERISLHHLFNL
+386 
-399 AGNGTGAKQ
+399 
-408 ALKNFLRQM
+408 
-417 GVEASEE
+417 
-424 GTSYAL
+424 
-430 NYLADKAAK
+430 
-439 DPNATFSVQE
+439 
-449 LLWNMAV
+449 
-456 GGFTG
+456 
-461 GVMGAASGRVGSISG
+461 
-476 GISTNVQKNSAPDGT
+476 
-491 PFAVSDILNR
+491 
-501 LRGQKEKTPYMRP
+501 
-514 DAGLQLPSTVAD
+514 
-526 GVFLDSN
+526 
-533 ITQDHAPVKAKNDKS
+533 
-548 TDPLLLNRLQLP
+548 
-560 DSMADDAFV
+560 
-569 DSSITQGEAESKPVS
+569 
-584 EALLW
+584 
-589 AMGKTLPNPVVQR
+589 
-602 NAYRAQIDAAFSGQ
+602 
-616 MTKGEKITLGDTPD
+616 
-630 IVAKY
+630 
-635 GMQAPL
+635 
-641 TMTQTTARKIAYP
+641 
-654 PGYLGGKHNL
+654 
-664 GIPALKHLPEQ
+664 
-675 LADPIAILKSKTEG
+675 
-689 DSVVVL
+689 
-695 TAWNDTQGNPVIIP
+695 
-709 VHFGKDG
+709 
-716 TLTVE
+716 
-721 NAIPSA
+721 
-727 YGKRNLEALF
+727 
-737 GENGENIL
+737 
-745 YTKNNKSIDQLLS
+745 
-758 SRLQL
+758 
-763 PNAMADDTLVAYSI
+763 
-777 AQESAENNQTG
+777 
-788 DILRRVTGQAK
+788 
-799 QDVPVKTGQ
+799 
-808 ATVIYHPYDG
+808 
-818 KVPQNRANTPREQ
+818 
-831 PMEIS
+831 
-836 QDAVDKAKQAKAQTS
+836 
-851 AVEKGKSKLKNMM
+851 
-864 LSVFRSMGGQ
+864 
-874 RKVTMDSVIFEGEP
+874 
-888 YTVDLNTR
+888 
-896 LVSKVVSGQDTSPER
+896 
-911 LAVMYVL
+911 
-918 DDAVKSA
+918 
-925 QYVGSGR
+925 
-932 YGKDKAKAGSVIRYD
+932 
-947 YFEND
+947 
-952 LIIDGNPYIMTFD
+952 
-965 VEVQKGQ
+965 
-972 NNFRTYRVINE
+972 
-983 INLTPTAAYVGPL
+983 
-996 PTASHVRKSG
+996 
-1006 LSRENSIA
+1006 
-1014 QNGTADNPIP
+1014 
-1024 DVLRRVTGIR
+1024 
-1034 TDENGALVQGSWADG
+1034 NGALVQGSWADG
-1049 GIKPKLGSDVDVRPQ
+1049 GIKPKLGSEVDVRPQ
-1064 NTLRAS
+1064 NTLRDNTS
-1070 RSAVSASDVGRY
+1070 EVSAGDVGRY

-1088 GQVTGSLYTG
+1088 GRSTGSVYTG

-1123 TEQAVGDTMQ
+1123 TEQAVGDTMR
-1133 KIVAGSE
+1133 KINMGSE

-1146 SHIGEMV
+1146 SHIGEMA

-1162 GTVLRKDALGTQDLK
+1162 GTILRKDALGTQDLK

-1196 ENGGYV
+1196 ENGSYV

-1217 SLDTVAEAAQVA
+1217 SLDTVAETARAA
-1229 QTQTIMPVSTP
+1229 QTIMPVSTP
-1240 QTSQS
+1240 QAAQTVQD
-1245 IQETAQTVVGEN
+1245 TAQTVTGEN
-1257 TQVQAGIAQNASD
+1257 GQAQTEGAQNASD
-1270 GSFRVGETVRALDRG
+1270 GGFRVGETVRALDQG

-1297 GLYDVNF
+1297 DLYDVNF
-1304 RDSQTGSNETVT
+1304 RDSQTGSNKTVT

-1334 QTQAELTLMRNN
+1334 QTQAELTSMRND

-1422 RLRQEMQLTE
+1422 RLRQQMQLTE
-1432 ADLVDAREYAAGRK
+1432 ADLVDAREYAAGRA

-1484 IKEQRRVTAE
+1484 IQEQRRVAAE

-1502 WHDTKHGKLLD
+1502 WHDTKHSKLLD
-1513 IRTPERVIRYIM
+1513 IRTPERAVWYVM

-1534 IDAYFTPVHRHEAE
+1534 IDAYFTAVHRHEAE
-1548 SIRWQNEQRN
+1548 SIRWQNEQRA

-1568 REESVYVHMYNRL
+1568 HEESVYVHMYNRL

-1595 DYLEAHKKKINMDRV
+1595 DYLEAHKKKINMERV

-1954 AMPNIFNEKNFFIK
+1954 AMPNIFNEKNFFTK

-2072 KVQKGSV
+2072 KVEKGSFD
-2079 EDAVTEAA
+2079 EAVTEAA
-2087 LATANQIPG
+2087 LATANQVPG

-2107 VTAAIPSPAKL
+2107 VTAAIPD
-2118 GSGVMAGIRAIG
+2118 VRAVGASMPSLLRLIQ
-2130 GNPAEGDKKAL
+2130 GNQTGEDKKAL

-2216 PGREWIESDFTSGLD
+2216 PGREWIESEFTSGLD

-2296 AGYADYDSMILSSE
+2296 ADYTDYDSMILSSE
-2310 YSDDSKTSQAVRR
+2310 YNDDSKTSQAVRR
-2323 LKDTYGIPVP
+2323 LKDTYGIPIS

-2400 REYAGYALKL
+2400 RQYAGYALKL

-2428 ADMRAYLKKEDLS
+2428 ADMWAYLKKEDLS
-2441 EDARLALCDALSID
+2441 EDARMALCDALSID

-2465 NKNQIKQMGAL
+2465 NKNQIQQREAL

-2491 MKKATNEDGTYK
+2491 MKKAKNEDGTHT
-2503 YKKDQVVNEM
+2503 YKKAQIVSEM
-2513 ERMGLS
+2513 ERMGLT
-2519 KAQINAVCQSFGWA
+2519 KAQINAVCLSFDWA
-2533 APYKQTSSKKTSS
+2533 APYKSTGSRKKTSSGKSKKTSS
-2546 GKKTSS
+2546 G
-2552 NGSKSKS
+2552 
-2559 SSSSSTG
+2559 SSTG

-2574 LPKLPKIG
+2574 LPKLPKLGK

>member
-1 MALTSAEK
+1 MAK
-9 KKKQEELNRQGKLYL
+9 KTKEQLKAELNGWGRAYNAAKRRGDKEAMAEAH
-24 QAKAKGDKRAMA
+24 AKANA
-36 AARATAD
+36 
-43 KIRKEAGWSYDAKTG
+43 IRKEAGWDYDEKTGVTTQKSSSGKSTTITSATNIENAKVKDPKKLKTFAEEKKAVAQKQAAKSLPALGGLMDKSTQAAVNNLTAGSTKDINRTLALGNGPVKNALPVAQSAQKSSGGKWTADNIAKGFGYGAERTLSGTVGAVEDTLRFVSGYGNKLLSGITSLGGLADNPVSDFLAKTAEDTLANSLTDRWKQDIQDRYQPDKTAQFIGSLGEAAGAMIPTIAAGLATGGMSAG
-58 TTYEKVS
+58 TAIGKGAAMTAQAAQAAGKVSSGAGLVTMLPSVMGSSTRQAINEGADIDKALTYGALSGALEVGTESLFAGIPGMKSGTVSDIIKRITQNPVAERALDIAGEGAEEVISGAVS
-65 PIQKKGTVV
+65 PILQRLTYNENAKNASANELLAQFLSGALLSGAMQGASGVAARVADIGLGKHGAPQTQTQNTVQGQDTV
-74 NSKENLAM
+74 DLPAPYVPLEVESYT
-82 AKAGANPVK
+82 PQ
-91 AVQQAAK
+91 VQSPLPQ
-98 KSSILTNSPASK
+98 TQSPATVEQILKMVTGESQSTVTPTQSK
-110 SSVQQAKKAADT
+110 TPKMFDGNWFAETPTT
-122 AAKKKAAPSTNKV
+122 AS
-135 LELGRGPI
+135 
-143 KTDGLTKSSVQK
+143 
-155 AVDAKRASTLNQMIL
+155 IL
-170 GRAQTQGTLP
+170 GRLTGTGTQ
-180 KTSMLAKDQMGP
+180 
-192 FSAIPVADALRNL
+192 
-205 TQGPLQMQKLND
+205 
-217 ALDDLRKS
+217 
-225 KRINEENM
+225 
-233 GAPEQAL
+233 
-240 RAAALGTAGGIGSL
+240 
-254 YETAKAS
+254 
-261 VGNEIALLLQNP
+261 
-273 TRDLSE
+273 
-279 IGKLYQE
+279 
-286 QYGDAT
+286 
-292 MDMDSWAARVMQESG
+292 
-307 RMRELATDDMGT
+307 
-319 VGKFLTDAG
+319 TDA
-328 IGLAQ
+328 
-333 NAPGIALSALNP
+333 
-345 VAGAAYFGANTA
+345 
-357 GSKAYEVQ
+357 
-365 VNGGSADEALT
+365 
-376 RGIISGLIEG
+376 
-386 TTERISLHHLFNL
+386 
-399 AGNGTGAKQ
+399 
-408 ALKNFLRQM
+408 
-417 GVEASEE
+417 
-424 GTSYAL
+424 
-430 NYLADKAAK
+430 
-439 DPNATFSVQE
+439 
-449 LLWNMAV
+449 
-456 GGFTG
+456 
-461 GVMGAASGRVGSISG
+461 
-476 GISTNVQKNSAPDGT
+476 
-491 PFAVSDILNR
+491 
-501 LRGQKEKTPYMRP
+501 
-514 DAGLQLPSTVAD
+514 
-526 GVFLDSN
+526 
-533 ITQDHAPVKAKNDKS
+533 
-548 TDPLLLNRLQLP
+548 
-560 DSMADDAFV
+560 
-569 DSSITQGEAESKPVS
+569 
-584 EALLW
+584 
-589 AMGKTLPNPVVQR
+589 
-602 NAYRAQIDAAFSGQ
+602 
-616 MTKGEKITLGDTPD
+616 
-630 IVAKY
+630 
-635 GMQAPL
+635 
-641 TMTQTTARKIAYP
+641 
-654 PGYLGGKHNL
+654 
-664 GIPALKHLPEQ
+664 
-675 LADPIAILKSKTEG
+675 
-689 DSVVVL
+689 
-695 TAWNDTQGNPVIIP
+695 
-709 VHFGKDG
+709 
-716 TLTVE
+716 
-721 NAIPSA
+721 
-727 YGKRNLEALF
+727 
-737 GENGENIL
+737 
-745 YTKNNKSIDQLLS
+745 
-758 SRLQL
+758 
-763 PNAMADDTLVAYSI
+763 
-777 AQESAENNQTG
+777 
-788 DILRRVTGQAK
+788 
-799 QDVPVKTGQ
+799 
-808 ATVIYHPYDG
+808 
-818 KVPQNRANTPREQ
+818 
-831 PMEIS
+831 
-836 QDAVDKAKQAKAQTS
+836 
-851 AVEKGKSKLKNMM
+851 
-864 LSVFRSMGGQ
+864 
-874 RKVTMDSVIFEGEP
+874 
-888 YTVDLNTR
+888 
-896 LVSKVVSGQDTSPER
+896 
-911 LAVMYVL
+911 
-918 DDAVKSA
+918 
-925 QYVGSGR
+925 
-932 YGKDKAKAGSVIRYD
+932 
-947 YFEND
+947 
-952 LIIDGNPYIMTFD
+952 
-965 VEVQKGQ
+965 
-972 NNFRTYRVINE
+972 
-983 INLTPTAAYVGPL
+983 
-996 PTASHVRKSG
+996 
-1006 LSRENSIA
+1006 
-1014 QNGTADNPIP
+1014 
-1024 DVLRRVTGIR
+1024 
-1034 TDENGALVQGSWADG
+1034 NGALVQGSWADG
-1049 GIKPKLGSDVDVRPQ
+1049 GIKPKLGSDVEVRPQ
-1064 NTLRAS
+1064 NTLRDNTS
-1070 RSAVSASDVGRY
+1070 EVSAGDVGRY

-1088 GQVTGSLYTG
+1088 GRSTGSVYTG
-1098 KLGGNAARDVYA
+1098 KLSGNAARDVYA

-1123 TEQAVGDTMQ
+1123 TEQAVGDTMR
-1133 KIVAGSE
+1133 KINMGSE

-1162 GTVLRKDALGTQDLK
+1162 GTILRKDALGTQDLK

-1196 ENGGYV
+1196 ENGSYV

-1229 QTQTIMPVSTP
+1229 QAQTIMPVSTS

-1245 IQETAQTVVGEN
+1245 VQETAQTVTGEN
-1257 TQVQAGIAQNASD
+1257 GQAQTEGAQNASD
-1270 GSFRVGETVRALDRG
+1270 GGFHVGETVRALDQG

-1297 GLYDVNF
+1297 DLYDVNF
-1304 RDSQTGSNETVT
+1304 RDSQTGSNKTVT

-1376 HEAQRAGQ
+1376 HEAQRAGR

-1407 VKVANDCEIERLALM
+1407 VQVSNDCEVERLVLM
-1422 RLRQEMQLTE
+1422 RLRQELQLTE
-1432 ADLVDAREYAAGRK
+1432 ADLVDAREYAVGRA

-1484 IKEQRRVTAE
+1484 IQEQRRVAAE

-1513 IRTPERVIRYIM
+1513 IRTPERAVWYVM

-1534 IDAYFTPVHRHEAE
+1534 IDAYFTAVHRHEAE
-1548 SIRWQNEQRN
+1548 SIRWQNEQRA

-1568 REESVYVHMYNRL
+1568 HEESVYVHMYNRL
-1581 QENPGDSALQKQAG
+1581 QENPGDSALQKLAG
-1595 DYLEAHKKKINMDRV
+1595 DYLEAHKKKINMERV

-1892 TAGDKLM
+1892 TVGDKLM

-1904 LMGTV
+1904 LMGAV

-1954 AMPNIFNEKNFFIK
+1954 AMPNIFNEKNFFTK

-2072 KVQKGSV
+2072 KVQKGSFD
-2079 EDAVTEAA
+2079 EAVTEAA
-2087 LATANQIPG
+2087 LATANQVPG

-2237 YDKVRQTGADQRT
+2237 YGKVRQTGADQRT

-2296 AGYADYDSMILSSE
+2296 ADYTDYDSMILSSE
-2310 YSDDSKTSQAVRR
+2310 YNDDSKTSQAVRR
-2323 LKDTYGIPVP
+2323 LKDTYGIPIS

-2428 ADMRAYLKKEDLS
+2428 ADMWAYLKKEDLS
-2441 EDARLALCDALSID
+2441 EDARMALCDALSID

-2465 NKNQIKQMGAL
+2465 NKNQIQQREAL

-2491 MKKATNEDGTYK
+2491 MKKAENEDGTHT
-2503 YKKDQVVNEM
+2503 YKKAQIVSEM
-2513 ERMGLS
+2513 ERMGLT
-2519 KAQINAVCQSFGWA
+2519 KAQINAVCLSFDWA
-2533 APYKQTSSKKTSS
+2533 APYKSTGSRKKTSSGKSKKTSS
-2546 GKKTSS
+2546 G
-2552 NGSKSKS
+2552 
-2559 SSSSSTG
+2559 SSTG

-2574 LPKLPKIG
+2574 LPKLPKLGK

>member
-1 MALTSAEK
+1 MAK
-9 KKKQEELNRQGKLYL
+9 KTKEQLKAELNGWGRAYNAAKRRGDKVAMAEAH
-24 QAKAKGDKRAMA
+24 AKADA
-36 AARATAD
+36 
-43 KIRKEAGWSYDAKTG
+43 IRKEAGWNYNEKTG
-58 TTYEKVS
+58 VTTQKSSSGKSTTITSATNIENAKVKDPKKLKTFAEEK
-65 PIQKKGTVV
+65 
-74 NSKENLAM
+74 
-82 AKAGANPVK
+82 K
-91 AVQQAAK
+91 AVAQKQAAK
-98 KSSILTNSPASK
+98 S
-110 SSVQQAKKAADT
+110 
-122 AAKKKAAPSTNKV
+122 
-135 LELGRGPI
+135 
-143 KTDGLTKSSVQK
+143 
-155 AVDAKRASTLNQMIL
+155 
-170 GRAQTQGTLP
+170 LP
-180 KTSMLAKDQMGP
+180 
-192 FSAIPVADALRNL
+192 
-205 TQGPLQMQKLND
+205 
-217 ALDDLRKS
+217 
-225 KRINEENM
+225 
-233 GAPEQAL
+233 
-240 RAAALGTAGGIGSL
+240 ALGGL
-254 YETAKAS
+254 
-261 VGNEIALLLQNP
+261 
-273 TRDLSE
+273 
-279 IGKLYQE
+279 
-286 QYGDAT
+286 
-292 MDMDSWAARVMQESG
+292 MDKSTQAAVNN
-307 RMRELATDDMGT
+307 L
-319 VGKFLTDAG
+319 
-328 IGLAQ
+328 
-333 NAPGIALSALNP
+333 
-345 VAGAAYFGANTA
+345 TA
-357 GSKAYEVQ
+357 GSKKNVSGTLALG
-365 VNGGSADEALT
+365 NGPVKNALPVAQSAQKSSGSKWTADNIAKGFGYGAERTLSGAVGAVEDTLRFVSGYGNKLLSGITSLGGLADNPFSDFLAKTAEDTLANSLTDQWKQDIQDRYQPDKTAQFIGSLGEAAGAMLPTIAAGLATGGMSAGTAIGKGAAMTAQAAQAAERTANGIALASMLPSVMESSTRRAMQEGADINEALIYGALSGALET
-376 RGIISGLIEG
+376 GTESLFAGIPGMKSG
-386 TTERISLHHLFNL
+386 T
-399 AGNGTGAKQ
+399 
-408 ALKNFLRQM
+408 
-417 GVEASEE
+417 
-424 GTSYAL
+424 
-430 NYLADKAAK
+430 
-439 DPNATFSVQE
+439 
-449 LLWNMAV
+449 
-456 GGFTG
+456 
-461 GVMGAASGRVGSISG
+461 
-476 GISTNVQKNSAPDGT
+476 
-491 PFAVSDILNR
+491 VSDIIKRITQNPAANR
-501 LRGQKEKTPYMRP
+501 ALDILGEGAEEVISGAADPYLQRMTYNENAKNASAGELAGQFATGALLSGVMQGASGVAAR
-514 DAGLQLPSTVAD
+514 VAD
-526 GVFLDSN
+526 IGLGK
-533 ITQDHAPVKAKNDKS
+533 HGA
-548 TDPLLLNRLQLP
+548 LQ
-560 DSMADDAFV
+560 
-569 DSSITQGEAESKPVS
+569 
-584 EALLW
+584 
-589 AMGKTLPNPVVQR
+589 
-602 NAYRAQIDAAFSGQ
+602 
-616 MTKGEKITLGDTPD
+616 
-630 IVAKY
+630 
-635 GMQAPL
+635 
-641 TMTQTTARKIAYP
+641 TQTQNT
-654 PGYLGGKHNL
+654 
-664 GIPALKHLPEQ
+664 
-675 LADPIAILKSKTEG
+675 
-689 DSVVVL
+689 V
-695 TAWNDTQGNPVIIP
+695 QG
-709 VHFGKDG
+709 
-716 TLTVE
+716 
-721 NAIPSA
+721 
-727 YGKRNLEALF
+727 
-737 GENGENIL
+737 
-745 YTKNNKSIDQLLS
+745 
-758 SRLQL
+758 
-763 PNAMADDTLVAYSI
+763 
-777 AQESAENNQTG
+777 
-788 DILRRVTGQAK
+788 
-799 QDVPVKTGQ
+799 QD
-808 ATVIYHPYDG
+808 
-818 KVPQNRANTPREQ
+818 
-831 PMEIS
+831 
-836 QDAVDKAKQAKAQTS
+836 
-851 AVEKGKSKLKNMM
+851 
-864 LSVFRSMGGQ
+864 
-874 RKVTMDSVIFEGEP
+874 
-888 YTVDLNTR
+888 TVDLPAPYVPLEVESYTPQVQSP
-896 LVSKVVSGQDTSPER
+896 LPQTQSPATVEQILKMVTGESQSTVTPTQSKTPK
-911 LAVMYVL
+911 M
-918 DDAVKSA
+918 
-925 QYVGSGR
+925 
-932 YGKDKAKAGSVIRYD
+932 
-947 YFEND
+947 F
-952 LIIDGNPYIMTFD
+952 DGNWFA
-965 VEVQKGQ
+965 E
-972 NNFRTYRVINE
+972 
-983 INLTPTAAYVGPL
+983 TPT
-996 PTASHVRKSG
+996 TASILGR
-1006 LSRENSIA
+1006 LT
-1014 QNGTADNPIP
+1014 GTG
-1024 DVLRRVTGIR
+1024 TQ
-1034 TDENGALVQGSWADG
+1034 TDANGALVQGSWADG

-1088 GQVTGSLYTG
+1088 GRSTGSVYTG
-1098 KLGGNAARDVYA
+1098 KLSGNAARDVYA

-1123 TEQAVGDTMQ
+1123 TEQAIGDTMH
-1133 KIVAGSE
+1133 KINMGSD

-1146 SHIGEMV
+1146 SHIGEMA

-1240 QTSQS
+1240 QAAQTVQD
-1245 IQETAQTVVGEN
+1245 TAQTVVGEN

-1270 GSFRVGETVRALDRG
+1270 GSFRVGETVRALDQG

-1297 GLYDVNF
+1297 DLYDVNF
-1304 RDSQTGSNETVT
+1304 HDSQTGSNKTVT

-1324 MWTGERLKNP
+1324 MWMGERLKNP
-1334 QTQAELTLMRNN
+1334 QTQAELTSMRNN

-1446 MTRPGKITTEKAG
+1446 MTRPGKITTEKAA

-1484 IKEQRRVTAE
+1484 IKEQRRVAAE

-1610 RKMHDGMVELTR
+1610 RKMHDQMVELTR

-1650 QAIEEGGWINRLLR
+1650 PVQQEGGWINRLLR

-1954 AMPNIFNEKNFFIK
+1954 AMPNIFNEKNFFTK

-2061 AMDGGISKDDF
+2061 AMDGGITKDDF
-2072 KVQKGSV
+2072 KTEKGDFD
-2079 EDAVTEAA
+2079 EAAKEAA

-2174 QAGGRYGLDFEDN
+2174 QAGGRYGLDFEGN

-2216 PGREWIESDFTSGLD
+2216 PGREWIESEFTSGLD
-2231 PEQTKT
+2231 AEQTKT

-2250 VYNLLRDLA
+2250 VYNLLHDLA
-2259 GMSDSF
+2259 GMSDTF
-2265 DQRDYL
+2265 DKRDYL
-2271 FEFGNLSNEQ
+2271 SEFDNLNKDQ
-2281 KRAIDRGVIAGEGKP
+2281 KQAIDRGVIAGEGKP
-2296 AGYADYDSMILSSE
+2296 ADYTDYDSMILSSE

-2323 LKDTYGIPVP
+2323 LKDTYGIPVS

>member
-1 MALTSAEK
+1 MAK
-9 KKKQEELNRQGKLYL
+9 KTKEQLKAELNGWGRAYNAAKRRGDKEAMAEAH
-24 QAKAKGDKRAMA
+24 AKANA
-36 AARATAD
+36 
-43 KIRKEAGWSYDAKTG
+43 IRKEAGWDYDEKTGVTTQKSSSGKSTTITSATNIENAKVKDPKKLKTFAEEKKAVAQKQAAKSLPALGGLMDKSTQAAVNNLTAGSTKDINRTLALGNGPVKNALPVAQSAQKSSGGKWTADNIAKGFGYGAERTLSGTVGAVEDTLRFVSGYGNKLLSGITSLGGLADNPVSDFLAKTAEDTLANSLTDQWKQDIQDRYQPDKTAQFIGSLGEAAGAMIPTIAAGLATGGMSAG
-58 TTYEKVS
+58 TAIGKGAAMTAQAAQAAGKVSSGAGLVTMLPSVMGSSTRQAINEGADIDKALTYGALSGALEVGTESLFAGIPGMKSGTVSDIIKRITQNPVAERALDIAGEGAEEVISGAVS
-65 PIQKKGTVV
+65 PILQRLTYNENAENASANELLAQFLSGALLSGAMQGASGVAARVADIGLGKHGAPQTQTRNTVQGQDTV
-74 NSKENLAM
+74 DLPAPYVPLEVESYT
-82 AKAGANPVK
+82 PQ
-91 AVQQAAK
+91 VQSPLPQ
-98 KSSILTNSPASK
+98 TQSPATVEQILKMVTGESQSTVTPTQSK
-110 SSVQQAKKAADT
+110 TPKMFDGNWFAETPTT
-122 AAKKKAAPSTNKV
+122 AS
-135 LELGRGPI
+135 
-143 KTDGLTKSSVQK
+143 
-155 AVDAKRASTLNQMIL
+155 IL
-170 GRAQTQGTLP
+170 GRLTGTGTQ
-180 KTSMLAKDQMGP
+180 
-192 FSAIPVADALRNL
+192 
-205 TQGPLQMQKLND
+205 
-217 ALDDLRKS
+217 
-225 KRINEENM
+225 
-233 GAPEQAL
+233 
-240 RAAALGTAGGIGSL
+240 
-254 YETAKAS
+254 
-261 VGNEIALLLQNP
+261 
-273 TRDLSE
+273 
-279 IGKLYQE
+279 
-286 QYGDAT
+286 
-292 MDMDSWAARVMQESG
+292 
-307 RMRELATDDMGT
+307 
-319 VGKFLTDAG
+319 TDA
-328 IGLAQ
+328 
-333 NAPGIALSALNP
+333 
-345 VAGAAYFGANTA
+345 
-357 GSKAYEVQ
+357 
-365 VNGGSADEALT
+365 
-376 RGIISGLIEG
+376 
-386 TTERISLHHLFNL
+386 
-399 AGNGTGAKQ
+399 
-408 ALKNFLRQM
+408 
-417 GVEASEE
+417 
-424 GTSYAL
+424 
-430 NYLADKAAK
+430 
-439 DPNATFSVQE
+439 
-449 LLWNMAV
+449 
-456 GGFTG
+456 
-461 GVMGAASGRVGSISG
+461 
-476 GISTNVQKNSAPDGT
+476 
-491 PFAVSDILNR
+491 
-501 LRGQKEKTPYMRP
+501 
-514 DAGLQLPSTVAD
+514 
-526 GVFLDSN
+526 
-533 ITQDHAPVKAKNDKS
+533 
-548 TDPLLLNRLQLP
+548 
-560 DSMADDAFV
+560 
-569 DSSITQGEAESKPVS
+569 
-584 EALLW
+584 
-589 AMGKTLPNPVVQR
+589 
-602 NAYRAQIDAAFSGQ
+602 
-616 MTKGEKITLGDTPD
+616 
-630 IVAKY
+630 
-635 GMQAPL
+635 
-641 TMTQTTARKIAYP
+641 
-654 PGYLGGKHNL
+654 
-664 GIPALKHLPEQ
+664 
-675 LADPIAILKSKTEG
+675 
-689 DSVVVL
+689 
-695 TAWNDTQGNPVIIP
+695 
-709 VHFGKDG
+709 
-716 TLTVE
+716 
-721 NAIPSA
+721 
-727 YGKRNLEALF
+727 
-737 GENGENIL
+737 
-745 YTKNNKSIDQLLS
+745 
-758 SRLQL
+758 
-763 PNAMADDTLVAYSI
+763 
-777 AQESAENNQTG
+777 
-788 DILRRVTGQAK
+788 
-799 QDVPVKTGQ
+799 
-808 ATVIYHPYDG
+808 
-818 KVPQNRANTPREQ
+818 
-831 PMEIS
+831 
-836 QDAVDKAKQAKAQTS
+836 
-851 AVEKGKSKLKNMM
+851 
-864 LSVFRSMGGQ
+864 
-874 RKVTMDSVIFEGEP
+874 
-888 YTVDLNTR
+888 
-896 LVSKVVSGQDTSPER
+896 
-911 LAVMYVL
+911 
-918 DDAVKSA
+918 
-925 QYVGSGR
+925 
-932 YGKDKAKAGSVIRYD
+932 
-947 YFEND
+947 
-952 LIIDGNPYIMTFD
+952 
-965 VEVQKGQ
+965 
-972 NNFRTYRVINE
+972 
-983 INLTPTAAYVGPL
+983 
-996 PTASHVRKSG
+996 
-1006 LSRENSIA
+1006 
-1014 QNGTADNPIP
+1014 
-1024 DVLRRVTGIR
+1024 
-1034 TDENGALVQGSWADG
+1034 NGALVQGSWADG
-1049 GIKPKLGSDVDVRPQ
+1049 GIKPKLGSDVEVRPQ
-1064 NTLRAS
+1064 NTLRDNTS
-1070 RSAVSASDVGRY
+1070 EVSAGDVGRY

-1088 GQVTGSLYTG
+1088 GRSTGSVYTG
-1098 KLGGNAARDVYA
+1098 KLSGNAARDVYA

-1123 TEQAVGDTMQ
+1123 TEQAVGDTMR
-1133 KIVAGSE
+1133 KINMGSE

-1162 GTVLRKDALGTQDLK
+1162 GTILRKDALGTQDLK

-1196 ENGGYV
+1196 ENGSYV

-1229 QTQTIMPVSTP
+1229 QAQTIMPVSTS

-1245 IQETAQTVVGEN
+1245 VQETAQTVTGEN
-1257 TQVQAGIAQNASD
+1257 GQAQTEGAQNASD
-1270 GSFRVGETVRALDRG
+1270 GGFHVGETVRALDQG

-1297 GLYDVNF
+1297 DLYDVNF
-1304 RDSQTGSNETVT
+1304 RDSQTGSNKTVT

-1334 QTQAELTLMRNN
+1334 QTQAELTSMRND
-1346 QLDGLNS
+1346 QLDALNS

-1376 HEAQRAGQ
+1376 HEAQRAGR

-1422 RLRQEMQLTE
+1422 RLRQQMQLTE

-1548 SIRWQNEQRN
+1548 SIRWQNEQRA

-1581 QENPGDSALQKQAG
+1581 QENPGDSALQKLAG
-1595 DYLEAHKKKINMDRV
+1595 DYLEAHKKKINMERV

-1892 TAGDKLM
+1892 TVGDKLM

-1904 LMGTV
+1904 LMGAV

-1954 AMPNIFNEKNFFIK
+1954 AMPNIFNEKNFFTK

-2087 LATANQIPG
+2087 LATANQVPG

-2237 YDKVRQTGADQRT
+2237 YGKVRQTGADQRT

-2271 FEFGNLSNEQ
+2271 SEFDSLNKDQ
-2281 KRAIDRGVIAGEGKP
+2281 KQAIDRGVIAGEGKP
-2296 AGYADYDSMILSSE
+2296 ADYTDYDSMILSSE
-2310 YSDDSKTSQAVRR
+2310 YNDDSKTSQAVRR
-2323 LKDTYGIPVP
+2323 LKDTYDVPVY
-2333 ISHRLIKNIQNMDN
+2333 ITHRLLQGIDNMAN
-2347 VNQTDDQNL
+2347 VTHTDDQNL
-2356 LTSINQAQYL
+2356 LMSINRAQYL
-2366 DNSQKDALA
+2366 DNREKDALA

-2400 REYAGYALKL
+2400 RQYAGYALKL

-2428 ADMRAYLKKEDLS
+2428 ADMWAYLKKEDLS
-2441 EDARLALCDALSID
+2441 EDARMALCDALSID

-2465 NKNQIKQMGAL
+2465 NKNQIQQREAL

-2491 MKKATNEDGTYK
+2491 MKKAKNEDGTHT
-2503 YKKDQVVNEM
+2503 YKKAQIVSEM
-2513 ERMGLS
+2513 ERMGLT
-2519 KAQINAVCQSFGWA
+2519 KAQINAVCLSFDWA
-2533 APYKQTSSKKTSS
+2533 APYKSTGSRKKTSSGKSKKTSS
-2546 GKKTSS
+2546 G
-2552 NGSKSKS
+2552 
-2559 SSSSSTG
+2559 SSTG

-2574 LPKLPKIG
+2574 LPKLPKLGK

>member
-1 MALTSAEK
+1 MAK
-9 KKKQEELNRQGKLYL
+9 KTKEQLKAELNGWGRAYNAAKRRGDKVAMAEAH
-24 QAKAKGDKRAMA
+24 AKADA
-36 AARATAD
+36 
-43 KIRKEAGWSYDAKTG
+43 IRKEAGWNYNEKTG
-58 TTYEKVS
+58 VTTQKSSSGKSTTITSATNIENAKVKDPKKLKTFAEEK
-65 PIQKKGTVV
+65 
-74 NSKENLAM
+74 
-82 AKAGANPVK
+82 K
-91 AVQQAAK
+91 AVAQKQAAK
-98 KSSILTNSPASK
+98 S
-110 SSVQQAKKAADT
+110 
-122 AAKKKAAPSTNKV
+122 
-135 LELGRGPI
+135 
-143 KTDGLTKSSVQK
+143 
-155 AVDAKRASTLNQMIL
+155 
-170 GRAQTQGTLP
+170 LP
-180 KTSMLAKDQMGP
+180 
-192 FSAIPVADALRNL
+192 
-205 TQGPLQMQKLND
+205 
-217 ALDDLRKS
+217 
-225 KRINEENM
+225 
-233 GAPEQAL
+233 
-240 RAAALGTAGGIGSL
+240 ALGGL
-254 YETAKAS
+254 
-261 VGNEIALLLQNP
+261 
-273 TRDLSE
+273 
-279 IGKLYQE
+279 
-286 QYGDAT
+286 
-292 MDMDSWAARVMQESG
+292 MDKSTQAAVNN
-307 RMRELATDDMGT
+307 L
-319 VGKFLTDAG
+319 
-328 IGLAQ
+328 
-333 NAPGIALSALNP
+333 
-345 VAGAAYFGANTA
+345 TA
-357 GSKAYEVQ
+357 GSKKNVSGTLALG
-365 VNGGSADEALT
+365 NGPVKNALPVAQSAQKSSGDKWTTDNIAKGFGYGAERTLSGAVGAVEDTLRFVSGYGNKLLSGITSLGGLADNPVSDFLAKTAEDTLANSLTDQWKQDIQDRYQPDKTAQFIGSLGEAAGAMLPTIAAGLATGGMSAGTAIGKGAAMTAQAAQAAERTANGIALASMLPSVMESSTRRAMQEGADINEALIYGALSGALET
-376 RGIISGLIEG
+376 GTESLFAGLPGMKRG
-386 TTERISLHHLFNL
+386 T
-399 AGNGTGAKQ
+399 
-408 ALKNFLRQM
+408 
-417 GVEASEE
+417 
-424 GTSYAL
+424 
-430 NYLADKAAK
+430 
-439 DPNATFSVQE
+439 
-449 LLWNMAV
+449 
-456 GGFTG
+456 
-461 GVMGAASGRVGSISG
+461 
-476 GISTNVQKNSAPDGT
+476 
-491 PFAVSDILNR
+491 VSDIIQRITQNPAANR
-501 LRGQKEKTPYMRP
+501 ALDILGEGAEEVLSGAADPYLQRMTYNENAKNASAGELAGQFATGALLSGVMQGASGVAAR
-514 DAGLQLPSTVAD
+514 VAD
-526 GVFLDSN
+526 IGLGK
-533 ITQDHAPVKAKNDKS
+533 HGA
-548 TDPLLLNRLQLP
+548 LQ
-560 DSMADDAFV
+560 
-569 DSSITQGEAESKPVS
+569 
-584 EALLW
+584 
-589 AMGKTLPNPVVQR
+589 
-602 NAYRAQIDAAFSGQ
+602 
-616 MTKGEKITLGDTPD
+616 
-630 IVAKY
+630 
-635 GMQAPL
+635 
-641 TMTQTTARKIAYP
+641 TQTQNT
-654 PGYLGGKHNL
+654 
-664 GIPALKHLPEQ
+664 
-675 LADPIAILKSKTEG
+675 
-689 DSVVVL
+689 V
-695 TAWNDTQGNPVIIP
+695 QG
-709 VHFGKDG
+709 
-716 TLTVE
+716 
-721 NAIPSA
+721 
-727 YGKRNLEALF
+727 
-737 GENGENIL
+737 
-745 YTKNNKSIDQLLS
+745 
-758 SRLQL
+758 
-763 PNAMADDTLVAYSI
+763 
-777 AQESAENNQTG
+777 
-788 DILRRVTGQAK
+788 
-799 QDVPVKTGQ
+799 QD
-808 ATVIYHPYDG
+808 
-818 KVPQNRANTPREQ
+818 
-831 PMEIS
+831 
-836 QDAVDKAKQAKAQTS
+836 
-851 AVEKGKSKLKNMM
+851 
-864 LSVFRSMGGQ
+864 
-874 RKVTMDSVIFEGEP
+874 
-888 YTVDLNTR
+888 TVDLPAPYVPLEVESYTPQVQSP
-896 LVSKVVSGQDTSPER
+896 LPQTQSPATVEQILKMVTGESQSTVTPTQSKTPK
-911 LAVMYVL
+911 M
-918 DDAVKSA
+918 
-925 QYVGSGR
+925 
-932 YGKDKAKAGSVIRYD
+932 
-947 YFEND
+947 F
-952 LIIDGNPYIMTFD
+952 DGNWFA
-965 VEVQKGQ
+965 E
-972 NNFRTYRVINE
+972 
-983 INLTPTAAYVGPL
+983 TPT
-996 PTASHVRKSG
+996 TASILGR
-1006 LSRENSIA
+1006 LT
-1014 QNGTADNPIP
+1014 GTG
-1024 DVLRRVTGIR
+1024 TQ
-1034 TDENGALVQGSWADG
+1034 TDANGALVQGSWADG

-1123 TEQAVGDTMQ
+1123 TEQAIGDTMH
-1133 KIVAGSE
+1133 KINMGSE

-1146 SHIGEMV
+1146 SHIGEMA

-1240 QTSQS
+1240 QAAQTVQD
-1245 IQETAQTVVGEN
+1245 TAQTVVGEN

-1270 GSFRVGETVRALDRG
+1270 GSFRVGETVRALDQG

-1878 TFLTNRQGADKVAK
+1878 TFLTNRHGADKVAK

-2049 YSIPNSVDLVRS
+2049 YSIPSSVDLVRS

-2072 KVQKGSV
+2072 KTEKGDFD
-2079 EDAVTEAA
+2079 EAAKEAA

-2130 GNPAEGDKKAL
+2130 GNLAEGDKKAL

-2310 YSDDSKTSQAVRR
+2310 YSDDSKTSQAVRK
-2323 LKDTYGIPVP
+2323 LKDTYDVPVY
-2333 ISHRLIKNIQNMDN
+2333 ITHRLLQGIDNMAN
-2347 VNQTDDQNL
+2347 VTHTDDQNL
-2356 LTSINQAQYL
+2356 LMSINRAQYL
-2366 DNSQKDALA
+2366 DNREKDALA

-2386 AKGWTEDVKGKMDV
+2386 AKGWEEDVKGKMDV
-2400 REYAGYALKL
+2400 RQYAGYALKL
-2410 AEVKQRYTGQD
+2410 AQIKKGYSGQD

-2428 ADMRAYLKKEDLS
+2428 ADMWAYLKKEDLS
-2441 EDARLALCDALSID
+2441 EDARMALCDALSID

-2465 NKNQIKQMGAL
+2465 NKNQIQQREAL

-2491 MKKATNEDGTYK
+2491 MKKAKNEDGTHT
-2503 YKKDQVVNEM
+2503 YKKAQIVSEM
-2513 ERMGLS
+2513 ERMGLT
-2519 KAQINAVCQSFGWA
+2519 KAQINAVCLSFDWA
-2533 APYKQTSSKKTSS
+2533 APYK
-2546 GKKTSS
+2546 
-2552 NGSKSKS
+2552 
-2559 SSSSSTG
+2559 STG
-2566 NTLRRLTG
+2566 SRKKNFFG
-2574 LPKLPKIG
+2574 KE

>member
-1 MALTSAEK
+1 MAK
-9 KKKQEELNRQGKLYL
+9 KTKEQLKAELNGWGRAYNSAKRRGDKEAMAEAH
-24 QAKAKGDKRAMA
+24 AKANA
-36 AARATAD
+36 
-43 KIRKEAGWSYDAKTG
+43 IRKEAGWDYNEKTG
-58 TTYEKVS
+58 VTTQKSSSGKATTITSATNIENAKVKDPKKLKTFAEEQKAVAQKQRAASMSASEKR
-65 PIQKKGTVV
+65 Q
-74 NSKENLAM
+74 NM
-82 AKAGANPVK
+82 AKSLSQGLGPLNPASEKLSGKSVLDTLK
-91 AVQQAAK
+91 SLTDSDK
-98 KSSILTNSPASK
+98 KSLTMQK
-110 SSVQQAKKAADT
+110 FQQDQAKKNG
-122 AAKKKAAPSTNKV
+122 PSFNQV
-135 LELGRGPI
+135 LELGQGPI
-143 KTDGLTKSSVQK
+143 KTAGLTKSSVQQ
-155 AVDAKRASTLNQMIL
+155 AVSAQRANKLNQTIL
-170 GRAQTQGTLP
+170 DRAKAQGTLP
-180 KTSMLAKDQMGP
+180 KTSMLARDQAGP
-192 FSAIPVADALRNL
+192 FSTLPVADVLRNL
-205 TQGPLQMQKLND
+205 TQGPLQMGKLND
-217 ALDDLRKS
+217 ALDDLRRS

-233 GAPEQAL
+233 GVPEQAL
-240 RAAALGTAGGIGSL
+240 RAAALGAAGGIGSL

-286 QYGDAT
+286 QYGNAT
-292 MDMDSWAARVMQESG
+292 MDMDSWAARAMQESG

-365 VNGGSADEALT
+365 ANGGSANEALT

-399 AGNGTGAKQ
+399 AGNGTGVKQ

-456 GGFTG
+456 GGLTG
-461 GVMGAASGRVGSISG
+461 GVMGAVSGRLG
-476 GISTNVQKNSAPDGT
+476 
-491 PFAVSDILNR
+491 
-501 LRGQKEKTPYMRP
+501 
-514 DAGLQLPSTVAD
+514 
-526 GVFLDSN
+526 
-533 ITQDHAPVKAKNDKS
+533 
-548 TDPLLLNRLQLP
+548 
-560 DSMADDAFV
+560 SMARSVNTGMKNNIPQNWKQVSTMDSAHEVLSKLADNNEKPTDDAI
-569 DSSITQGEAESKPVS
+569 SP
-584 EALLW
+584 
-589 AMGKTLPNPVVQR
+589 
-602 NAYRAQIDAAFSGQ
+602 
-616 MTKGEKITLGDTPD
+616 
-630 IVAKY
+630 
-635 GMQAPL
+635 AP
-641 TMTQTTARKIAYP
+641 YV
-654 PGYLGGKHNL
+654 
-664 GIPALKHLPEQ
+664 LPETYRYMPQ
-675 LADPIAILKSKTEG
+675 IQSP
-689 DSVVVL
+689 
-695 TAWNDTQGNPVIIP
+695 
-709 VHFGKDG
+709 
-716 TLTVE
+716 
-721 NAIPSA
+721 
-727 YGKRNLEALF
+727 
-737 GENGENIL
+737 
-745 YTKNNKSIDQLLS
+745 
-758 SRLQL
+758 L
-763 PNAMADDTLVAYSI
+763 PQV
-777 AQESAENNQTG
+777 QQ
-788 DILRRVTGQAK
+788 
-799 QDVPVKTGQ
+799 Q
-808 ATVIYHPYDG
+808 ATVEQILKMVTGDSQPVQMPTQS
-818 KVPQNRANTPREQ
+818 KTPA
-831 PMEIS
+831 M
-836 QDAVDKAKQAKAQTS
+836 
-851 AVEKGKSKLKNMM
+851 
-864 LSVFRSMGGQ
+864 F
-874 RKVTMDSVIFEGEP
+874 
-888 YTVDLNTR
+888 
-896 LVSKVVSGQDTSPER
+896 
-911 LAVMYVL
+911 
-918 DDAVKSA
+918 
-925 QYVGSGR
+925 
-932 YGKDKAKAGSVIRYD
+932 
-947 YFEND
+947 
-952 LIIDGNPYIMTFD
+952 DGNWFA
-965 VEVQKGQ
+965 E
-972 NNFRTYRVINE
+972 
-983 INLTPTAAYVGPL
+983 TPT
-996 PTASHVRKSG
+996 TASILGR
-1006 LSRENSIA
+1006 LT
-1014 QNGTADNPIP
+1014 GTGVQTNAD
-1024 DVLRRVTGIR
+1024 
-1034 TDENGALVQGSWADG
+1034 GALVQGSWADG

-1070 RSAVSASDVGRY
+1070 RPAVSASDVGQY
-1082 IQSAME
+1082 IQNTME

-1123 TEQAVGDTMQ
+1123 TEQAVGDTMR
-1133 KIVAGSE
+1133 KIDMGSE

-1146 SHIGEMV
+1146 SHIGEMA

-1162 GTVLRKDALGTQDLK
+1162 GMILRKDALGTQDLK

-1196 ENGGYV
+1196 ENGSGYV

-1217 SLDTVAEAAQVA
+1217 SLDTVAEAAQAA
-1229 QTQTIMPVSTP
+1229 QAQTIMPVSTP
-1240 QTSQS
+1240 QAAQTVQD
-1245 IQETAQTVVGEN
+1245 TAQTVAGEN
-1257 TQVQAGIAQNASD
+1257 TQVQAGVAQNASD
-1270 GSFRVGETVRALDRG
+1270 GGFRVGETVRALDRG
-1285 NIGTVVQYYPES
+1285 NIGTVVQYDPAS
-1297 GLYDVNF
+1297 DLYDVNF

-1334 QTQAELTLMRNN
+1334 QTQAELTSMRND
-1346 QLDGLNS
+1346 QLDALNS

-1384 AANRATPSTVDAP
+1384 AAHRATPSTVDAP
-1397 MMEGGIVDRI
+1397 MLEGGIVDRI
-1407 VKVANDCEIERLALM
+1407 VQVSNDCEVERLALM

-1432 ADLVDAREYAAGRK
+1432 ADLVDAREYAAGRD
-1446 MTRPGKITTEKAG
+1446 MTRPGKITAEKAG

-1484 IKEQRRVTAE
+1484 IKEQRRVVAE

-1502 WHDTKHGKLLD
+1502 WHDTKHGKILD
-1513 IRTPERVIRYIM
+1513 IRTPERAVRYVM
-1525 GDTPEAQAI
+1525 GDTAEANAV

-1548 SIRWQNEQRN
+1548 SIRWQNEQRG
-1558 KLREITKGST
+1558 KLREITKDST

-1595 DYLEAHKKKINMDRV
+1595 DYLQAHKKKINMQRV
-1610 RKMHDGMVELTR
+1610 RKMHDQLVELTR

-1650 QAIEEGGWINRLLR
+1650 PVQQEGGWINRLLR

-1708 VKAMDQ
+1708 VKAMDT
-1714 YITNAAH
+1714 YISNAAH

-1805 TEHGFG
+1805 TEHGVG

-1852 GTSMMRAMKEFLGE
+1852 GTSMMRAMTEFLGE
-1866 KMQGRTDYRDAS
+1866 KIQGRTDYRDDS
-1878 TFLTNRQGADKVAK
+1878 TFLTNRAGSEKVVK
-1892 TAGDKLM
+1892 TGGEKLM

-1904 LMGTV
+1904 LMGAV

-1917 HRARVMDNVEVHNM
+1917 HRARVKDNVEVHNM
-1931 RYEDAMAEADSWT
+1931 RYEDAVAEADSWT

-1954 AMPNIFNEKNFFIK
+1954 AMPNIFNEKNFFTK

-2049 YSIPNSVDLVRS
+2049 YAIPSSVDLVRS
-2061 AMDGGISKDDF
+2061 AMDGGITKDDF
-2072 KVQKGSV
+2072 KVQKGSFD
-2079 EDAVTEAA
+2079 EAVTEAA

-2107 VTAAIPSPAKL
+2107 VTAAVPDVRTLGPAGLAVLRLMQGKQT
-2118 GSGVMAGIRAIG
+2118 G
-2130 GNPAEGDKKAL
+2130 EDKKAL

-2174 QAGGRYGLDFEDN
+2174 QAGGRYGLDFEGN

-2198 GNTARTLQ
+2198 GNTARTIQ

-2216 PGREWIESDFTSGLD
+2216 PGREWIESEFTSGLD
-2231 PEQTKT
+2231 AEQTKT

-2250 VYNLLRDLA
+2250 VYNLLHDLA
-2259 GMSDSF
+2259 GMSDTF
-2265 DQRDYL
+2265 DKRDYL
-2271 FEFGNLSNEQ
+2271 SEFDNLNKDQ
-2281 KRAIDRGVIAGEGKP
+2281 KQAIDRGVIAGEGKP
-2296 AGYADYDSMILSSE
+2296 ADYTDYDSMILSSE
-2310 YSDDSKTSQAVRR
+2310 YNDDSKTSQAVRK
-2323 LKDTYGIPVP
+2323 LKDTYGIPVS

-2386 AKGWTEDVKGKMDV
+2386 AKGWAEDVKGKMDV

-2428 ADMRAYLKKEDLS
+2428 ADMWAYLKKEDLS

-2455 IVPENYSMLT
+2455 VAPESYSMLT
-2465 NKNQIKQMGAL
+2465 NKSQVEQRTAL
-2476 EQSELPFDTYMRVWE
+2476 EQSELPFDTYTRLWD
-2491 MKKATNEDGTYK
+2491 MKKAKNEDGSYK
-2503 YKKDQVVNEM
+2503 YKKDQIVNEM
-2513 ERMGLS
+2513 ERMGLTR
-2519 KAQINAVCQSFGWA
+2519 AQINAVCQSFNWA
-2533 APYKQTSSKKTSS
+2533 APYKQTSSSKKTSS
-2546 GKKTSS
+2546 GTSKKTSS
-2552 NGSKSKS
+2552 GSSKSKS

-2574 LPKLPKIG
+2574 LPQLPKLG

>member
-1 MALTSAEK
+1 MAK
-9 KKKQEELNRQGKLYL
+9 KTKEQLKAELNGWGRAYNAAKRRGDKEAMAEAH
-24 QAKAKGDKRAMA
+24 AKANA
-36 AARATAD
+36 
-43 KIRKEAGWSYDAKTG
+43 IRKEAGWDYDEKTG
-58 TTYEKVS
+58 VTTQKSSSGKSTTITSATNIENAKVKDPEKL
-65 PIQKKGTVV
+65 KTFAEEK
-74 NSKENLAM
+74 
-82 AKAGANPVK
+82 K
-91 AVQQAAK
+91 AVAQKQAAK
-98 KSSILTNSPASK
+98 S
-110 SSVQQAKKAADT
+110 
-122 AAKKKAAPSTNKV
+122 
-135 LELGRGPI
+135 
-143 KTDGLTKSSVQK
+143 
-155 AVDAKRASTLNQMIL
+155 
-170 GRAQTQGTLP
+170 LP
-180 KTSMLAKDQMGP
+180 
-192 FSAIPVADALRNL
+192 
-205 TQGPLQMQKLND
+205 
-217 ALDDLRKS
+217 
-225 KRINEENM
+225 
-233 GAPEQAL
+233 
-240 RAAALGTAGGIGSL
+240 ALGGL
-254 YETAKAS
+254 
-261 VGNEIALLLQNP
+261 
-273 TRDLSE
+273 
-279 IGKLYQE
+279 
-286 QYGDAT
+286 
-292 MDMDSWAARVMQESG
+292 MDKSTQAAVNN
-307 RMRELATDDMGT
+307 L
-319 VGKFLTDAG
+319 
-328 IGLAQ
+328 
-333 NAPGIALSALNP
+333 
-345 VAGAAYFGANTA
+345 TA
-357 GSKAYEVQ
+357 GSKKNVSGTLALG
-365 VNGGSADEALT
+365 NGPVKNALPVAQSAQKSSGSKWTADNIAKGFGYGAERTLSGAVGAVEDTLRFVSGYGNKLLSGITSLGGLADNPVSDFLAKTAEDTLANSLTDQWKQDIESRYQPDKTAQFIGSLGEAAGAMLPTIAAGLATGGMSAGTAIGKGAAMTAQAAQAAERTANGIALASMLPSVMESSTRRAMQEGADINEALIYGALSGALET
-376 RGIISGLIEG
+376 GTESLFAGLPGMKRG
-386 TTERISLHHLFNL
+386 T
-399 AGNGTGAKQ
+399 
-408 ALKNFLRQM
+408 
-417 GVEASEE
+417 
-424 GTSYAL
+424 
-430 NYLADKAAK
+430 
-439 DPNATFSVQE
+439 
-449 LLWNMAV
+449 
-456 GGFTG
+456 
-461 GVMGAASGRVGSISG
+461 
-476 GISTNVQKNSAPDGT
+476 
-491 PFAVSDILNR
+491 VSDIIQRITQNPAANR
-501 LRGQKEKTPYMRP
+501 ALDILGEGAEEVISGAADPYLQRMTYNENAKNASAGELAGQFATGALLSGVMQGASGVAAR
-514 DAGLQLPSTVAD
+514 VAD
-526 GVFLDSN
+526 IGLGK
-533 ITQDHAPVKAKNDKS
+533 HGA
-548 TDPLLLNRLQLP
+548 LQ
-560 DSMADDAFV
+560 
-569 DSSITQGEAESKPVS
+569 
-584 EALLW
+584 
-589 AMGKTLPNPVVQR
+589 
-602 NAYRAQIDAAFSGQ
+602 
-616 MTKGEKITLGDTPD
+616 
-630 IVAKY
+630 
-635 GMQAPL
+635 
-641 TMTQTTARKIAYP
+641 TQTQNT
-654 PGYLGGKHNL
+654 
-664 GIPALKHLPEQ
+664 
-675 LADPIAILKSKTEG
+675 
-689 DSVVVL
+689 V
-695 TAWNDTQGNPVIIP
+695 QG
-709 VHFGKDG
+709 
-716 TLTVE
+716 
-721 NAIPSA
+721 
-727 YGKRNLEALF
+727 
-737 GENGENIL
+737 
-745 YTKNNKSIDQLLS
+745 
-758 SRLQL
+758 
-763 PNAMADDTLVAYSI
+763 
-777 AQESAENNQTG
+777 
-788 DILRRVTGQAK
+788 
-799 QDVPVKTGQ
+799 QD
-808 ATVIYHPYDG
+808 
-818 KVPQNRANTPREQ
+818 
-831 PMEIS
+831 
-836 QDAVDKAKQAKAQTS
+836 
-851 AVEKGKSKLKNMM
+851 
-864 LSVFRSMGGQ
+864 
-874 RKVTMDSVIFEGEP
+874 
-888 YTVDLNTR
+888 TVDLPAPYVPLEVESYTPQVQSS
-896 LVSKVVSGQDTSPER
+896 LPQTQSPATVEQILKMVTGESQSTVTPTQSKTPK
-911 LAVMYVL
+911 M
-918 DDAVKSA
+918 
-925 QYVGSGR
+925 
-932 YGKDKAKAGSVIRYD
+932 
-947 YFEND
+947 F
-952 LIIDGNPYIMTFD
+952 DGNWFA
-965 VEVQKGQ
+965 E
-972 NNFRTYRVINE
+972 
-983 INLTPTAAYVGPL
+983 TPT
-996 PTASHVRKSG
+996 TASILGR
-1006 LSRENSIA
+1006 LT
-1014 QNGTADNPIP
+1014 GTG
-1024 DVLRRVTGIR
+1024 TQ
-1034 TDENGALVQGSWADG
+1034 TDANGALVQGSWADG

-1088 GQVTGSLYTG
+1088 GRSTGSVYTG
-1098 KLGGNAARDVYA
+1098 KLSGNAARDVYA

-1123 TEQAVGDTMQ
+1123 TEQAIGDTMH
-1133 KIVAGSE
+1133 KINMGSD

-1146 SHIGEMV
+1146 SHIGEMA

-1217 SLDTVAEAAQVA
+1217 SLDTVAETAQAAQA
-1229 QTQTIMPVSTP
+1229 QTIMPVSTSQAA
-1240 QTSQS
+1240 QTVQD
-1245 IQETAQTVVGEN
+1245 TAQTVVGEN
-1257 TQVQAGIAQNASD
+1257 AQVQAGIAQNASD

-1304 RDSQTGSNETVT
+1304 HDSQTGSNETVT

-1397 MMEGGIVDRI
+1397 MLEGGIVDRI
-1407 VKVANDCEIERLALM
+1407 VQVSNDCEVERLALM

-1484 IKEQRRVTAE
+1484 IKEQRGVTAE

-1548 SIRWQNEQRN
+1548 SIHWQNEQRN
-1558 KLREITKGST
+1558 KLREITKDST

-1581 QENPGDSALQKQAG
+1581 QENPGDSTLQKQAG
-1595 DYLEAHKKKINMDRV
+1595 DYLEEHKDKINMQRV
-1610 RKMHDGMVELTR
+1610 RKMHDQLVELTR

-1650 QAIEEGGWINRLLR
+1650 PVQQEGGWINRLLR

-1767 AKREEVWE
+1767 AKREEIWE

-1805 TEHGFG
+1805 TEHGVG

-1904 LMGTV
+1904 LMGAV

-1917 HRARVMDNVEVHNM
+1917 HRARVKDNVEVHTM
-1931 RYEDAMAEADSWT
+1931 RYEDAVAEADSWT

-1954 AMPNIFNEKNFFIK
+1954 AMPNIFNEKNFFTK

-1975 EVANQYGYLFE
+1975 EVANQYGYLFD

-2049 YSIPNSVDLVRS
+2049 YAIPSSVDLVRS
-2061 AMDGGISKDDF
+2061 AMDGGITKDDF
-2072 KVQKGSV
+2072 KVEKGSFD
-2079 EDAVTEAA
+2079 EAVTETA

-2107 VTAAIPSPAKL
+2107 VTAAVPDVRTLGPAGLAVLRLIQGKQT
-2118 GSGVMAGIRAIG
+2118 G
-2130 GNPAEGDKKAL
+2130 EDKKAL

-2174 QAGGRYGLDFEDN
+2174 QAGGRYGLDFEGN

-2237 YDKVRQTGADQRT
+2237 YDKLRQTGADQRT

-2259 GMSDSF
+2259 DMSDEY
-2265 DQRDYL
+2265 DQRGYL
-2271 FEFGNLSNEQ
+2271 SEFGNLSNEQ
-2281 KRAIDRGVIAGEGKP
+2281 KQAIDRGVISSDTRP
-2296 AGYADYDSMILSSE
+2296 VDYTDYNTVLLTSK
-2310 YSDDSKTSQAVRR
+2310 YTGDSKTAQAVRK
-2323 LKDTYGIPVP
+2323 LYTEYDIPAQV
-2333 ISHRLIKNIQNMDN
+2333 SDNLLTQVKNMEN
-2347 VNQTDDQNL
+2347 VTATDDQHL
-2356 LTSINQAQYL
+2356 LMAINEAQYL
-2366 DNSQKDALA
+2366 DNRQKDALA

-2386 AKGWTEDVKGKMDV
+2386 AKGWEEDVKGKMDV
-2400 REYAGYALKL
+2400 RQYAGYALKL
-2410 AEVKQRYTGQD
+2410 AQIKKEYNGQD
-2421 DADKKAD
+2421 EADKKAD
-2428 ADMRAYLKKEDLS
+2428 SDMWEYLKKEDLS
-2441 EDARLALCDALSID
+2441 EDARMALCDALSID

-2513 ERMGLS
+2513 ERMGLTR
-2519 KAQINAVCQSFGWA
+2519 AQINVVCQSFGWA
-2533 APYKQTSSKKTSS
+2533 APYKGTSSKKSSSSSKKTSS
-2546 GKKTSS
+2546 S
-2552 NGSKSKS
+2552 GSKSKS
-2559 SSSSSTG
+2559 SSSNDVGSI
-2566 NTLRRLTG
+2566 LRELAD
-2574 LPKLPKIG
+2574 LPKLPKLG

>member
-1 MALTSAEK
+1 MAK
-9 KKKQEELNRQGKLYL
+9 KTKEQLKAELNGWGRAYNAAKRRGDKEAMAEAH
-24 QAKAKGDKRAMA
+24 AKANA
-36 AARATAD
+36 
-43 KIRKEAGWSYDAKTG
+43 IRKEAGWDYDEKTG
-58 TTYEKVS
+58 VTTQKSSSGKSTTITSATNIENAKVKDPKKLKTFAEEKKAVAQKQAAKSLPALGGLMDKSTQAAVNNLTAGSTKDINRTLALGNGPVKNALPVAQSAQKSSGSKWTADNIAKGFGYGAERTLSGTAGAVEDTLRFVSGYGNKLLSGITSLGGLADNPVSDFLARTAEDTLANSLTDRWKQDIESRYQPDKTAQFIGSLGEAAGAMLPTIAAGLATGGMSAGTAIGKGAAMTAQAAQAAGKVASGAGLVTMLPSVMGSSTRQAINEGADIDKALTYGALSGALEVGTESLFAGIPGMKSGTVSDIIKRITQNPVAERALDIAGEGAEEVISGAVS
-65 PIQKKGTVV
+65 PILQRLTY
-74 NSKENLAM
+74 NENAKNASANELLAQFLS
-82 AKAGANPVK
+82 G
-91 AVQQAAK
+91 
-98 KSSILTNSPASK
+98 
-110 SSVQQAKKAADT
+110 
-122 AAKKKAAPSTNKV
+122 
-135 LELGRGPI
+135 
-143 KTDGLTKSSVQK
+143 
-155 AVDAKRASTLNQMIL
+155 
-170 GRAQTQGTLP
+170 
-180 KTSMLAKDQMGP
+180 
-192 FSAIPVADALRNL
+192 
-205 TQGPLQMQKLND
+205 
-217 ALDDLRKS
+217 
-225 KRINEENM
+225 
-233 GAPEQAL
+233 
-240 RAAALGTAGGIGSL
+240 
-254 YETAKAS
+254 
-261 VGNEIALLLQNP
+261 ALLSGAMQGA
-273 TRDLSE
+273 S
-279 IGKLYQE
+279 GV
-286 QYGDAT
+286 
-292 MDMDSWAARVMQESG
+292 AARV
-307 RMRELATDDMGT
+307 AD
-319 VGKFLTDAG
+319 
-328 IGLAQ
+328 IGLGKHG
-333 NAPGIALSALNP
+333 AP
-345 VAGAAYFGANTA
+345 
-357 GSKAYEVQ
+357 Q
-365 VNGGSADEALT
+365 
-376 RGIISGLIEG
+376 
-386 TTERISLHHLFNL
+386 
-399 AGNGTGAKQ
+399 
-408 ALKNFLRQM
+408 
-417 GVEASEE
+417 
-424 GTSYAL
+424 
-430 NYLADKAAK
+430 
-439 DPNATFSVQE
+439 
-449 LLWNMAV
+449 
-456 GGFTG
+456 
-461 GVMGAASGRVGSISG
+461 
-476 GISTNVQKNSAPDGT
+476 
-491 PFAVSDILNR
+491 
-501 LRGQKEKTPYMRP
+501 
-514 DAGLQLPSTVAD
+514 
-526 GVFLDSN
+526 
-533 ITQDHAPVKAKNDKS
+533 
-548 TDPLLLNRLQLP
+548 
-560 DSMADDAFV
+560 
-569 DSSITQGEAESKPVS
+569 
-584 EALLW
+584 
-589 AMGKTLPNPVVQR
+589 
-602 NAYRAQIDAAFSGQ
+602 
-616 MTKGEKITLGDTPD
+616 
-630 IVAKY
+630 
-635 GMQAPL
+635 
-641 TMTQTTARKIAYP
+641 TQTQNT
-654 PGYLGGKHNL
+654 
-664 GIPALKHLPEQ
+664 
-675 LADPIAILKSKTEG
+675 
-689 DSVVVL
+689 V
-695 TAWNDTQGNPVIIP
+695 QG
-709 VHFGKDG
+709 
-716 TLTVE
+716 
-721 NAIPSA
+721 
-727 YGKRNLEALF
+727 
-737 GENGENIL
+737 
-745 YTKNNKSIDQLLS
+745 
-758 SRLQL
+758 
-763 PNAMADDTLVAYSI
+763 
-777 AQESAENNQTG
+777 
-788 DILRRVTGQAK
+788 
-799 QDVPVKTGQ
+799 QD
-808 ATVIYHPYDG
+808 
-818 KVPQNRANTPREQ
+818 
-831 PMEIS
+831 
-836 QDAVDKAKQAKAQTS
+836 
-851 AVEKGKSKLKNMM
+851 
-864 LSVFRSMGGQ
+864 
-874 RKVTMDSVIFEGEP
+874 
-888 YTVDLNTR
+888 TVDLPAPYVPLEVESYTPQVQSP
-896 LVSKVVSGQDTSPER
+896 LPQTQSPATVEQILKIMTGEPQAIETAGQSKTPKMFDGGWLDKIPTTASILER
-911 LAVMYVL
+911 LTGTGTQTNA
-918 DDAVKSA
+918 
-925 QYVGSGR
+925 
-932 YGKDKAKAGSVIRYD
+932 
-947 YFEND
+947 
-952 LIIDGNPYIMTFD
+952 DGT
-965 VEVQKGQ
+965 
-972 NNFRTYRVINE
+972 
-983 INLTPTAAYVGPL
+983 
-996 PTASHVRKSG
+996 
-1006 LSRENSIA
+1006 
-1014 QNGTADNPIP
+1014 
-1024 DVLRRVTGIR
+1024 
-1034 TDENGALVQGSWADG
+1034 LVQGSWADG
-1049 GIKPKLGSDVDVRPQ
+1049 GIKPKLGSDVEVRPQ
-1064 NTLRAS
+1064 NTLRDNTS
-1070 RSAVSASDVGRY
+1070 EVSAGDVGRY

-1088 GQVTGSLYTG
+1088 GRSTGSVYTG
-1098 KLGGNAARDVYA
+1098 KLSGNAARDVYA

-1133 KIVAGSE
+1133 KINMGSE

-1162 GTVLRKDALGTQDLK
+1162 GTILRKDALGTQDLK

-1196 ENGGYV
+1196 ENGSYV

-1217 SLDTVAEAAQVA
+1217 SLDTVAETARAA
-1229 QTQTIMPVSTP
+1229 QTIMPVSTP
-1240 QTSQS
+1240 QAAQTVQD
-1245 IQETAQTVVGEN
+1245 TAQTVVGEN

-1270 GSFRVGETVRALDRG
+1270 GSFRVGETVRALDQG

-1297 GLYDVNF
+1297 DLYDVNF
-1304 RDSQTGSNETVT
+1304 RDSQTGSNKTVT

-1422 RLRQEMQLTE
+1422 RLRQQMQLTE

-1484 IKEQRRVTAE
+1484 IQEQRRVTAE

-1502 WHDTKHGKLLD
+1502 WHDTKHGKLLG

-1534 IDAYFTPVHRHEAE
+1534 IDAYFTPVHLHEAE

-1581 QENPGDSALQKQAG
+1581 QENPGDSALQKLAG
-1595 DYLEAHKKKINMDRV
+1595 DYLKAHKNKINMERV

-1954 AMPNIFNEKNFFIK
+1954 AMPNIFNEKNFFTK

-2072 KVQKGSV
+2072 KVEKGSF

-2087 LATANQIPG
+2087 LATANQVPG

-2296 AGYADYDSMILSSE
+2296 ADYTDYDSMILSSE
-2310 YSDDSKTSQAVRR
+2310 YNDDSKTSQAVRK
-2323 LKDTYGIPVP
+2323 LKDTYGIPIS

-2428 ADMRAYLKKEDLS
+2428 ADMWAYLKKEDLS
-2441 EDARLALCDALSID
+2441 EDARMALCDALSID

-2465 NKNQIKQMGAL
+2465 NKNQIQQREAL

-2491 MKKATNEDGTYK
+2491 MKKAKNEDGTHT
-2503 YKKDQVVNEM
+2503 YKKAQIVSEM
-2513 ERMGLS
+2513 ERMGLT
-2519 KAQINAVCQSFGWA
+2519 KAQINAVCLSFDWA
-2533 APYKQTSSKKTSS
+2533 APYKSTGSRKKTSSGKSKKTSS
-2546 GKKTSS
+2546 G
-2552 NGSKSKS
+2552 
-2559 SSSSSTG
+2559 SSTG

-2574 LPKLPKIG
+2574 LPKLPKLGK

>member
-1 MALTSAEK
+1 MAK
-9 KKKQEELNRQGKLYL
+9 KTKEQLKAELNGWGRAYNAAKRRGDKEAMAEAH
-24 QAKAKGDKRAMA
+24 AKANA
-36 AARATAD
+36 
-43 KIRKEAGWSYDAKTG
+43 IRKEAGWDYDEKTG
-58 TTYEKVS
+58 VTTQKSSSGKSTTITSATNIENAKVKDPEKL
-65 PIQKKGTVV
+65 KTFAEEK
-74 NSKENLAM
+74 
-82 AKAGANPVK
+82 K
-91 AVQQAAK
+91 AVAQKQAAK
-98 KSSILTNSPASK
+98 S
-110 SSVQQAKKAADT
+110 
-122 AAKKKAAPSTNKV
+122 
-135 LELGRGPI
+135 
-143 KTDGLTKSSVQK
+143 
-155 AVDAKRASTLNQMIL
+155 
-170 GRAQTQGTLP
+170 LP
-180 KTSMLAKDQMGP
+180 
-192 FSAIPVADALRNL
+192 
-205 TQGPLQMQKLND
+205 
-217 ALDDLRKS
+217 
-225 KRINEENM
+225 
-233 GAPEQAL
+233 
-240 RAAALGTAGGIGSL
+240 ALGGL
-254 YETAKAS
+254 
-261 VGNEIALLLQNP
+261 
-273 TRDLSE
+273 
-279 IGKLYQE
+279 
-286 QYGDAT
+286 
-292 MDMDSWAARVMQESG
+292 MDKSTQAAVNN
-307 RMRELATDDMGT
+307 L
-319 VGKFLTDAG
+319 
-328 IGLAQ
+328 
-333 NAPGIALSALNP
+333 
-345 VAGAAYFGANTA
+345 TA
-357 GSKAYEVQ
+357 GSKKNVSGTLALG
-365 VNGGSADEALT
+365 NGPVKNALPVAQSAQKSSGSKWTADNIAKGFGYGAERTLSGAVGAVEDTLRFVSGYGNKLLSGITSLGGLADNPVSDFLAKTAEDTLANSLTDQWKQDIESRYQPDKTAQFIGSLGEAAGAMLPTIAAGLATGGMSAGTAIGKGAAMTAQAAQAAERTANGIALASMLPSVMESSTRRAMQEGADINEALIYGALSGALET
-376 RGIISGLIEG
+376 GTESLFAGLPGMKRG
-386 TTERISLHHLFNL
+386 T
-399 AGNGTGAKQ
+399 
-408 ALKNFLRQM
+408 
-417 GVEASEE
+417 
-424 GTSYAL
+424 
-430 NYLADKAAK
+430 
-439 DPNATFSVQE
+439 
-449 LLWNMAV
+449 
-456 GGFTG
+456 
-461 GVMGAASGRVGSISG
+461 
-476 GISTNVQKNSAPDGT
+476 
-491 PFAVSDILNR
+491 VSDIIQRITQNPAANR
-501 LRGQKEKTPYMRP
+501 ALDILGEGAEEVISGAADPYLQRMTYNENAKNASAGELAGQFATGALLSGVMQGASGVAAR
-514 DAGLQLPSTVAD
+514 VAD
-526 GVFLDSN
+526 IGLGK
-533 ITQDHAPVKAKNDKS
+533 HGA
-548 TDPLLLNRLQLP
+548 LQ
-560 DSMADDAFV
+560 
-569 DSSITQGEAESKPVS
+569 
-584 EALLW
+584 
-589 AMGKTLPNPVVQR
+589 
-602 NAYRAQIDAAFSGQ
+602 
-616 MTKGEKITLGDTPD
+616 
-630 IVAKY
+630 
-635 GMQAPL
+635 
-641 TMTQTTARKIAYP
+641 TQTQNT
-654 PGYLGGKHNL
+654 
-664 GIPALKHLPEQ
+664 
-675 LADPIAILKSKTEG
+675 
-689 DSVVVL
+689 V
-695 TAWNDTQGNPVIIP
+695 QG
-709 VHFGKDG
+709 
-716 TLTVE
+716 
-721 NAIPSA
+721 
-727 YGKRNLEALF
+727 
-737 GENGENIL
+737 
-745 YTKNNKSIDQLLS
+745 
-758 SRLQL
+758 
-763 PNAMADDTLVAYSI
+763 
-777 AQESAENNQTG
+777 
-788 DILRRVTGQAK
+788 
-799 QDVPVKTGQ
+799 QD
-808 ATVIYHPYDG
+808 
-818 KVPQNRANTPREQ
+818 
-831 PMEIS
+831 
-836 QDAVDKAKQAKAQTS
+836 
-851 AVEKGKSKLKNMM
+851 
-864 LSVFRSMGGQ
+864 
-874 RKVTMDSVIFEGEP
+874 
-888 YTVDLNTR
+888 TVDLPAPYVPLEVESYTPQVQSS
-896 LVSKVVSGQDTSPER
+896 LPQTQSPATVEQILKMVTGESQSTVTPTQSKTPK
-911 LAVMYVL
+911 M
-918 DDAVKSA
+918 
-925 QYVGSGR
+925 
-932 YGKDKAKAGSVIRYD
+932 
-947 YFEND
+947 F
-952 LIIDGNPYIMTFD
+952 DGNWFA
-965 VEVQKGQ
+965 E
-972 NNFRTYRVINE
+972 
-983 INLTPTAAYVGPL
+983 TPT
-996 PTASHVRKSG
+996 TASILGR
-1006 LSRENSIA
+1006 LT
-1014 QNGTADNPIP
+1014 GTG
-1024 DVLRRVTGIR
+1024 TQ
-1034 TDENGALVQGSWADG
+1034 TDANGALVQGSWADG

-1088 GQVTGSLYTG
+1088 GRSTGSVYTG
-1098 KLGGNAARDVYA
+1098 KLSGNAARDVYA

-1123 TEQAVGDTMQ
+1123 TEQAIGDTMH
-1133 KIVAGSE
+1133 KINMGSD

-1146 SHIGEMV
+1146 SHIGEMA

-1229 QTQTIMPVSTP
+1229 QAQTIMPVSTP

-1245 IQETAQTVVGEN
+1245 VQETAQTVTGEN
-1257 TQVQAGIAQNASD
+1257 GQAQTEGAQNASD
-1270 GSFRVGETVRALDRG
+1270 GGFHVGETVRALDQG

-1316 LSADMLEG
+1316 LSTDMLEG

-1384 AANRATPSTVDAP
+1384 AAHRATPSTVDAP

-1407 VKVANDCEIERLALM
+1407 VQVSNDCEVERLALM

-1432 ADLVDAREYAAGRK
+1432 ADLVDAREYAAGRD
-1446 MTRPGKITTEKAG
+1446 MTRPGKITAEKAG

-1484 IKEQRRVTAE
+1484 IKEQRRVAAE

-1548 SIRWQNEQRN
+1548 SIHWQNEQRN

-1610 RKMHDGMVELTR
+1610 RKMHDQMVELTR

-1650 QAIEEGGWINRLLR
+1650 PVQQEGGWINRLLR

-1904 LMGTV
+1904 LMGAV

-1917 HRARVMDNVEVHNM
+1917 HRARVKDNVEVHNM

-1954 AMPNIFNEKNFFIK
+1954 AMPNIFNEKNFFTK

-2049 YSIPNSVDLVRS
+2049 YAIPSSVDLVRS

-2216 PGREWIESDFTSGLD
+2216 PGREWIESEFTSGLD
-2231 PEQTKT
+2231 AEQTKT

-2250 VYNLLRDLA
+2250 VYNLLHDLA

-2296 AGYADYDSMILSSE
+2296 ADYTDYDSMILSSE
-2310 YSDDSKTSQAVRR
+2310 YNDDSKTSQAVRK
-2323 LKDTYGIPVP
+2323 LKDTYGIPVS
-2333 ISHRLIKNIQNMDN
+2333 ISHRLIKNIQNMGN

-2386 AKGWTEDVKGKMDV
+2386 AKGWIEDVKGKMDV

-2428 ADMRAYLKKEDLS
+2428 ADMWAYLKKEDLS

-2533 APYKQTSSKKTSS
+2533 APYKGTSSKKSSSSSKKTSS
-2546 GKKTSS
+2546 S
-2552 NGSKSKS
+2552 GSKSKS
-2559 SSSSSTG
+2559 SSSNDVGSI
-2566 NTLRRLTG
+2566 LRELAD

>member
-1 MALTSAEK
+1 MAK
-9 KKKQEELNRQGKLYL
+9 KKSAKELEAELNGWGRAYNAAKRRGDKEAMAEAH
-24 QAKAKGDKRAMA
+24 AKANA
-36 AARATAD
+36 
-43 KIRKEAGWSYDAKTG
+43 IRKEAGWDYDEKTG
-58 TTYEKVS
+58 VTTQKSSSGKSTTITSATNIENAKVKDPKKLKTFAEEK
-65 PIQKKGTVV
+65 
-74 NSKENLAM
+74 
-82 AKAGANPVK
+82 K
-91 AVQQAAK
+91 AVAQKQAAK
-98 KSSILTNSPASK
+98 SLPALGGLMDKSTQAAVNNLTAGGAKDINRTLALGNGPVKNALPAAQSTQKSSGSKWTADNIAKGFGYGAERTLSGAAGAVEDTLRFVSGYGNKLLSGITSLGGLADNPVSDFLAKTAEDTLANSLTDQWKQDIQDRYQPDKTAQFIGSLGEAAGAMIPTIAAGLASGGMSAGTAIGKGAAMTAQAAQAAGKVSSGAGLVTMLPSVMGSSTRQAINEGADIDKALTYGALSGALEVGTESLFAGIPGMKSGTVSDIIKRITQNPVAERALDIAGEGAEEVISGALSPILQRLTYNENAKNASANELLAQFLSGALLSGAMQGASGVAARVADIGLGKHGAPQTQTQNTVQGQDTVDLPAPYVPLEVESYTPQVQSPLPQTQSPATVEQILKMVTGESQSTVTPTQSK
-110 SSVQQAKKAADT
+110 TPKMFDGNWFAETPTT
-122 AAKKKAAPSTNKV
+122 AS
-135 LELGRGPI
+135 
-143 KTDGLTKSSVQK
+143 
-155 AVDAKRASTLNQMIL
+155 IL
-170 GRAQTQGTLP
+170 GRLTGTGTQ
-180 KTSMLAKDQMGP
+180 
-192 FSAIPVADALRNL
+192 
-205 TQGPLQMQKLND
+205 
-217 ALDDLRKS
+217 
-225 KRINEENM
+225 
-233 GAPEQAL
+233 
-240 RAAALGTAGGIGSL
+240 
-254 YETAKAS
+254 
-261 VGNEIALLLQNP
+261 
-273 TRDLSE
+273 
-279 IGKLYQE
+279 
-286 QYGDAT
+286 
-292 MDMDSWAARVMQESG
+292 
-307 RMRELATDDMGT
+307 
-319 VGKFLTDAG
+319 TDA
-328 IGLAQ
+328 
-333 NAPGIALSALNP
+333 
-345 VAGAAYFGANTA
+345 
-357 GSKAYEVQ
+357 
-365 VNGGSADEALT
+365 
-376 RGIISGLIEG
+376 
-386 TTERISLHHLFNL
+386 
-399 AGNGTGAKQ
+399 
-408 ALKNFLRQM
+408 
-417 GVEASEE
+417 
-424 GTSYAL
+424 
-430 NYLADKAAK
+430 
-439 DPNATFSVQE
+439 
-449 LLWNMAV
+449 
-456 GGFTG
+456 
-461 GVMGAASGRVGSISG
+461 
-476 GISTNVQKNSAPDGT
+476 
-491 PFAVSDILNR
+491 
-501 LRGQKEKTPYMRP
+501 
-514 DAGLQLPSTVAD
+514 
-526 GVFLDSN
+526 
-533 ITQDHAPVKAKNDKS
+533 
-548 TDPLLLNRLQLP
+548 
-560 DSMADDAFV
+560 
-569 DSSITQGEAESKPVS
+569 
-584 EALLW
+584 
-589 AMGKTLPNPVVQR
+589 
-602 NAYRAQIDAAFSGQ
+602 
-616 MTKGEKITLGDTPD
+616 
-630 IVAKY
+630 
-635 GMQAPL
+635 
-641 TMTQTTARKIAYP
+641 
-654 PGYLGGKHNL
+654 
-664 GIPALKHLPEQ
+664 
-675 LADPIAILKSKTEG
+675 
-689 DSVVVL
+689 
-695 TAWNDTQGNPVIIP
+695 
-709 VHFGKDG
+709 
-716 TLTVE
+716 
-721 NAIPSA
+721 
-727 YGKRNLEALF
+727 
-737 GENGENIL
+737 
-745 YTKNNKSIDQLLS
+745 
-758 SRLQL
+758 
-763 PNAMADDTLVAYSI
+763 
-777 AQESAENNQTG
+777 
-788 DILRRVTGQAK
+788 
-799 QDVPVKTGQ
+799 
-808 ATVIYHPYDG
+808 
-818 KVPQNRANTPREQ
+818 
-831 PMEIS
+831 
-836 QDAVDKAKQAKAQTS
+836 
-851 AVEKGKSKLKNMM
+851 
-864 LSVFRSMGGQ
+864 
-874 RKVTMDSVIFEGEP
+874 
-888 YTVDLNTR
+888 
-896 LVSKVVSGQDTSPER
+896 
-911 LAVMYVL
+911 
-918 DDAVKSA
+918 
-925 QYVGSGR
+925 
-932 YGKDKAKAGSVIRYD
+932 
-947 YFEND
+947 
-952 LIIDGNPYIMTFD
+952 
-965 VEVQKGQ
+965 
-972 NNFRTYRVINE
+972 
-983 INLTPTAAYVGPL
+983 
-996 PTASHVRKSG
+996 
-1006 LSRENSIA
+1006 
-1014 QNGTADNPIP
+1014 
-1024 DVLRRVTGIR
+1024 
-1034 TDENGALVQGSWADG
+1034 NGALVQGSWADG
-1049 GIKPKLGSDVDVRPQ
+1049 GIKPKLGSDVEVRPQ
-1064 NTLRAS
+1064 NTLRDNTS
-1070 RSAVSASDVGRY
+1070 EVSAGDVGRY

-1088 GQVTGSLYTG
+1088 GRSTGSVYTG
-1098 KLGGNAARDVYA
+1098 KLSGNAARDVYA

-1162 GTVLRKDALGTQDLK
+1162 GTILRKDALGTQDLK

-1196 ENGGYV
+1196 ENGSYV

-1229 QTQTIMPVSTP
+1229 QAQTIMPVSTP

-1245 IQETAQTVVGEN
+1245 VQETAQTVTGEN
-1257 TQVQAGIAQNASD
+1257 GQAQTEGAQNASD
-1270 GSFRVGETVRALDRG
+1270 GGFHVGETVRALDQG

-1297 GLYDVNF
+1297 DLYDVNF
-1304 RDSQTGSNETVT
+1304 RDSQTGSNKTVT

-1334 QTQAELTLMRNN
+1334 QTQAELTSMRND

-1422 RLRQEMQLTE
+1422 RLRQQMQLTE
-1432 ADLVDAREYAAGRK
+1432 ADLVDAREYAVGRK

-1534 IDAYFTPVHRHEAE
+1534 IDAYFTPVHLHEAE

-1581 QENPGDSALQKQAG
+1581 QENPGDSALQKLAG
-1595 DYLEAHKKKINMDRV
+1595 DYLKAHKNKINMERV

-1767 AKREEVWE
+1767 AKIQEVWD

-1878 TFLTNRQGADKVAK
+1878 TFLTSRAGSEKVAK

-1931 RYEDAMAEADSWT
+1931 RYEDAIAEADGWT

-1954 AMPNIFNEKNFFIK
+1954 AMPNIFNEKNFFTK

-2000 KAVGYVAGALTQI
+2000 KAVGYVAGTLTQI

-2061 AMDGGISKDDF
+2061 AMDGGITKDDF
-2072 KVQKGSV
+2072 KVEQGSFD
-2079 EDAVTEAA
+2079 EAAKEAA
-2087 LATANQIPG
+2087 LATANQVPG

-2296 AGYADYDSMILSSE
+2296 ADYTDYDSMILSSE
-2310 YSDDSKTSQAVRR
+2310 YNDDSKTSQAVRR
-2323 LKDTYGIPVP
+2323 LKDTYDVPVY
-2333 ISHRLIKNIQNMDN
+2333 ITHRLLQGIDHMAN
-2347 VNQTDDQNL
+2347 VTHTDDQNL
-2356 LTSINQAQYL
+2356 LMSINRAQYL
-2366 DNSQKDALA
+2366 DNREKDALA

-2386 AKGWTEDVKGKMDV
+2386 AKGWEEDVKGKMDV
-2400 REYAGYALKL
+2400 RQYAGYALKL
-2410 AEVKQRYTGQD
+2410 AQIKKGYSGQD

-2428 ADMRAYLKKEDLS
+2428 ADMWAYLKKEDLS
-2441 EDARLALCDALSID
+2441 EDARMALCDALSID

-2465 NKNQIKQMGAL
+2465 NKNQIQQREAL

-2491 MKKATNEDGTYK
+2491 MKKAKNEDGTHT
-2503 YKKDQVVNEM
+2503 YKKAQIVSEM
-2513 ERMGLS
+2513 ERMGLT
-2519 KAQINAVCQSFGWA
+2519 KAQINAVCLSFDWA
-2533 APYKQTSSKKTSS
+2533 APYKSTGRRKKTSSGKSKKTSS
-2546 GKKTSS
+2546 G
-2552 NGSKSKS
+2552 
-2559 SSSSSTG
+2559 SSTE

-2574 LPKLPKIG
+2574 LPKLPKLGK

>member
-122 AAKKKAAPSTNKV
+122 AAKKKA
-135 LELGRGPI
+135 
-143 KTDGLTKSSVQK
+143 DVQK
-155 AVDAKRASTLNQMIL
+155 QAEKS
-170 GRAQTQGTLP
+170 LP
-180 KTSMLAKDQMGP
+180 
-192 FSAIPVADALRNL
+192 
-205 TQGPLQMQKLND
+205 
-217 ALDDLRKS
+217 
-225 KRINEENM
+225 
-233 GAPEQAL
+233 
-240 RAAALGTAGGIGSL
+240 ALGGLMDKSTQTAVNNL
-254 YETAKAS
+254 
-261 VGNEIALLLQNP
+261 
-273 TRDLSE
+273 
-279 IGKLYQE
+279 
-286 QYGDAT
+286 
-292 MDMDSWAARVMQESG
+292 
-307 RMRELATDDMGT
+307 
-319 VGKFLTDAG
+319 
-328 IGLAQ
+328 
-333 NAPGIALSALNP
+333 
-345 VAGAAYFGANTA
+345 TA
-357 GSKAYEVQ
+357 GSKKNVSGTLALG
-365 VNGGSADEALT
+365 NGPVKNALPVAQSAQKSSGSKWTADNIAKGFGYGAERTLSGAVGAVEDTLRFVSGYGNKLLSGITSLGGLADNPVSDFLAKTAEDTLANSLTDQWKQDIQDRYQPDKTAQFIGSLGEAAGAMLPTIAAGLATGGMSAGTAIGKGAAMTAQAAQAAERTANGIALASMLPSVMESSTRRAMQEGADINEALIYGALSGALET
-376 RGIISGLIEG
+376 GTESLFAGLPGMKRGTVSDIIKRITQNPVAERALDIAGEGAEEVISGAADPYLQRMTYNENAKNASAG
-386 TTERISLHHLFNL
+386 EL
-399 AGNGTGAKQ
+399 AGQFATGA
-408 ALKNFLRQM
+408 
-417 GVEASEE
+417 
-424 GTSYAL
+424 
-430 NYLADKAAK
+430 
-439 DPNATFSVQE
+439 
-449 LLWNMAV
+449 LLS
-456 GGFTG
+456 
-461 GVMGAASGRVGSISG
+461 GVMQGASGVAARVADAGLAQRG
-476 GISTNVQKNSAPDGT
+476 QKNSVPEGT
-491 PFAVSDILNR
+491 PFAVSDVLNR

-818 KVPQNRANTPREQ
+818 KVPENRANTPREQ

-1024 DVLRRVTGIR
+1024 DVLRRVAGIR

-1502 WHDTKHGKLLD
+1502 WHDTKHANVLN

-1558 KLREITKGST
+1558 KLREITKDST

-1581 QENPGDSALQKQAG
+1581 QENPGDSALQK
-1595 DYLEAHKKKINMDRV
+1595 
-1610 RKMHDGMVELTR
+1610 
-1622 SFYDDINEAGLRN
+1622 
-1635 GEEALEFRQNYIPSL
+1635 
-1650 QAIEEGGWINRLLR
+1650 
-1664 GMGIE
+1664 
-1669 TMADEL
+1669 
-1675 PTSIAGKT
+1675 
-1683 EEFRPVRKWQQFRQQ
+1683 
-1698 RRGTDTEFDA
+1698 
-1708 VKAMDQ
+1708 
-1714 YITNAAH
+1714 
-1721 AIYHTDDIHNLRTLE
+1721 
-1736 EAIRYKHS
+1736 
-1744 TEGGQAELDA
+1744 
-1754 IRQNPELSIDERT
+1754 
-1767 AKREEVWE
+1767 
-1775 RSTTAFPSFPT
+1775 
-1786 WLAQYTNNLAGK
+1786 LAG
-1798 KSAADRK
+1798 
-1805 TEHGFG
+1805 
-1811 RGFYRAVSD
+1811 
-1820 IETKVA
+1820 
-1826 SNMVGFNVSTAFTNF
+1826 
-1841 IPLAQGKGELR
+1841 
-1852 GTSMMRAMKEFLGE
+1852 
-1866 KMQGRTDYRDAS
+1866 
-1878 TFLTNRQGADKVAK
+1878 
-1892 TAGDKLM
+1892 
-1899 DASGV
+1899 
-1904 LMGTV
+1904 
-1909 DEFTSNVL
+1909 
-1917 HRARVMDNVEVHNM
+1917 
-1931 RYEDAMAEADSWT
+1931 
-1944 AGLMGDRSLG
+1944 
-1954 AMPNIFNEKNFFIK
+1954 
-1968 AFTMFQL
+1968 
-1975 EVANQYGYLFE
+1975 
-1986 DLPHNAKARTTSKA
+1986 
-2000 KAVGYVAGALTQI
+2000 
-2013 LAASLLYNDLAEEVT
+2013 
-2028 GRRPALDPVG
+2028 
-2038 IVNDFVGQLTG
+2038 
-2049 YSIPNSVDLVRS
+2049 
-2061 AMDGGISKDDF
+2061 
-2072 KVQKGSV
+2072 
-2079 EDAVTEAA
+2079 
-2087 LATANQIPG
+2087 G
-2096 LSMLAEGGRLP
+2096 LS
-2107 VTAAIPSPAKL
+2107 
-2118 GSGVMAGIRAIG
+2118 
-2130 GNPAEGDKKAL
+2130 
-2141 SDAGSE
+2141 
-2147 LSKLLTYL
+2147 
-2155 VMPTG
+2155 
-2160 GSQLKKTV
+2160 
-2168 TGARDV
+2168 
-2174 QAGGRYGLDFEDN
+2174 
-2187 RVLNYPLYTDD
+2187 
-2198 GNTARTLQ
+2198 
-2206 ALLFGSTATK
+2206 
-2216 PGREWIESDFTSGLD
+2216 ES
-2231 PEQTKT
+2231 
-2237 YDKVRQTGADQRT
+2237 A
-2250 VYNLLRDLA
+2250 
-2259 GMSDSF
+2259 
-2265 DQRDYL
+2265 
-2271 FEFGNLSNEQ
+2271 
-2281 KRAIDRGVIAGEGKP
+2281 
-2296 AGYADYDSMILSSE
+2296 
-2310 YSDDSKTSQAVRR
+2310 
-2323 LKDTYGIPVP
+2323 
-2333 ISHRLIKNIQNMDN
+2333 
-2347 VNQTDDQNL
+2347 
-2356 LTSINQAQYL
+2356 
-2366 DNSQKDALA
+2366 
-2375 LELIVNATESR
+2375 
-2386 AKGWTEDVKGKMDV
+2386 
-2400 REYAGYALKL
+2400 
-2410 AEVKQRYTGQD
+2410 
-2421 DADKKAD
+2421 
-2428 ADMRAYLKKEDLS
+2428 
-2441 EDARLALCDALSID
+2441 
-2455 IVPENYSMLT
+2455 
-2465 NKNQIKQMGAL
+2465 
-2476 EQSELPFDTYMRVWE
+2476 
-2491 MKKATNEDGTYK
+2491 
-2503 YKKDQVVNEM
+2503 
-2513 ERMGLS
+2513 
-2519 KAQINAVCQSFGWA
+2519 
-2533 APYKQTSSKKTSS
+2533 
-2546 GKKTSS
+2546 
-2552 NGSKSKS
+2552 
-2559 SSSSSTG
+2559 
-2566 NTLRRLTG
+2566 
-2574 LPKLPKIG
+2574 

>member
-1 MALTSAEK
+1 MAK
-9 KKKQEELNRQGKLYL
+9 KKSAKELEAELNGWGRAYNAAKRRGDKEAMAEAH
-24 QAKAKGDKRAMA
+24 AKANA
-36 AARATAD
+36 
-43 KIRKEAGWSYDAKTG
+43 IRKEAGWDYDEKTGVTTQKSSSGKSTTITSATNIENAKVKDPKKLKTFAEEKKAVAQKQAAKSLPALGGLMDKSTQAAVNNLTAGSTKDINRTLALGNGPVKNALPVAQSTQKSSGGKWTADNIAKGFGYGAERTLSGTVGAVEDTLRFVSGYGNKLLSGITSLGGLADNPVSDFLAKTAEDTLANSLTDQWKQDIQDRYQPDKTAQFIGSLGEAAGAMIPTIAAGLATGGMSAG
-58 TTYEKVS
+58 TAIGKGAAMTAQAAQAAGKVSSGAGLVTMLPSVKGSSTRQAINEGADIDKALTYGALSGALEVGTESLFAGIPGMKSGTVSDIIKRITQNPVAERALDIAGEGAEEVISGAVS
-65 PIQKKGTVV
+65 PILQRLTYNENAENASANELLAQFLSGALLSGAMQGASGVAARVADIGLGKHGAPQTQTRNTVQGQDTV
-74 NSKENLAM
+74 DLPAPYVPLEVESYT
-82 AKAGANPVK
+82 PQ
-91 AVQQAAK
+91 VQSPLPQ
-98 KSSILTNSPASK
+98 TQSPATVEQILKMVTGESQSTVTPTQSK
-110 SSVQQAKKAADT
+110 TPKMFDGNWFAETPTT
-122 AAKKKAAPSTNKV
+122 AS
-135 LELGRGPI
+135 
-143 KTDGLTKSSVQK
+143 
-155 AVDAKRASTLNQMIL
+155 IL
-170 GRAQTQGTLP
+170 GRLTGTGTQ
-180 KTSMLAKDQMGP
+180 
-192 FSAIPVADALRNL
+192 
-205 TQGPLQMQKLND
+205 
-217 ALDDLRKS
+217 
-225 KRINEENM
+225 
-233 GAPEQAL
+233 
-240 RAAALGTAGGIGSL
+240 
-254 YETAKAS
+254 
-261 VGNEIALLLQNP
+261 
-273 TRDLSE
+273 
-279 IGKLYQE
+279 
-286 QYGDAT
+286 
-292 MDMDSWAARVMQESG
+292 
-307 RMRELATDDMGT
+307 
-319 VGKFLTDAG
+319 TDA
-328 IGLAQ
+328 
-333 NAPGIALSALNP
+333 
-345 VAGAAYFGANTA
+345 
-357 GSKAYEVQ
+357 
-365 VNGGSADEALT
+365 
-376 RGIISGLIEG
+376 
-386 TTERISLHHLFNL
+386 
-399 AGNGTGAKQ
+399 
-408 ALKNFLRQM
+408 
-417 GVEASEE
+417 
-424 GTSYAL
+424 
-430 NYLADKAAK
+430 
-439 DPNATFSVQE
+439 
-449 LLWNMAV
+449 
-456 GGFTG
+456 
-461 GVMGAASGRVGSISG
+461 
-476 GISTNVQKNSAPDGT
+476 
-491 PFAVSDILNR
+491 
-501 LRGQKEKTPYMRP
+501 
-514 DAGLQLPSTVAD
+514 
-526 GVFLDSN
+526 
-533 ITQDHAPVKAKNDKS
+533 
-548 TDPLLLNRLQLP
+548 
-560 DSMADDAFV
+560 
-569 DSSITQGEAESKPVS
+569 
-584 EALLW
+584 
-589 AMGKTLPNPVVQR
+589 
-602 NAYRAQIDAAFSGQ
+602 
-616 MTKGEKITLGDTPD
+616 
-630 IVAKY
+630 
-635 GMQAPL
+635 
-641 TMTQTTARKIAYP
+641 
-654 PGYLGGKHNL
+654 
-664 GIPALKHLPEQ
+664 
-675 LADPIAILKSKTEG
+675 
-689 DSVVVL
+689 
-695 TAWNDTQGNPVIIP
+695 
-709 VHFGKDG
+709 
-716 TLTVE
+716 
-721 NAIPSA
+721 
-727 YGKRNLEALF
+727 
-737 GENGENIL
+737 
-745 YTKNNKSIDQLLS
+745 
-758 SRLQL
+758 
-763 PNAMADDTLVAYSI
+763 
-777 AQESAENNQTG
+777 
-788 DILRRVTGQAK
+788 
-799 QDVPVKTGQ
+799 
-808 ATVIYHPYDG
+808 
-818 KVPQNRANTPREQ
+818 
-831 PMEIS
+831 
-836 QDAVDKAKQAKAQTS
+836 
-851 AVEKGKSKLKNMM
+851 
-864 LSVFRSMGGQ
+864 
-874 RKVTMDSVIFEGEP
+874 
-888 YTVDLNTR
+888 
-896 LVSKVVSGQDTSPER
+896 
-911 LAVMYVL
+911 
-918 DDAVKSA
+918 
-925 QYVGSGR
+925 
-932 YGKDKAKAGSVIRYD
+932 
-947 YFEND
+947 
-952 LIIDGNPYIMTFD
+952 
-965 VEVQKGQ
+965 
-972 NNFRTYRVINE
+972 
-983 INLTPTAAYVGPL
+983 
-996 PTASHVRKSG
+996 
-1006 LSRENSIA
+1006 
-1014 QNGTADNPIP
+1014 
-1024 DVLRRVTGIR
+1024 
-1034 TDENGALVQGSWADG
+1034 NGALVQGSWADG
-1049 GIKPKLGSDVDVRPQ
+1049 GIKPKLGSDVEVRPQ
-1064 NTLRAS
+1064 NTLRDNTS
-1070 RSAVSASDVGRY
+1070 EVSAGDVGRY

-1088 GQVTGSLYTG
+1088 GRSTGSVYTG
-1098 KLGGNAARDVYA
+1098 KLSGNAARDVYA

-1123 TEQAVGDTMQ
+1123 TEQAVGDTMR
-1133 KIVAGSE
+1133 KINMGSE

-1146 SHIGEMV
+1146 SHIGEMA

-1196 ENGGYV
+1196 ENGSYV

-1217 SLDTVAEAAQVA
+1217 SLDTVAETARAA
-1229 QTQTIMPVSTP
+1229 QTIMPVSTP
-1240 QTSQS
+1240 QAAQTVQD
-1245 IQETAQTVVGEN
+1245 TAQTVVGEN
-1257 TQVQAGIAQNASD
+1257 TQVQAGAAQNASD
-1270 GSFRVGETVRALDRG
+1270 GGFHVGETVRALDQG

-1297 GLYDVNF
+1297 DLYDVNF
-1304 RDSQTGSNETVT
+1304 RDSQTGSNKTVT

-1407 VKVANDCEIERLALM
+1407 VQVSNDCEVERLVLM
-1422 RLRQEMQLTE
+1422 RLRQELQLTE
-1432 ADLVDAREYAAGRK
+1432 ADLVDAREYAAGRA

-1484 IKEQRRVTAE
+1484 IQEQRRVAAE

-1513 IRTPERVIRYIM
+1513 IRTPERAVWYVM

-1534 IDAYFTPVHRHEAE
+1534 IDAYFTAVHRHEAE
-1548 SIRWQNEQRN
+1548 SIRWQNEQRA

-1568 REESVYVHMYNRL
+1568 HEESVYVHMYNRL
-1581 QENPGDSALQKQAG
+1581 QENPGDSALQKLAG
-1595 DYLEAHKKKINMDRV
+1595 DYLEAHKKKINMERV

-1683 EEFRPVRKWQQFRQQ
+1683 EEFRPVRKWQPFRQQ

-1892 TAGDKLM
+1892 TVGDKLM

-1904 LMGTV
+1904 LMGAV

-1954 AMPNIFNEKNFFIK
+1954 AMPNIFNEKNFFTK

-2072 KVQKGSV
+2072 KTEKGDFD
-2079 EDAVTEAA
+2079 EAAKEAA
-2087 LATANQIPG
+2087 LATANQVPG

-2107 VTAAIPSPAKL
+2107 VTAAIPNPAKL

-2174 QAGGRYGLDFEDN
+2174 QAGGRYGLDFEGN

-2271 FEFGNLSNEQ
+2271 SEFDSLNKDQ
-2281 KRAIDRGVIAGEGKP
+2281 KQAIDRGVIAGEGKP
-2296 AGYADYDSMILSSE
+2296 ADYTDYDSMILSSE
-2310 YSDDSKTSQAVRR
+2310 YNDDSKTSQAVRR
-2323 LKDTYGIPVP
+2323 LKDTYDVPVY
-2333 ISHRLIKNIQNMDN
+2333 ITHRLLQGIDNMAN
-2347 VNQTDDQNL
+2347 VTHTDDQNL
-2356 LTSINQAQYL
+2356 LMSINRAQYL
-2366 DNSQKDALA
+2366 DNREKDALA

-2428 ADMRAYLKKEDLS
+2428 ADMWAYLKKEDLS
-2441 EDARLALCDALSID
+2441 EDARMALCDALSID

-2465 NKNQIKQMGAL
+2465 NKNQIQQREAL

-2491 MKKATNEDGTYK
+2491 MKKAKNEDGTHT
-2503 YKKDQVVNEM
+2503 YKKAQIVSEM
-2513 ERMGLS
+2513 ERMGLT
-2519 KAQINAVCQSFGWA
+2519 KAQINAVCLSFDWA
-2533 APYKQTSSKKTSS
+2533 APYKSTGSRKKTSSGKSKKTSS
-2546 GKKTSS
+2546 G
-2552 NGSKSKS
+2552 
-2559 SSSSSTG
+2559 SSTG

-2574 LPKLPKIG
+2574 LPKLPKLGK

>member
-36 AARATAD
+36 AAHATAD

-170 GRAQTQGTLP
+170 GRAQAQGTLP

-205 TQGPLQMQKLND
+205 TQGPLQMGKLDD

-240 RAAALGTAGGIGSL
+240 RAAALGAAGGVGSL

-461 GVMGAASGRVGSISG
+461 GVMGAASGRVGSMARSVNTGMKNNIPQNWRQV
-476 GISTNVQKNSAPDGT
+476 STTDSVHEVLSKLTDNNEKPTDDALSPAPYVLPEAYIYAPQAQLPLPQTQSTATVEQILKMVTGESQSTVT
-491 PFAVSDILNR
+491 PTQS
-501 LRGQKEKTPYMRP
+501 KTPKMF
-514 DAGLQLPSTVAD
+514 D
-526 GVFLDSN
+526 GNWFAETPTTASILG
-533 ITQDHAPVKAKNDKS
+533 
-548 TDPLLLNRLQLP
+548 RL
-560 DSMADDAFV
+560 
-569 DSSITQGEAESKPVS
+569 TGT
-584 EALLW
+584 
-589 AMGKTLPNPVVQR
+589 G
-602 NAYRAQIDAAFSGQ
+602 
-616 MTKGEKITLGDTPD
+616 
-630 IVAKY
+630 
-635 GMQAPL
+635 
-641 TMTQTTARKIAYP
+641 TQTD
-654 PGYLGGKHNL
+654 
-664 GIPALKHLPEQ
+664 
-675 LADPIAILKSKTEG
+675 AD
-689 DSVVVL
+689 
-695 TAWNDTQGNPVIIP
+695 
-709 VHFGKDG
+709 
-716 TLTVE
+716 
-721 NAIPSA
+721 
-727 YGKRNLEALF
+727 
-737 GENGENIL
+737 
-745 YTKNNKSIDQLLS
+745 
-758 SRLQL
+758 
-763 PNAMADDTLVAYSI
+763 
-777 AQESAENNQTG
+777 
-788 DILRRVTGQAK
+788 
-799 QDVPVKTGQ
+799 
-808 ATVIYHPYDG
+808 
-818 KVPQNRANTPREQ
+818 
-831 PMEIS
+831 
-836 QDAVDKAKQAKAQTS
+836 
-851 AVEKGKSKLKNMM
+851 
-864 LSVFRSMGGQ
+864 
-874 RKVTMDSVIFEGEP
+874 
-888 YTVDLNTR
+888 
-896 LVSKVVSGQDTSPER
+896 
-911 LAVMYVL
+911 
-918 DDAVKSA
+918 
-925 QYVGSGR
+925 
-932 YGKDKAKAGSVIRYD
+932 
-947 YFEND
+947 
-952 LIIDGNPYIMTFD
+952 
-965 VEVQKGQ
+965 
-972 NNFRTYRVINE
+972 
-983 INLTPTAAYVGPL
+983 
-996 PTASHVRKSG
+996 
-1006 LSRENSIA
+1006 
-1014 QNGTADNPIP
+1014 
-1024 DVLRRVTGIR
+1024 
-1034 TDENGALVQGSWADG
+1034 GALVQGSWADG
-1049 GIKPKLGSDVDVRPQ
+1049 GIKPKLGSDVEVRPQ
-1064 NTLRAS
+1064 NTLRDNTS
-1070 RSAVSASDVGRY
+1070 EVSAGDVGRY

-1088 GQVTGSLYTG
+1088 GRSTGSVYTG
-1098 KLGGNAARDVYA
+1098 KLSGNAARDVYA

-1123 TEQAVGDTMQ
+1123 TEQAVGDTMR
-1133 KIVAGSE
+1133 KINMGSE

-1162 GTVLRKDALGTQDLK
+1162 GTILRKDALGTQDLK

-1196 ENGGYV
+1196 ENGSYV

-1229 QTQTIMPVSTP
+1229 QAQTIMPVSTS

-1245 IQETAQTVVGEN
+1245 VQETAQTVTGEN
-1257 TQVQAGIAQNASD
+1257 GQAQTEGAQNASD
-1270 GSFRVGETVRALDRG
+1270 GGFHVGETVRALDQG

-1297 GLYDVNF
+1297 DLYDVNF
-1304 RDSQTGSNETVT
+1304 RDSQTGSNKTVT

-1334 QTQAELTLMRNN
+1334 QTQAELTSMRND
-1346 QLDGLNS
+1346 QLDALNS

-1422 RLRQEMQLTE
+1422 RLRQQMQLTE

-1513 IRTPERVIRYIM
+1513 IRAPERVIRYIM

-1534 IDAYFTPVHRHEAE
+1534 IDAYFTPVHLHEAE

-1581 QENPGDSALQKQAG
+1581 QENPGDSALQKLAG
-1595 DYLEAHKKKINMDRV
+1595 DYLKAHKNKINMERV

-1892 TAGDKLM
+1892 TVGDKLM

-1904 LMGTV
+1904 LMGAV

-1954 AMPNIFNEKNFFIK
+1954 AMPNIFNEKNFFTK

-2072 KVQKGSV
+2072 KVEKGSFD
-2079 EDAVTEAA
+2079 EAVTEAA
-2087 LATANQIPG
+2087 LATANQVPG

-2130 GNPAEGDKKAL
+2130 GNPVEGDKKAL

-2323 LKDTYGIPVP
+2323 LKDTYDVPVY
-2333 ISHRLIKNIQNMDN
+2333 ITHRLLQGIDNMAN
-2347 VNQTDDQNL
+2347 VTHTDDQNL
-2356 LTSINQAQYL
+2356 LMSINRAQYL
-2366 DNSQKDALA
+2366 DNREKDALA

-2386 AKGWTEDVKGKMDV
+2386 AKGWEEDVKGKMDV
-2400 REYAGYALKL
+2400 RQYAGYALKL
-2410 AEVKQRYTGQD
+2410 AQIKKGYSGQD

-2428 ADMRAYLKKEDLS
+2428 ADMWAYLKKEDLS
-2441 EDARLALCDALSID
+2441 EDARMALCDALSID

-2465 NKNQIKQMGAL
+2465 NKNQIQQREAL

-2491 MKKATNEDGTYK
+2491 MKKAKNEDGTHT
-2503 YKKDQVVNEM
+2503 YKKAQIVSEM
-2513 ERMGLS
+2513 ERMGLT
-2519 KAQINAVCQSFGWA
+2519 KAQINAVCLSFDWA
-2533 APYKQTSSKKTSS
+2533 APYKSTGSRKKTSSGKSKKTSS
-2546 GKKTSS
+2546 G
-2552 NGSKSKS
+2552 
-2559 SSSSSTG
+2559 SSTG

-2574 LPKLPKIG
+2574 LPKLPKLGK

>member
-1 MALTSAEK
+1 MAK
-9 KKKQEELNRQGKLYL
+9 KTKEQLKAELNGWGRAYNAAKRRGDKEAMAEAH
-24 QAKAKGDKRAMA
+24 AKANA
-36 AARATAD
+36 
-43 KIRKEAGWSYDAKTG
+43 IRKEAGWDYDEKTGVTTQKSSSGKSTTITSATNIENAKVKDPKKLKTFAEEKKAVAQKQAAKSLPALGGLMDKSTQAAVNNLTAGSTKDINRTLALGNGPVKNALPVAQSTQKSSGGKWTADNIAKGFGYGAERTLSGMAGAVEDTLRFVSGYGNKLLSGITSLGGLADNPVSDFLAKTAEDTLANSLTDQWKQDIQDRYQPDKTAQFIGSLGEAAGAMIPTIAAGLATGGMSAG
-58 TTYEKVS
+58 TAIGKGAAMTAQAAQAAGKVSSGAGLVTMLPSVMGSSTRQAINEGADIDKALTYGALSGALEVGTESLFAGIPGMKSGTVSDIIKRITQNPVAERALDIAGEGAEEVISGAVS
-65 PIQKKGTVV
+65 PILQRLTYNENAKNASANELLAQFLSGALLSGAMQGASGVAARVADIGLGKHGAPQTQTQNTVQGQDTV
-74 NSKENLAM
+74 DLPAPYVPLEVESYT
-82 AKAGANPVK
+82 PQ
-91 AVQQAAK
+91 VQSPLPQ
-98 KSSILTNSPASK
+98 TQSPATVEQILKIMTGESQSTVTPTQSK
-110 SSVQQAKKAADT
+110 TPKMFDGNWFAETPTT
-122 AAKKKAAPSTNKV
+122 AS
-135 LELGRGPI
+135 
-143 KTDGLTKSSVQK
+143 
-155 AVDAKRASTLNQMIL
+155 IL
-170 GRAQTQGTLP
+170 GR
-180 KTSMLAKDQMGP
+180 
-192 FSAIPVADALRNL
+192 L
-205 TQGPLQMQKLND
+205 T
-217 ALDDLRKS
+217 
-225 KRINEENM
+225 
-233 GAPEQAL
+233 
-240 RAAALGTAGGIGSL
+240 
-254 YETAKAS
+254 
-261 VGNEIALLLQNP
+261 
-273 TRDLSE
+273 
-279 IGKLYQE
+279 
-286 QYGDAT
+286 
-292 MDMDSWAARVMQESG
+292 
-307 RMRELATDDMGT
+307 
-319 VGKFLTDAG
+319 
-328 IGLAQ
+328 
-333 NAPGIALSALNP
+333 
-345 VAGAAYFGANTA
+345 
-357 GSKAYEVQ
+357 
-365 VNGGSADEALT
+365 
-376 RGIISGLIEG
+376 
-386 TTERISLHHLFNL
+386 
-399 AGNGTGAKQ
+399 GTGTQ
-408 ALKNFLRQM
+408 
-417 GVEASEE
+417 
-424 GTSYAL
+424 T
-430 NYLADKAAK
+430 
-439 DPNATFSVQE
+439 NA
-449 LLWNMAV
+449 
-456 GGFTG
+456 
-461 GVMGAASGRVGSISG
+461 
-476 GISTNVQKNSAPDGT
+476 DGT
-491 PFAVSDILNR
+491 
-501 LRGQKEKTPYMRP
+501 
-514 DAGLQLPSTVAD
+514 
-526 GVFLDSN
+526 
-533 ITQDHAPVKAKNDKS
+533 
-548 TDPLLLNRLQLP
+548 
-560 DSMADDAFV
+560 
-569 DSSITQGEAESKPVS
+569 
-584 EALLW
+584 
-589 AMGKTLPNPVVQR
+589 
-602 NAYRAQIDAAFSGQ
+602 
-616 MTKGEKITLGDTPD
+616 
-630 IVAKY
+630 
-635 GMQAPL
+635 
-641 TMTQTTARKIAYP
+641 
-654 PGYLGGKHNL
+654 
-664 GIPALKHLPEQ
+664 
-675 LADPIAILKSKTEG
+675 
-689 DSVVVL
+689 
-695 TAWNDTQGNPVIIP
+695 
-709 VHFGKDG
+709 
-716 TLTVE
+716 
-721 NAIPSA
+721 
-727 YGKRNLEALF
+727 
-737 GENGENIL
+737 
-745 YTKNNKSIDQLLS
+745 
-758 SRLQL
+758 
-763 PNAMADDTLVAYSI
+763 
-777 AQESAENNQTG
+777 
-788 DILRRVTGQAK
+788 
-799 QDVPVKTGQ
+799 
-808 ATVIYHPYDG
+808 
-818 KVPQNRANTPREQ
+818 
-831 PMEIS
+831 
-836 QDAVDKAKQAKAQTS
+836 
-851 AVEKGKSKLKNMM
+851 
-864 LSVFRSMGGQ
+864 
-874 RKVTMDSVIFEGEP
+874 
-888 YTVDLNTR
+888 
-896 LVSKVVSGQDTSPER
+896 
-911 LAVMYVL
+911 
-918 DDAVKSA
+918 
-925 QYVGSGR
+925 
-932 YGKDKAKAGSVIRYD
+932 
-947 YFEND
+947 
-952 LIIDGNPYIMTFD
+952 
-965 VEVQKGQ
+965 
-972 NNFRTYRVINE
+972 
-983 INLTPTAAYVGPL
+983 
-996 PTASHVRKSG
+996 
-1006 LSRENSIA
+1006 
-1014 QNGTADNPIP
+1014 
-1024 DVLRRVTGIR
+1024 
-1034 TDENGALVQGSWADG
+1034 LVQGSWADG
-1049 GIKPKLGSDVDVRPQ
+1049 GIKPKLGSDVEVRPQ
-1064 NTLRAS
+1064 NTLRDNTS
-1070 RSAVSASDVGRY
+1070 EVSAGDVGRY

-1088 GQVTGSLYTG
+1088 GRSTGSVYTG
-1098 KLGGNAARDVYA
+1098 KLSGNAARDVYA

-1123 TEQAVGDTMQ
+1123 TEQAVGDTMR
-1133 KIVAGSE
+1133 KINMGSE

-1146 SHIGEMV
+1146 SHIGEMA

-1196 ENGGYV
+1196 ENGSYV

-1217 SLDTVAEAAQVA
+1217 SLDTVAETARAA
-1229 QTQTIMPVSTP
+1229 QTIMPVSTP
-1240 QTSQS
+1240 QAAQTVQD
-1245 IQETAQTVVGEN
+1245 TAQTVVGEN

-1270 GSFRVGETVRALDRG
+1270 GSFRVGETVRALDQG

-1297 GLYDVNF
+1297 DLYDVNF
-1304 RDSQTGSNETVT
+1304 RDSQTGSNKTVT

-1376 HEAQRAGQ
+1376 HEAQRAGR

-1407 VKVANDCEIERLALM
+1407 VQVSNDCEVERLVLM
-1422 RLRQEMQLTE
+1422 RLRQELQLTE
-1432 ADLVDAREYAAGRK
+1432 ADLVDAREYAAGRA

-1484 IKEQRRVTAE
+1484 IQEQRRVAAE

-1568 REESVYVHMYNRL
+1568 HEESVYVHMYNRL
-1581 QENPGDSALQKQAG
+1581 QENPGDSALQKLAG
-1595 DYLEAHKKKINMDRV
+1595 DYLEAHKKKINMERV

-1892 TAGDKLM
+1892 TVGDKLM

-1904 LMGTV
+1904 LMGAV

-1954 AMPNIFNEKNFFIK
+1954 AMPNIFNEKNFFTK

-2072 KVQKGSV
+2072 KVEKGSFD
-2079 EDAVTEAA
+2079 EAVTEAA
-2087 LATANQIPG
+2087 LATANQVPG

-2237 YDKVRQTGADQRT
+2237 YGKVRQTGADQRT

-2296 AGYADYDSMILSSE
+2296 ADYTDYDSMILSSE
-2310 YSDDSKTSQAVRR
+2310 YNDDSKTSQAVRK
-2323 LKDTYGIPVP
+2323 LKDTYGIPIS

-2410 AEVKQRYTGQD
+2410 AEVKQRYIGQD

-2428 ADMRAYLKKEDLS
+2428 ADMWAYLKKEDLS
-2441 EDARLALCDALSID
+2441 EDARMALCDALSID

-2465 NKNQIKQMGAL
+2465 NKNQIQQREAL

-2491 MKKATNEDGTYK
+2491 MKKAKNEDGTHT
-2503 YKKDQVVNEM
+2503 YKKAQIVSEM
-2513 ERMGLS
+2513 ERMGLT
-2519 KAQINAVCQSFGWA
+2519 KAQINAVCLSFDWA
-2533 APYKQTSSKKTSS
+2533 APYKSTGSRKKTSSGKSKKTSS
-2546 GKKTSS
+2546 G
-2552 NGSKSKS
+2552 
-2559 SSSSSTG
+2559 SSTG

-2574 LPKLPKIG
+2574 LPKLPKLGK

>member
-36 AARATAD
+36 AAHTTAD

-74 NSKENLAM
+74 NSKENLSM

-122 AAKKKAAPSTNKV
+122 AAKKKADVQMQAEKSLPALSGLMDKSTQTVLNK
-135 LELGRGPI
+135 LTSGRTKDINRTLAQGNGPV
-143 KTDGLTKSSVQK
+143 KNALPVAQSAQKSSGSKWTADNIAKGFGYGAERTLSGAVGAVEDTLRFVSGYGNKLLSGITSLGGLADNPVSDFLAKTAEDTLANSLTDQWKQDIESRYQPDKTAQFIGSLGEAAGAMLPTIAAGLATGGMPAGTAIGKGAAMTAQAAQAAGKVSSGAGLVTMLPSVMGSSTRQAINEGADIDKALTYGALSGALEVGTESLFAGIPGMKSGTVSDIIKRITQNPVAERALDIAGEGAEEVISGVVSPILQRLTYNENAENASANELLAQFLSGALLSGAMQGASGVAARVADIGLGKHGAPQTQTQNTVQGQDT
-155 AVDAKRASTLNQMIL
+155 VDLPAPYVPLEVESYTPQVQSPLPQTQSPATVEQILKMVTGESQSTVTPTQSKTPKMFDGNWFAETPTTASIL
-170 GRAQTQGTLP
+170 GRLTGTGTQ
-180 KTSMLAKDQMGP
+180 
-192 FSAIPVADALRNL
+192 
-205 TQGPLQMQKLND
+205 
-217 ALDDLRKS
+217 
-225 KRINEENM
+225 
-233 GAPEQAL
+233 
-240 RAAALGTAGGIGSL
+240 
-254 YETAKAS
+254 
-261 VGNEIALLLQNP
+261 
-273 TRDLSE
+273 
-279 IGKLYQE
+279 
-286 QYGDAT
+286 
-292 MDMDSWAARVMQESG
+292 
-307 RMRELATDDMGT
+307 
-319 VGKFLTDAG
+319 TDA
-328 IGLAQ
+328 
-333 NAPGIALSALNP
+333 
-345 VAGAAYFGANTA
+345 
-357 GSKAYEVQ
+357 
-365 VNGGSADEALT
+365 
-376 RGIISGLIEG
+376 
-386 TTERISLHHLFNL
+386 
-399 AGNGTGAKQ
+399 
-408 ALKNFLRQM
+408 
-417 GVEASEE
+417 
-424 GTSYAL
+424 
-430 NYLADKAAK
+430 
-439 DPNATFSVQE
+439 
-449 LLWNMAV
+449 
-456 GGFTG
+456 
-461 GVMGAASGRVGSISG
+461 
-476 GISTNVQKNSAPDGT
+476 
-491 PFAVSDILNR
+491 
-501 LRGQKEKTPYMRP
+501 
-514 DAGLQLPSTVAD
+514 
-526 GVFLDSN
+526 
-533 ITQDHAPVKAKNDKS
+533 
-548 TDPLLLNRLQLP
+548 
-560 DSMADDAFV
+560 
-569 DSSITQGEAESKPVS
+569 
-584 EALLW
+584 
-589 AMGKTLPNPVVQR
+589 
-602 NAYRAQIDAAFSGQ
+602 
-616 MTKGEKITLGDTPD
+616 
-630 IVAKY
+630 
-635 GMQAPL
+635 
-641 TMTQTTARKIAYP
+641 
-654 PGYLGGKHNL
+654 
-664 GIPALKHLPEQ
+664 
-675 LADPIAILKSKTEG
+675 
-689 DSVVVL
+689 
-695 TAWNDTQGNPVIIP
+695 
-709 VHFGKDG
+709 
-716 TLTVE
+716 
-721 NAIPSA
+721 
-727 YGKRNLEALF
+727 
-737 GENGENIL
+737 
-745 YTKNNKSIDQLLS
+745 
-758 SRLQL
+758 
-763 PNAMADDTLVAYSI
+763 
-777 AQESAENNQTG
+777 
-788 DILRRVTGQAK
+788 
-799 QDVPVKTGQ
+799 
-808 ATVIYHPYDG
+808 
-818 KVPQNRANTPREQ
+818 
-831 PMEIS
+831 
-836 QDAVDKAKQAKAQTS
+836 
-851 AVEKGKSKLKNMM
+851 
-864 LSVFRSMGGQ
+864 
-874 RKVTMDSVIFEGEP
+874 
-888 YTVDLNTR
+888 
-896 LVSKVVSGQDTSPER
+896 
-911 LAVMYVL
+911 
-918 DDAVKSA
+918 
-925 QYVGSGR
+925 
-932 YGKDKAKAGSVIRYD
+932 
-947 YFEND
+947 
-952 LIIDGNPYIMTFD
+952 
-965 VEVQKGQ
+965 
-972 NNFRTYRVINE
+972 
-983 INLTPTAAYVGPL
+983 
-996 PTASHVRKSG
+996 
-1006 LSRENSIA
+1006 
-1014 QNGTADNPIP
+1014 
-1024 DVLRRVTGIR
+1024 
-1034 TDENGALVQGSWADG
+1034 NGALVQGSWADG
-1049 GIKPKLGSDVDVRPQ
+1049 GIKPKLGSDVEVRPQ
-1064 NTLRAS
+1064 NTLRDNTS
-1070 RSAVSASDVGRY
+1070 EVSAGDVGRY

-1088 GQVTGSLYTG
+1088 GRSTGSVYTG
-1098 KLGGNAARDVYA
+1098 KLSGNAARDVYA

-1123 TEQAVGDTMQ
+1123 TEQAIGDTMQ

-1196 ENGGYV
+1196 ENGSYV

-1245 IQETAQTVVGEN
+1245 VQETAQTVTGEN
-1257 TQVQAGIAQNASD
+1257 GQAQTEGAQNASD
-1270 GSFRVGETVRALDRG
+1270 GVFHVGETVRALDQG

-1297 GLYDVNF
+1297 DLYDVNF
-1304 RDSQTGSNETVT
+1304 RDSQTGSNKTVT

-1324 MWTGERLKNP
+1324 MWMGERLKNP

-1422 RLRQEMQLTE
+1422 RLRQQMQLTE

-1446 MTRPGKITTEKAG
+1446 VTRPGKITTEKAG

-1502 WHDTKHGKLLD
+1502 WHDTKHGKLLG

-1534 IDAYFTPVHRHEAE
+1534 IDAYFTPVHLHEAE

-1581 QENPGDSALQKQAG
+1581 QENPGDSALQKLAG
-1595 DYLEAHKKKINMDRV
+1595 DYLKAHKNKINMERV

-1954 AMPNIFNEKNFFIK
+1954 AMPNIFNEKNFFTK

-2072 KVQKGSV
+2072 KVEKGSFD
-2079 EDAVTEAA
+2079 EAVTEAA
-2087 LATANQIPG
+2087 LATANQVPG

-2174 QAGGRYGLDFEDN
+2174 QAGGRYGLDFEGN

-2323 LKDTYGIPVP
+2323 LKDTYDVPVY
-2333 ISHRLIKNIQNMDN
+2333 ITHRLLQGIDNMAN
-2347 VNQTDDQNL
+2347 VTHTDDQNL
-2356 LTSINQAQYL
+2356 LMSINRAQYL
-2366 DNSQKDALA
+2366 DNREKDALA

-2386 AKGWTEDVKGKMDV
+2386 AKGWEEDVKGKMDV
-2400 REYAGYALKL
+2400 RQYAGYALKL
-2410 AEVKQRYTGQD
+2410 AQIKKGYSGQD

-2428 ADMRAYLKKEDLS
+2428 ADMWAYLKKEDLS
-2441 EDARLALCDALSID
+2441 EDARMALCDALSID

-2465 NKNQIKQMGAL
+2465 NKNQIQQREAL

-2491 MKKATNEDGTYK
+2491 MKKAKNEDGTHT
-2503 YKKDQVVNEM
+2503 YKKAQIVSEM
-2513 ERMGLS
+2513 ERMGLT
-2519 KAQINAVCQSFGWA
+2519 KAQINAVCLSFDWA
-2533 APYKQTSSKKTSS
+2533 APYKSTGSRKKTSSGKSKKTSS
-2546 GKKTSS
+2546 G
-2552 NGSKSKS
+2552 
-2559 SSSSSTG
+2559 SSTE

-2574 LPKLPKIG
+2574 LPKLPKLGK

>member
-1 MALTSAEK
+1 MAK
-9 KKKQEELNRQGKLYL
+9 KTKEQLKAELNGWGRAYNAAKRRGDKVAMAEAH
-24 QAKAKGDKRAMA
+24 AKANA
-36 AARATAD
+36 
-43 KIRKEAGWSYDAKTG
+43 IRKEAGWDYDEKTG
-58 TTYEKVS
+58 VTTQKSSSGKSTTITSATNIENAKVKDPKKLKTFAEEK
-65 PIQKKGTVV
+65 
-74 NSKENLAM
+74 
-82 AKAGANPVK
+82 K
-91 AVQQAAK
+91 AVAQKQAAK
-98 KSSILTNSPASK
+98 S
-110 SSVQQAKKAADT
+110 
-122 AAKKKAAPSTNKV
+122 
-135 LELGRGPI
+135 
-143 KTDGLTKSSVQK
+143 
-155 AVDAKRASTLNQMIL
+155 
-170 GRAQTQGTLP
+170 LP
-180 KTSMLAKDQMGP
+180 
-192 FSAIPVADALRNL
+192 
-205 TQGPLQMQKLND
+205 
-217 ALDDLRKS
+217 
-225 KRINEENM
+225 
-233 GAPEQAL
+233 
-240 RAAALGTAGGIGSL
+240 ALGGL
-254 YETAKAS
+254 
-261 VGNEIALLLQNP
+261 
-273 TRDLSE
+273 
-279 IGKLYQE
+279 
-286 QYGDAT
+286 
-292 MDMDSWAARVMQESG
+292 MDKSTQAAVNN
-307 RMRELATDDMGT
+307 L
-319 VGKFLTDAG
+319 
-328 IGLAQ
+328 
-333 NAPGIALSALNP
+333 
-345 VAGAAYFGANTA
+345 TA
-357 GSKAYEVQ
+357 GSKKNVSGTLALG
-365 VNGGSADEALT
+365 NGPVKNALPVAQSAQKSSGSKWTADNIAKGFGYGAERTLSGAVGAVEDTLRFVSGYGNKLLSGITSLGGLADNPVSDFLAKTAEDTLANSLTDQWKQDIQDRYQPDKTAQFIGSLGEAAGAMLPTIAAGLATGGMSAGTAIGKGAAMTAQAAQAAERTANGIALASMLPSVMESSTRRAMQEGADINEALIYGALSGALET
-376 RGIISGLIEG
+376 GTESLFAGLPGMKRG
-386 TTERISLHHLFNL
+386 T
-399 AGNGTGAKQ
+399 
-408 ALKNFLRQM
+408 
-417 GVEASEE
+417 
-424 GTSYAL
+424 
-430 NYLADKAAK
+430 
-439 DPNATFSVQE
+439 
-449 LLWNMAV
+449 
-456 GGFTG
+456 
-461 GVMGAASGRVGSISG
+461 
-476 GISTNVQKNSAPDGT
+476 
-491 PFAVSDILNR
+491 VSDIIKRITQNPVAERALDIAGEGAEEVISGAADPYLQRMTYNENAKNASAGE
-501 LRGQKEKTPYMRP
+501 LAGQFATGALLSGVMQGASGVAAR
-514 DAGLQLPSTVAD
+514 VAD
-526 GVFLDSN
+526 IGLGK
-533 ITQDHAPVKAKNDKS
+533 HGA
-548 TDPLLLNRLQLP
+548 LQ
-560 DSMADDAFV
+560 
-569 DSSITQGEAESKPVS
+569 
-584 EALLW
+584 
-589 AMGKTLPNPVVQR
+589 
-602 NAYRAQIDAAFSGQ
+602 
-616 MTKGEKITLGDTPD
+616 
-630 IVAKY
+630 
-635 GMQAPL
+635 
-641 TMTQTTARKIAYP
+641 TQTQNT
-654 PGYLGGKHNL
+654 
-664 GIPALKHLPEQ
+664 
-675 LADPIAILKSKTEG
+675 
-689 DSVVVL
+689 V
-695 TAWNDTQGNPVIIP
+695 QG
-709 VHFGKDG
+709 
-716 TLTVE
+716 
-721 NAIPSA
+721 
-727 YGKRNLEALF
+727 
-737 GENGENIL
+737 
-745 YTKNNKSIDQLLS
+745 
-758 SRLQL
+758 
-763 PNAMADDTLVAYSI
+763 
-777 AQESAENNQTG
+777 
-788 DILRRVTGQAK
+788 
-799 QDVPVKTGQ
+799 QD
-808 ATVIYHPYDG
+808 
-818 KVPQNRANTPREQ
+818 
-831 PMEIS
+831 
-836 QDAVDKAKQAKAQTS
+836 
-851 AVEKGKSKLKNMM
+851 
-864 LSVFRSMGGQ
+864 
-874 RKVTMDSVIFEGEP
+874 
-888 YTVDLNTR
+888 TVDLPAPYVPLEVESYTPQVQSP
-896 LVSKVVSGQDTSPER
+896 LPQTQSPATVEQILKMVTGESQSTVTPTQSKTPK
-911 LAVMYVL
+911 M
-918 DDAVKSA
+918 
-925 QYVGSGR
+925 
-932 YGKDKAKAGSVIRYD
+932 
-947 YFEND
+947 F
-952 LIIDGNPYIMTFD
+952 DGNWFA
-965 VEVQKGQ
+965 E
-972 NNFRTYRVINE
+972 
-983 INLTPTAAYVGPL
+983 TPT
-996 PTASHVRKSG
+996 TASILGR
-1006 LSRENSIA
+1006 LT
-1014 QNGTADNPIP
+1014 GTG
-1024 DVLRRVTGIR
+1024 TQ
-1034 TDENGALVQGSWADG
+1034 TDANGALVQGSWADG
-1049 GIKPKLGSDVDVRPQ
+1049 GIKPKLGSDVEVRPQ
-1064 NTLRAS
+1064 NTLRDNTS
-1070 RSAVSASDVGRY
+1070 EVSAGDVGRY

-1088 GQVTGSLYTG
+1088 GRSTGSVYTG
-1098 KLGGNAARDVYA
+1098 KLSGNAARDVYA

-1123 TEQAVGDTMQ
+1123 TEQAVGDAMQ

-1162 GTVLRKDALGTQDLK
+1162 GTILRKDALGTQDLK

-1196 ENGGYV
+1196 ENGGYI

-1217 SLDTVAEAAQVA
+1217 SLDTVAETAQAAQA
-1229 QTQTIMPVSTP
+1229 QTIMPVSTP
-1240 QTSQS
+1240 QAAQTVQD
-1245 IQETAQTVVGEN
+1245 TAQTVVGEN

-1270 GSFRVGETVRALDRG
+1270 GGFHVGETVRALDQG

-1297 GLYDVNF
+1297 DLYDVNF
-1304 RDSQTGSNETVT
+1304 HDSQTGSNKTVT

-1324 MWTGERLKNP
+1324 MWMGERLKNP
-1334 QTQAELTLMRNN
+1334 QTQAELTSMRNN

-1397 MMEGGIVDRI
+1397 MLEGGIVDRI
-1407 VKVANDCEIERLALM
+1407 VQVSNDCEVERLALM

-1484 IKEQRRVTAE
+1484 IKEQRRVAAE

-1610 RKMHDGMVELTR
+1610 RKMHDQMVELTR

-1650 QAIEEGGWINRLLR
+1650 PVQQEGGWINRLLR

-1744 TEGGQAELDA
+1744 TEGGQTELDA

-1954 AMPNIFNEKNFFIK
+1954 AMPNIFNEKNFFTK

-2038 IVNDFVGQLTG
+2038 VVNDFVGQLTG
-2049 YSIPNSVDLVRS
+2049 YSIPSSVDLVRS

-2174 QAGGRYGLDFEDN
+2174 QAGGRYGLDFEGN

-2216 PGREWIESDFTSGLD
+2216 PGREWIESEFTSGLD

-2237 YDKVRQTGADQRT
+2237 YDKVRQTGADQHT
-2250 VYNLLRDLA
+2250 VYNLLHDLA

-2323 LKDTYGIPVP
+2323 LKDTYGIPVS

-2375 LELIVNATESR
+2375 LELIVNATKSR
-2386 AKGWTEDVKGKMDV
+2386 AKGWAEDVKGKMDV

-2428 ADMRAYLKKEDLS
+2428 ADMWAYLKKEDLS
-2441 EDARLALCDALSID
+2441 EDARMALCDALSID

-2513 ERMGLS
+2513 ERMGLTR
-2519 KAQINAVCQSFGWA
+2519 AQINAVCQSFGWA
-2533 APYKQTSSKKTSS
+2533 APYKGTSSKKSSSSSKKTSS
-2546 GKKTSS
+2546 S
-2552 NGSKSKS
+2552 GSKSKS
-2559 SSSSSTG
+2559 SSSSSTE

-2574 LPKLPKIG
+2574 LPKLPKLGK

>member
-1 MALTSAEK
+1 MAK
-9 KKKQEELNRQGKLYL
+9 KTKEQLKAELNGWGRAYNAAKRRGDKEAMAEAH
-24 QAKAKGDKRAMA
+24 AKANA
-36 AARATAD
+36 
-43 KIRKEAGWSYDAKTG
+43 IRKEAGWDYDEKTGVTTQKSSSGKSTTITSATNIENAKVKDPKKLKTFAEEKKAVAQKQAEKSLPALGGLMDKSTQAAVNNLTAGSTKDINRTLALGNGPVKNALPVAQSTQKSSGGKWTADNIAKGFGYGAERTLSGTAGAVEDTLRFVSGYGNKLLSGITSLGGLADNPVSDFLAKTAENTLANSLTDQWKQDIQDRYQPDKTAQFIGSLGEAAGAMLPTIAAGLASGGMSAG
-58 TTYEKVS
+58 TAIGKGAAMTAQAAQAAGKVSSGAGLAAMLPSVMGSSTRQAINEGADIDKALTYGALSGALEVGTESLFAGIPGMKSGTVSDIIKRITQNPVAERALDIAGEGAEEVISGAVS
-65 PIQKKGTVV
+65 PILQRLTY
-74 NSKENLAM
+74 NENAKNASANELLAQFLS
-82 AKAGANPVK
+82 G
-91 AVQQAAK
+91 
-98 KSSILTNSPASK
+98 
-110 SSVQQAKKAADT
+110 
-122 AAKKKAAPSTNKV
+122 
-135 LELGRGPI
+135 
-143 KTDGLTKSSVQK
+143 
-155 AVDAKRASTLNQMIL
+155 
-170 GRAQTQGTLP
+170 
-180 KTSMLAKDQMGP
+180 
-192 FSAIPVADALRNL
+192 
-205 TQGPLQMQKLND
+205 
-217 ALDDLRKS
+217 
-225 KRINEENM
+225 
-233 GAPEQAL
+233 
-240 RAAALGTAGGIGSL
+240 
-254 YETAKAS
+254 
-261 VGNEIALLLQNP
+261 ALLSGAMQGA
-273 TRDLSE
+273 S
-279 IGKLYQE
+279 GV
-286 QYGDAT
+286 
-292 MDMDSWAARVMQESG
+292 AARV
-307 RMRELATDDMGT
+307 AD
-319 VGKFLTDAG
+319 
-328 IGLAQ
+328 IGLGKHG
-333 NAPGIALSALNP
+333 AP
-345 VAGAAYFGANTA
+345 
-357 GSKAYEVQ
+357 Q
-365 VNGGSADEALT
+365 
-376 RGIISGLIEG
+376 
-386 TTERISLHHLFNL
+386 
-399 AGNGTGAKQ
+399 
-408 ALKNFLRQM
+408 
-417 GVEASEE
+417 
-424 GTSYAL
+424 
-430 NYLADKAAK
+430 
-439 DPNATFSVQE
+439 
-449 LLWNMAV
+449 
-456 GGFTG
+456 
-461 GVMGAASGRVGSISG
+461 
-476 GISTNVQKNSAPDGT
+476 
-491 PFAVSDILNR
+491 
-501 LRGQKEKTPYMRP
+501 
-514 DAGLQLPSTVAD
+514 
-526 GVFLDSN
+526 
-533 ITQDHAPVKAKNDKS
+533 
-548 TDPLLLNRLQLP
+548 
-560 DSMADDAFV
+560 
-569 DSSITQGEAESKPVS
+569 
-584 EALLW
+584 
-589 AMGKTLPNPVVQR
+589 
-602 NAYRAQIDAAFSGQ
+602 
-616 MTKGEKITLGDTPD
+616 
-630 IVAKY
+630 
-635 GMQAPL
+635 
-641 TMTQTTARKIAYP
+641 TQTRNT
-654 PGYLGGKHNL
+654 
-664 GIPALKHLPEQ
+664 
-675 LADPIAILKSKTEG
+675 
-689 DSVVVL
+689 V
-695 TAWNDTQGNPVIIP
+695 QG
-709 VHFGKDG
+709 
-716 TLTVE
+716 
-721 NAIPSA
+721 
-727 YGKRNLEALF
+727 
-737 GENGENIL
+737 
-745 YTKNNKSIDQLLS
+745 
-758 SRLQL
+758 
-763 PNAMADDTLVAYSI
+763 
-777 AQESAENNQTG
+777 
-788 DILRRVTGQAK
+788 
-799 QDVPVKTGQ
+799 QD
-808 ATVIYHPYDG
+808 
-818 KVPQNRANTPREQ
+818 
-831 PMEIS
+831 
-836 QDAVDKAKQAKAQTS
+836 
-851 AVEKGKSKLKNMM
+851 
-864 LSVFRSMGGQ
+864 
-874 RKVTMDSVIFEGEP
+874 
-888 YTVDLNTR
+888 TVDLPAPYVPLEVESYTPQVQSP
-896 LVSKVVSGQDTSPER
+896 LPQTQSPATVEQILKIMTGESQSTVTPTQSKTPKMFDGNWFAETPTTASILER
-911 LAVMYVL
+911 LTGTGTQT
-918 DDAVKSA
+918 DA
-925 QYVGSGR
+925 
-932 YGKDKAKAGSVIRYD
+932 
-947 YFEND
+947 
-952 LIIDGNPYIMTFD
+952 
-965 VEVQKGQ
+965 
-972 NNFRTYRVINE
+972 
-983 INLTPTAAYVGPL
+983 
-996 PTASHVRKSG
+996 
-1006 LSRENSIA
+1006 
-1014 QNGTADNPIP
+1014 
-1024 DVLRRVTGIR
+1024 
-1034 TDENGALVQGSWADG
+1034 NGALVQGSWADG
-1049 GIKPKLGSDVDVRPQ
+1049 GIKPKLGSEVDVRPQ

-1070 RSAVSASDVGRY
+1070 RPAVSASDVGQY
-1082 IQSAME
+1082 IQNTME
-1088 GQVTGSLYTG
+1088 GQITGSLYTG

-1123 TEQAVGDTMQ
+1123 TEQAVGDTMR
-1133 KIVAGSE
+1133 KINMGSE

-1162 GTVLRKDALGTQDLK
+1162 GTILRKDALGTQDLK

-1196 ENGGYV
+1196 ENGSYV

-1229 QTQTIMPVSTP
+1229 QAQTIMPVSTP

-1245 IQETAQTVVGEN
+1245 VQETAQTVTNG
-1257 TQVQAGIAQNASD
+1257 QAQTEGAQNASD
-1270 GSFRVGETVRALDRG
+1270 GSFRVGETVRALDQG

-1297 GLYDVNF
+1297 DLYDVNF
-1304 RDSQTGSNETVT
+1304 RDSQTGSNKTVT

-1384 AANRATPSTVDAP
+1384 AAHRATPSTVDAP
-1397 MMEGGIVDRI
+1397 MLEGGIVDRI
-1407 VKVANDCEIERLALM
+1407 VQVSNDCEVERLALM

-1432 ADLVDAREYAAGRK
+1432 ADLVDAREYAAGRD
-1446 MTRPGKITTEKAG
+1446 MTRPGKITAEKAG

-1484 IKEQRRVTAE
+1484 IKEQRRVAAE

-1502 WHDTKHGKLLD
+1502 WHDTKHANVLN
-1513 IRTPERVIRYIM
+1513 IRTPERAVRYVM
-1525 GDTPEAQAI
+1525 GDTAEANAV

-1548 SIRWQNEQRN
+1548 SIRWQNEQRG

-1595 DYLEAHKKKINMDRV
+1595 DYLEAHKNKINMERV

-1892 TAGDKLM
+1892 TVGDKLM

-1954 AMPNIFNEKNFFIK
+1954 AMPNIFNEKNFFTK

-2072 KVQKGSV
+2072 KVEQGSFD
-2079 EDAVTEAA
+2079 EAVTEAA

-2296 AGYADYDSMILSSE
+2296 ADYTDYDSMILSSE
-2310 YSDDSKTSQAVRR
+2310 YNDDSKTSQAVRR
-2323 LKDTYGIPVP
+2323 LKDTYDVPVY
-2333 ISHRLIKNIQNMDN
+2333 ITHRLLQGIDHMAN
-2347 VNQTDDQNL
+2347 VTHTDDQNL
-2356 LTSINQAQYL
+2356 LMSINRAQYL
-2366 DNSQKDALA
+2366 DNREKDALA

-2386 AKGWTEDVKGKMDV
+2386 AKGWEEDVKGKMDV
-2400 REYAGYALKL
+2400 RQYAGYALKL
-2410 AEVKQRYTGQD
+2410 AQIKKGYSGQD

-2428 ADMRAYLKKEDLS
+2428 ADMWAYLKKEDLS
-2441 EDARLALCDALSID
+2441 EDARMALCDALSID

-2465 NKNQIKQMGAL
+2465 NKNQIQQREAL
-2476 EQSELPFDTYMRVWE
+2476 EQSELPFDTYMHVWE
-2491 MKKATNEDGTYK
+2491 MKKAKNEDGTHT
-2503 YKKDQVVNEM
+2503 YKKAQIVSEM
-2513 ERMGLS
+2513 ERMGLT
-2519 KAQINAVCQSFGWA
+2519 KAQINAVCLSFDWA
-2533 APYKQTSSKKTSS
+2533 APYKSTGRRKKTSS
-2546 GKKTSS
+2546 GK
-2552 NGSKSKS
+2552 SKKA
-2559 SSSSSTG
+2559 SSSSSTE

-2574 LPKLPKIG
+2574 LPKLPKLGK